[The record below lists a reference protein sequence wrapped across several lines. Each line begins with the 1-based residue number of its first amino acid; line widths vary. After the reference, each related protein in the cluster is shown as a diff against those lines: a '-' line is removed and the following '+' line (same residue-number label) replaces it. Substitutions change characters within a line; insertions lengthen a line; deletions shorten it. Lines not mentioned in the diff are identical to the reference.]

1 MGKMTADELRRAGE
15 AYRSEN
21 NGAQKSPVTVSAN
34 TEGSGNKMTASEL
47 RQAGEAYRKANGL
60 SDPIYM
66 KSPATVV
73 DKYSTPSTQPTQAAP
88 STQPTQAAPAG
99 ASSRKQSEVMQEQVG
114 ALKKQRD
121 DAAIK
126 AGAYMRAGNMQ
137 QQAKEQQKIAN
148 KAAIEYENAYTQWK
162 NQRNAEA
169 VEDYNPDENK
179 FKAGDAALSGVQN
192 AFQSMGQYAAA
203 ASSYLSGNQEA
214 QAWEAKRLMDSG
226 VSGTEA
232 VKRAGL
238 ADKREIPITDY
249 KTQAELRHEKNV
261 ASVGA
266 VEGGALQLV
275 NTISNMVP
283 SLVANAVLPGSG
295 LPVMAAS
302 VAGNKYAD
310 SYEKYG
316 NTDTAFVL
324 GSAAGGASML
334 TEQFGGL
341 YGSLGKSAAG
351 QAVAKKLM
359 AEAPGLYNLANSVG
373 GKWLR
378 DALSEGIEEGA
389 EDVINYAIEKSLTGD
404 SDEMDNFG
412 YDMLLGALAGGVF
425 GGGNAAMRS
434 VTYSRVGKALNA
446 SPSAVAQQV
455 QEGLE
460 KGAGTAPAIYAAEVQ
475 KNPSNQMV
483 GRLYEANRTFDRESG
498 LSKIQ
503 GDITQISAK
512 EIKAMV
518 SDAQALAQAAQKL
531 NVEATPQA
539 VATAI
544 TEAQRTESIKTA
556 EDSVGRAFA
565 PTVDNPVNEGE
576 KAYNSALAGVAA
588 NQGVAA
594 RINNDPAARQA
605 FSQLTGVQF
614 SGNTAQDI
622 AAIEVATQNIAKSGK
637 QAVSQAEY
645 AQRVAAAGEQAAAQF
660 DADMQAQAEQ
670 MQRESEE
677 RWLSVEQNT
686 ITDVDGK
693 RRIKEI
699 TNTDVRGNTEIGYKK
714 AEIPGSKKKAVAD
727 VNNAAKYL
735 GKTIVWYEG
744 ALQVNGQYRL
754 ANGFRAPDGTIYV
767 NINSR
772 DPLMV
777 TFGHEMFHDLVA
789 DGKYSGMIDTLVE
802 NPDYADMVKGMM
814 NAKTE
819 LYERNGIELDPNAAA
834 EEVAADISG
843 DLLGSR
849 DMLEYIGARNT
860 EAATGIKG
868 FLNRILKKLKGKPSA
883 QEAYNRL
890 SESQK
895 ALLDGMEGRTESTN
909 SAEDASVKHSL
920 MDIPAMDSTGRELS
934 AEQREYFFGSKVVD
948 AEGRLKPVYH
958 GSPAVFTEFSPD
970 FMSQHGSS
978 EGQGFYFTDYKPMAE
993 GYQKD
998 GGQLLE
1004 GYLDIK
1010 KPLSDSEI
1018 TLTRAE
1024 VKKLLQAVDP
1034 TGDEVILNYD
1044 PSGGIGYPS
1053 KTWYNRAL
1061 DATVK
1066 AAMEYS
1072 DSDSEILA
1080 EIANGGAGAGAVLE
1094 AARNT
1099 LGYDGYIVEGKYDNA
1114 TVYVAFD
1121 SSQFKNIDNTA
1132 PTESK
1137 DIRYSLMDIPA
1148 MDSEYSAAVESG
1160 NMQEAQ
1166 RLVDEAAKAAGAI
1179 LDASGRRPL
1188 HLYHGTNTFGYTK
1201 FRDGVIYAT
1210 PNQSVAAGYGRTGYA
1225 KPRLVSDMYVP
1236 DDGTMETLIKNAKN
1250 VLDWEL
1256 QETTVNDRQEAMDAV
1271 KKDADSIAALVDKVW
1286 TSDAVDA
1293 MELTEEQENALYNV
1307 LSLPSYI
1314 SEVID
1319 DIGTYTT
1326 VDEVAYWISR
1336 FNDGLPIIRSY
1347 IDENR
1352 DSLKSSPAWDMARLI
1367 LGYDLGDFAI
1377 DAEYRLLKSYEED
1390 LLTNT
1395 NGSFVSADVVREEV
1409 EKAKDIGSYTLYG
1422 FAGDRPLVI
1431 DGGGAFWA
1439 NVPVDVWG
1447 GTYTTDDIVKRAK
1460 DEGYTSVLI
1469 KNIND
1474 VAMNNYSANI
1484 KADIYAFFSPEQVKS
1499 ADPVTYDDKGN
1510 VIPLSER
1517 FNPDNPDIRYS
1528 LMDDVYLDA
1537 VKRGDMTTVQ
1547 QMVDEAAKAAG
1558 YETRL
1563 LHGTSKKFT
1572 KFEATGSKTESPSA
1586 KLGIWLSDSK
1596 RTAES
1601 YSTPQSTDYN
1611 DSNRSEWTRIFNAA
1625 EEVDKKIP
1633 NAVLGDNN
1641 DERFFAASEGYWN
1654 LAELGKL
1661 FKEYLPNDYKELKE
1675 RGVFKDGEKHIRLTR
1690 ETFDKGDNY
1699 AVYKDVIDRQGEL
1712 LEWVNDLGR
1721 VRIYPSQLFSI
1732 IRNQIYDGVLRTLAK
1747 GDIEP
1752 RIVDA
1757 YVDTR
1762 NFAKASPPYHE
1773 DTQKVKKIRAARSS
1787 GKDGIVFEGMFDGG
1801 ERSNHYVVFDPARIK
1816 SAAPVTYD
1824 DNGNVIPLSERF
1836 NRKNEDIRYSLME
1849 DAKYMA
1855 DIDKAV
1861 ADAAQKAN
1869 DELKAAQ
1876 AQVKDLRK
1884 QLLEMRNRAEYA
1896 ELQTKV
1902 TERLTVDPIK
1912 AKRDIGRFLRKN
1924 GITNDEAIK
1933 TLTAEIEDAF
1943 NSVYRGEKTDID
1955 SVAKKVADTIL
1966 KEATIADPLK
1976 AEKAD
1981 IRKSLSQR
1989 TFVIGEQLRG
1999 DIVHKYGSLTNFR
2012 KKYGNIIRIKTRENA
2027 NVGDGVAFDVAYS
2040 ELQSEFPGIFRDAET
2055 EWETFENTVEVAD
2068 YAKDSE
2074 RIPLSY
2080 AVDEEEFARSI
2091 TNQLTDLFWIQKGL
2105 VTEADKAKAKADAAT
2120 ENAVAAAV
2128 EAERQRGQKEI
2139 AANDRW
2145 RDAETKLL
2153 TEIAAAKEREK
2164 AAKARAEFMAK
2175 YDALAK
2181 QYRADLRAN
2190 NQQAQEKYNEK
2201 LTEAKDEFNRR
2212 RTQDRIDRVVR
2223 EDQAKS
2229 KARLRAAEQKSTTTD
2244 DVAKVLT
2251 EMPKK
2256 DKETFKA
2263 KIAES
2268 WRTFKRQWIN
2278 TKDELERFG
2287 NEVGDSRIMYAA
2299 NNVGQASAAAQY
2311 SIGGAGQYDLN
2322 GKKIG
2327 NKNLMQVF
2335 DPAEKAGLTKE
2346 FYTYLLHEHNVDR
2359 MSVREKAQKVLSA
2372 FREELNKKV
2381 KGFVEMTDENIATA
2395 AGKDASLTKT
2405 YTMEQIDAAKRYKQL
2420 QAWAEKQFD
2429 KPVFGSSVTASDSR
2443 AAADKLLKEHPEF
2456 EKWAKDV
2463 YAYLDGLM
2471 EVRKQGGLVSA
2482 DMAQRMKE
2490 LYPHYVPTYRDMPST
2505 SGGYS
2510 NPNSVAVNSTIKSA
2524 KGGNQDIMPLIDSIA
2539 RQTLQ
2544 TFSAAKKNILGN
2556 MLYEDA
2562 MDTTRDISEYIQSVT
2577 EEGDLVDLD
2586 ADSAE
2591 NLKNTLRIWVDGKP
2605 VTLHMSEAMAD
2616 GFRPIEQSNSFGM
2629 KALRSINST
2638 FKKLVTQ
2645 WNPVFIVR
2653 NFVRDAQSAL
2663 YFTHYS
2669 NATFIKNYGKAVKE
2683 IATNGKYW
2691 QLYQAMG
2698 GKGTTYYDPKTGL
2711 SDRHHFKNGAVD
2723 KVAGGLN
2730 RVIDILSFA
2739 NEAVEQ
2745 YPRLAEFISTME
2757 DTGDVQKAL
2766 YNAADITTNF
2776 GRGGFAARK
2785 LNASLVPFFN
2795 PGMQGLS
2802 KNIRNVI
2809 DRRGWKE
2816 IGQLISRLLINGVAP
2831 GIIMGLLYDGLK
2843 EDDDYKELSNYI
2855 KDSNILIKIGDD
2867 KFIKV
2872 PMGREP
2878 SVITAFTN
2886 RMWRWLKGE
2895 PASSAFADYPSFAI
2909 EQLAPNNPLTNN
2921 IFAGIT
2927 AMSTNK
2933 NWYGGDIVSSYM
2945 EEKPDYLQYDE
2956 STDAFSIWLGEITRH
2971 GKNGIEGLSPK
2982 KVNYL
2987 IDQYSGFIGDW
2998 VLPALS
3004 KKADVPTVVKAFVVD
3019 SVRQNRLGSDFY
3031 DALDEAKQVKETEF
3045 ATAADD
3051 ATYSYLYK
3059 QSKAASEIT
3068 KQIKEIYNSG
3078 EKTRK
3083 EKMSEARDLL
3093 ELRNEIYRNALL
3105 TVGTYEETAKS
3116 IDSADSDVV
3125 KREANRKAFGAE
3137 YALKTYNK
3145 DVGEKAAEYVAQGV
3159 TYDQYYAAYFATRG
3173 ITGDKD
3179 ENGKTITN
3187 SASRKKKEA
3196 IDKAVPN
3203 ATTKQ
3208 KHLLY
3213 EAICVSEK
3221 VW

>member
-15 AYRSEN
+15 AYRSGN

-34 TEGSGNKMTASEL
+34 TDGSSKKMTASDL

-60 SDPIYM
+60 SDPIYRE
-66 KSPATVV
+66 SPATVV

-88 STQPTQAAPAG
+88 AG
-99 ASSRKQSEVMQEQVG
+99 ASSRKQSDAMKEQLD
-114 ALKKQRD
+114 AIKKQRD

-126 AGAYMRAGNMQ
+126 AGAYMRAGNMR

-148 KAAIEYENAYTQWK
+148 KAAIEYENAYTKWK

-169 VEDYNPDENK
+169 VEGYNPDENK

-203 ASSYLSGNQEA
+203 ASSYLSGNPEA

-310 SYEKYG
+310 AYEKYG

-389 EDVINYAIEKSLTGD
+389 EDVINYAIEKALTGD

-446 SPSAVAQQV
+446 SPAAVAQQV
-455 QEGLE
+455 QEGME
-460 KGAGTAPAIYAAEVQ
+460 KGAGTAPAIYAAEVK

-483 GRLYEANRTFDRESG
+483 GRLFEANLTYDAESG

-503 GDITQISAK
+503 NDITQVSIN

-518 SDAQALAQAAQKL
+518 SKADALAQAAKKL

-556 EDSVGRAFA
+556 EDSVGQAFA
-565 PTVDNPVNEGE
+565 PTVDNPANAGE
-576 KAYNSALAGVAA
+576 EAYNSALAGVAA

-594 RINNDPAARQA
+594 SINNDPAARQA
-605 FSQLTGVQF
+605 FSRLTGVQF
-614 SGNTAQDI
+614 TGNTAQDI
-622 AAIEVATQNIAKSGK
+622 AAIEVATRNIAKSGK
-637 QAVSQAEY
+637 QAISQAEY
-645 AQRVAAAGEQAAAQF
+645 AQRVAAAGEQASAQF

-677 RWLSVEQNT
+677 RWLSIEQNT

-714 AEIPGSKKKAVAD
+714 AEIPGSKKKAVAE

-735 GKTIVWYEG
+735 GKTIVWFEG
-744 ALQVNGQYRL
+744 AVQVNGQYRL
-754 ANGFRAPDGTIYV
+754 TNGYRAPDGTIYV

-777 TFGHEMFHDLVA
+777 TFGHELFHDLVA
-789 DGKYSGMIDTLVE
+789 DSKYSGLIDTLVE
-802 NPDYADMVKGMM
+802 NPDYADMVNGMM

-843 DLLGSR
+843 ELLDSR

-890 SESQK
+890 SEAQK

-909 SAEDASVKHSL
+909 SAEDASGKHSIIDIANAKIVGDGDVDVVLPDGYEDIGVAITGEDSAAPNRYSLMSFGESDLGTDRFKYATRLAKATGVSVQQATDWIDSVYSVAAIIGDDKVRLDYEANRNNTSLKPNSEYDFSLDFSTLCAKRLLFSGTMDAIQSALPNTPLTSEDFVHLREIMKDSGYEVACGICYVESTRREFSTISEGFVEQYRKAQAEGTNIKKVNASGQTKDLTTSKGIENSDPNRFVYPEEGFTPTLADLVTAEGIDRLQVEHPEVYKAFNAYMNARGQQKPKMIETRTDYRGEILNMTKGQVSRRNSHGGLRIQSFSDFEVPHLIDMMQAVYDMASMGLKGQAYTKVPSFARAMGQTGIKINLSLIAKGDGVDANGKLIFDDVEGMPSSEAFAIRNDPRFSDNVGTILVGKNVKHIVTAMADPEIDFIIPFHKSSWSASLYKSLGLEGYEDFTDYQNEKKAGAKIENYDPSEYWDFSKSGDENAKIYLAKCKADGRIPKFADVMYNGKSLTEYPGYWKLLIDFKMYNNDGIGAEQLPVKPVFDDEFNAKLLNEYNGGHRKLPVARDIVDRFLKEKSEGSYSL
-920 MDIPAMDSTGRELS
+920 MDTDSTGRKLS
-934 AEQREYFFGSKVVD
+934 QQQQEYFKDSKVRDEDGNLLV
-948 AEGRLKPVYH
+948 VYH
-958 GSPAVFTEFSPD
+958 GTDADFTVFDASKGRANMDIQGMFFSPW
-970 FMSQHGSS
+970 
-978 EGQGFYFTDYKPMAE
+978 E
-993 GYQKD
+993 
-998 GGQLLE
+998 
-1004 GYLDIK
+1004 
-1010 KPLSDSEI
+1010 
-1018 TLTRAE
+1018 
-1024 VKKLLQAVDP
+1024 
-1034 TGDEVILNYD
+1034 
-1044 PSGGIGYPS
+1044 
-1053 KTWYNRAL
+1053 L
-1061 DATVK
+1061 DAQGYGKNVSAYYLNITNPASEALGYK
-1066 AAMEYS
+1066 ALNMFKGE
-1072 DSDSEILA
+1072 
-1080 EIANGGAGAGAVLE
+1080 NNAGAK
-1094 AARNT
+1094 AREYLQS
-1099 LGYDGYIVEGKYDNA
+1099 LGYDGVNNGDEEYI
-1114 TVYVAFD
+1114 AFYPE
-1121 SSQFKNIDNTA
+1121 QIKLVDNTS

-1137 DIRYSLMDIPA
+1137 DIRYSLM
-1148 MDSEYSAAVESG
+1148 
-1160 NMQEAQ
+1160 
-1166 RLVDEAAKAAGAI
+1166 
-1179 LDASGRRPL
+1179 
-1188 HLYHGTNTFGYTK
+1188 
-1201 FRDGVIYAT
+1201 
-1210 PNQSVAAGYGRTGYA
+1210 
-1225 KPRLVSDMYVP
+1225 
-1236 DDGTMETLIKNAKN
+1236 
-1250 VLDWEL
+1250 
-1256 QETTVNDRQEAMDAV
+1256 
-1271 KKDADSIAALVDKVW
+1271 
-1286 TSDAVDA
+1286 
-1293 MELTEEQENALYNV
+1293 
-1307 LSLPSYI
+1307 
-1314 SEVID
+1314 
-1319 DIGTYTT
+1319 
-1326 VDEVAYWISR
+1326 
-1336 FNDGLPIIRSY
+1336 
-1347 IDENR
+1347 
-1352 DSLKSSPAWDMARLI
+1352 
-1367 LGYDLGDFAI
+1367 
-1377 DAEYRLLKSYEED
+1377 
-1390 LLTNT
+1390 
-1395 NGSFVSADVVREEV
+1395 
-1409 EKAKDIGSYTLYG
+1409 
-1422 FAGDRPLVI
+1422 
-1431 DGGGAFWA
+1431 
-1439 NVPVDVWG
+1439 
-1447 GTYTTDDIVKRAK
+1447 
-1460 DEGYTSVLI
+1460 
-1469 KNIND
+1469 
-1474 VAMNNYSANI
+1474 
-1484 KADIYAFFSPEQVKS
+1484 
-1499 ADPVTYDDKGN
+1499 
-1510 VIPLSER
+1510 
-1517 FNPDNPDIRYS
+1517 
-1528 LMDDVYLDA
+1528 
-1537 VKRGDMTTVQ
+1537 
-1547 QMVDEAAKAAG
+1547 
-1558 YETRL
+1558 
-1563 LHGTSKKFT
+1563 
-1572 KFEATGSKTESPSA
+1572 
-1586 KLGIWLSDSK
+1586 
-1596 RTAES
+1596 
-1601 YSTPQSTDYN
+1601 
-1611 DSNRSEWTRIFNAA
+1611 
-1625 EEVDKKIP
+1625 
-1633 NAVLGDNN
+1633 
-1641 DERFFAASEGYWN
+1641 
-1654 LAELGKL
+1654 
-1661 FKEYLPNDYKELKE
+1661 
-1675 RGVFKDGEKHIRLTR
+1675 
-1690 ETFDKGDNY
+1690 
-1699 AVYKDVIDRQGEL
+1699 
-1712 LEWVNDLGR
+1712 
-1721 VRIYPSQLFSI
+1721 
-1732 IRNQIYDGVLRTLAK
+1732 
-1747 GDIEP
+1747 
-1752 RIVDA
+1752 
-1757 YVDTR
+1757 
-1762 NFAKASPPYHE
+1762 
-1773 DTQKVKKIRAARSS
+1773 
-1787 GKDGIVFEGMFDGG
+1787 
-1801 ERSNHYVVFDPARIK
+1801 
-1816 SAAPVTYD
+1816 
-1824 DNGNVIPLSERF
+1824 
-1836 NRKNEDIRYSLME
+1836 E
-1849 DAKYMA
+1849 DAQYMA

-1861 ADAAQKAN
+1861 AEATQKAD

-1902 TERLTVDPIK
+1902 TEKPTIDPIK
-1912 AKRDIGRFLRKN
+1912 AKKDIGRFLRKN
-1924 GITNDEAIK
+1924 GITSEETIE

-1943 NSVYRGEKTDID
+1943 NSVYRWEKTDID
-1955 SVAKKVADTIL
+1955 AAAKKAADAIL
-1966 KEATIADPLK
+1966 KEATVADPLK
-1976 AEKAD
+1976 TEKAD

-1999 DIVHKYGSLTNFR
+1999 DIVRKYGSLTNFR

-2027 NVGDGVAFDVAYS
+2027 KAGEGVAFDVAYP
-2040 ELQSEFPGIFRDAET
+2040 ELQSEFPGIFRDAAT
-2055 EWETFENTVEVAD
+2055 EWETFSNTVEAAD
-2068 YAKDSE
+2068 YAMRSDPVMLSDMVDSQ
-2074 RIPLSY
+2074 
-2080 AVDEEEFARSI
+2080 EFADSVS
-2091 TNQLTDLFWIQKGL
+2091 NQLMEMFWSQKNL

-2120 ENAVAAAV
+2120 EKAVSAAV
-2128 EAERQRGQKEI
+2128 EAERRRAEKET

-2153 TEIAAAKEREK
+2153 TEIAAAKEREN

-2201 LTEAKDEFNRR
+2201 LSEAKDEFSRR

-2327 NKNLMQVF
+2327 DKNLMQVF
-2335 DPAEKAGLTKE
+2335 EPAKKAGFTDE

-2359 MSVREKAQKVLSA
+2359 MSVRKKAQRQLADLRAKLN
-2372 FREELNKKV
+2372 REVN
-2381 KGFVEMTDENIATA
+2381 GFAEMTDENIATA
-2395 AGKDASLTKT
+2395 AGKDTTLTKA
-2405 YTMEQIDAAKRYKQL
+2405 YTDEQIAAAKQYKQF

-2429 KPVFGSSVTASDSR
+2429 KPVFGSSVTADDSR
-2443 AAADKLLKEHPEF
+2443 AAAADLLDAHPEF

-2471 EVRKQGGLVSA
+2471 EVRKQGGLVSE

-2510 NPNSVAVNSTIKSA
+2510 NPNSVAVNSTIKAA

-2562 MDTTRDISEYIQSVT
+2562 MDTSRDISEYIQSVT

-2591 NLKNTLRIWVDGKP
+2591 TLKNTLRIWVDGKP

-2711 SDRHHFKNGAVD
+2711 SDRYHFKNGAVD

-2757 DTGDVQKAL
+2757 ATGDVQQAL

-2867 KFIKV
+2867 KFIKI

-3004 KKADVPTVVKAFVVD
+3004 KKADVPAVVKAFVVD

-3031 DALDEAKQVKETEF
+3031 DALADAKAVNYMEE
-3045 ATAADD
+3045 ATAADNS
-3051 ATYSYLYK
+3051 TYSYLLA
-3059 QSKAASEIT
+3059 QSKAASDIT
-3068 KQIKEIYNSG
+3068 KQLKALYDSG
-3078 EKTRK
+3078 EKTRN
-3083 EKMSEARDLL
+3083 EKREEARDLL
-3093 ELRNEIYRNALL
+3093 ELRNDIYRNALL
-3105 TVGTYEETAKS
+3105 NVGAYEETAKS

-3125 KREANRKAFGAE
+3125 KREANREAFGAE
-3137 YALKTYNK
+3137 YALKTYDK

-3179 ENGKTITN
+3179 EDGKTIRY

-3213 EAICVSEK
+3213 EALEVSDK

>member
-1 MGKMTADELRRAGE
+1 MDRKTLEQN
-15 AYRSEN
+15 Y
-21 NGAQKSPVTVSAN
+21 QKSFGA
-34 TEGSGNKMTASEL
+34 
-47 RQAGEAYRKANGL
+47 
-60 SDPIYM
+60 
-66 KSPATVV
+66 SPAAELEQNYQRSGIDSLVQSVKKATQ
-73 DKYSTPSTQPTQAAP
+73 YNPSSP

-99 ASSRKQSEVMQEQVG
+99 ASSRKQSDAMKQNVDT
-114 ALKKQRD
+114 LKKQRD

-126 AGAYMRAGNMQ
+126 AGSYMRAGNMQ

-169 VEDYNPDENK
+169 VEDYNPDENN
-179 FKAGDAALSGVQN
+179 FKAGDAALSGLQN

-203 ASSYLSGNQEA
+203 ASSYLSGNPEA
-214 QAWEAKRLMDSG
+214 QAWEAKRMMDSG

-232 VKRAGL
+232 VKQAGL
-238 ADKREIPITDY
+238 MDKREIPITDY

-295 LPVMAAS
+295 LPMMAAS
-302 VAGNKYAD
+302 AAGNKYAD
-310 SYEKYG
+310 AYEKYG
-316 NTDTAFVL
+316 NTDKAFVL

-389 EDVINYAIEKSLTGD
+389 EDVINYAIEKALTGD

-412 YDMLLGALAGGVF
+412 YDMLLGALAGGVL

-434 VTYSRVGKALNA
+434 ATYSRVGKALNA
-446 SPSAVAQQV
+446 SPASVAQQV

-483 GRLYEANRTFDRESG
+483 GRLYEANRTFDLESG

-531 NVEATPQA
+531 SVEATPQA

-556 EDSVGRAFA
+556 EDSVGQAFA
-565 PTVDNPVNEGE
+565 PTVDNPANAGE
-576 KAYNSALAGVAA
+576 EAYNSALAGVAA

-605 FSQLTGVQF
+605 FSRLTGVQF
-614 SGNTAQDI
+614 TGNTAQDI
-622 AAIEVATQNIAKSGK
+622 AAIEVATRNIAKSGK

-714 AEIPGSKKKAVAD
+714 AEITKQKKKAVDA

-789 DGKYSGMIDTLVE
+789 DSKFSGMIDTLVE
-802 NPDYADMVKGMM
+802 NPDYADMVNGMM
-814 NAKTE
+814 NAKVE

-890 SESQK
+890 SEAQK

-909 SAEDASVKHSL
+909 SAEDASGKYSIIDIANAKIVGDGDVDVVLPDGYEDIGVAITGEDSAAPNRYSLMSFGESELGTDRFKYATRLAKATGVSVQQATDWIDSVYSVAAIIGDDKVRLDYEANRNNTSLKPNSEYDFSLDFSTLCAKRLLFSGTMDAIQSALPNTPLTSEDFVHLREIMKDSGYEVACGICYVESTRREFSTISEGFVEQYRKAQAEGTNIKKVNASGQTKDLTTSKGIENSDPNRFVYPEEGFTPTLADLVTAEGIDRLQAEHPEVYKAFNAYMNARGQQKPKMIETRTDYRGEILNMTKGQVSRRNSHGGLRIQSFSDFEVPHLIDMMQAVYDMASMGLKGQAYTKVPSFARAMGQTGIKINLSLIAKGDGVDANGKLIFDDVEGMPSSEAFAIRNDPRFSDNVGTILVGKNVKHIVTAMADPEIDFIIPFHKSSWSASL
-920 MDIPAMDSTGRELS
+920 YKSLGL
-934 AEQREYFFGSKVVD
+934 
-948 AEGRLKPVYH
+948 EGY
-958 GSPAVFTEFSPD
+958 ED
-970 FMSQHGSS
+970 
-978 EGQGFYFTDYKPMAE
+978 FTDYQNE
-993 GYQKD
+993 
-998 GGQLLE
+998 
-1004 GYLDIK
+1004 K
-1010 KPLSDSEI
+1010 KVGAKIE
-1018 TLTRAE
+1018 
-1024 VKKLLQAVDP
+1024 
-1034 TGDEVILNYD
+1034 NYD
-1044 PSGGIGYPS
+1044 PSEYWDFSKSGDENAQIYLAKCKADGRIPKFAEVMYNGKSLTEYPGYW
-1053 KTWYNRAL
+1053 KLLIDFKMYNNDGVGVPQQAVKPVL
-1061 DATVK
+1061 DDEFNAK
-1066 AAMEYS
+1066 LLNEY
-1072 DSDSEILA
+1072 
-1080 EIANGGAGAGAVLE
+1080 NGGHRKLPV
-1094 AARNT
+1094 AR
-1099 LGYDGYIVEGKYDNA
+1099 DIVE
-1114 TVYVAFD
+1114 
-1121 SSQFKNIDNTA
+1121 
-1132 PTESK
+1132 
-1137 DIRYSLMDIPA
+1137 
-1148 MDSEYSAAVESG
+1148 
-1160 NMQEAQ
+1160 
-1166 RLVDEAAKAAGAI
+1166 
-1179 LDASGRRPL
+1179 
-1188 HLYHGTNTFGYTK
+1188 
-1201 FRDGVIYAT
+1201 
-1210 PNQSVAAGYGRTGYA
+1210 
-1225 KPRLVSDMYVP
+1225 
-1236 DDGTMETLIKNAKN
+1236 
-1250 VLDWEL
+1250 
-1256 QETTVNDRQEAMDAV
+1256 
-1271 KKDADSIAALVDKVW
+1271 
-1286 TSDAVDA
+1286 
-1293 MELTEEQENALYNV
+1293 
-1307 LSLPSYI
+1307 
-1314 SEVID
+1314 
-1319 DIGTYTT
+1319 
-1326 VDEVAYWISR
+1326 R
-1336 FNDGLPIIRSY
+1336 F
-1347 IDENR
+1347 
-1352 DSLKSSPAWDMARLI
+1352 LK
-1367 LGYDLGDFAI
+1367 
-1377 DAEYRLLKSYEED
+1377 
-1390 LLTNT
+1390 
-1395 NGSFVSADVVREEV
+1395 
-1409 EKAKDIGSYTLYG
+1409 EK
-1422 FAGDRPLVI
+1422 
-1431 DGGGAFWA
+1431 
-1439 NVPVDVWG
+1439 
-1447 GTYTTDDIVKRAK
+1447 
-1460 DEGYTSVLI
+1460 
-1469 KNIND
+1469 
-1474 VAMNNYSANI
+1474 
-1484 KADIYAFFSPEQVKS
+1484 
-1499 ADPVTYDDKGN
+1499 
-1510 VIPLSER
+1510 
-1517 FNPDNPDIRYS
+1517 
-1528 LMDDVYLDA
+1528 
-1537 VKRGDMTTVQ
+1537 
-1547 QMVDEAAKAAG
+1547 
-1558 YETRL
+1558 
-1563 LHGTSKKFT
+1563 
-1572 KFEATGSKTESPSA
+1572 
-1586 KLGIWLSDSK
+1586 
-1596 RTAES
+1596 
-1601 YSTPQSTDYN
+1601 
-1611 DSNRSEWTRIFNAA
+1611 
-1625 EEVDKKIP
+1625 
-1633 NAVLGDNN
+1633 
-1641 DERFFAASEGYWN
+1641 SEG
-1654 LAELGKL
+1654 
-1661 FKEYLPNDYKELKE
+1661 
-1675 RGVFKDGEKHIRLTR
+1675 
-1690 ETFDKGDNY
+1690 
-1699 AVYKDVIDRQGEL
+1699 
-1712 LEWVNDLGR
+1712 
-1721 VRIYPSQLFSI
+1721 S
-1732 IRNQIYDGVLRTLAK
+1732 
-1747 GDIEP
+1747 
-1752 RIVDA
+1752 
-1757 YVDTR
+1757 
-1762 NFAKASPPYHE
+1762 
-1773 DTQKVKKIRAARSS
+1773 
-1787 GKDGIVFEGMFDGG
+1787 
-1801 ERSNHYVVFDPARIK
+1801 
-1816 SAAPVTYD
+1816 
-1824 DNGNVIPLSERF
+1824 
-1836 NRKNEDIRYSLME
+1836 YSLME
-1849 DAKYMA
+1849 DAQYMA

-1861 ADAAQKAN
+1861 SEATQKAD

-1876 AQVKDLRK
+1876 AEVKELRQ
-1884 QLLEMRNRAEYA
+1884 QLL
-1896 ELQTKV
+1896 
-1902 TERLTVDPIK
+1902 D
-1912 AKRDIGRFLRKN
+1912 
-1924 GITNDEAIK
+1924 
-1933 TLTAEIEDAF
+1933 
-1943 NSVYRGEKTDID
+1943 YRQQ
-1955 SVAKKVADTIL
+1955 A
-1966 KEATIADPLK
+1966 
-1976 AEKAD
+1976 
-1981 IRKSLSQR
+1981 
-1989 TFVIGEQLRG
+1989 
-1999 DIVHKYGSLTNFR
+1999 
-2012 KKYGNIIRIKTRENA
+2012 
-2027 NVGDGVAFDVAYS
+2027 
-2040 ELQSEFPGIFRDAET
+2040 DAES
-2055 EWETFENTVEVAD
+2055 
-2068 YAKDSE
+2068 KM
-2074 RIPLSY
+2074 
-2080 AVDEEEFARSI
+2080 
-2091 TNQLTDLFWIQKGL
+2091 
-2105 VTEADKAKAKADAAT
+2105 
-2120 ENAVAAAV
+2120 
-2128 EAERQRGQKEI
+2128 
-2139 AANDRW
+2139 NDRW
-2145 RDAETKLL
+2145 RDAETKLVADL
-2153 TEIAAAKEREK
+2153 AAAKEREK

-2201 LTEAKDEFNRR
+2201 LSEAKDEFNRR

-2263 KIAES
+2263 QVAKD
-2268 WRTFKRQWIN
+2268 WRTIKRQLVN

-2327 NKNLMQVF
+2327 DKNLMQVF
-2335 DPAEKAGLTKE
+2335 EPAKKAGLTDE

-2359 MSVREKAQKVLSA
+2359 MSVREKAQRQISELRAKLN
-2372 FREELNKKV
+2372 REVN
-2381 KGFVEMTDENIATA
+2381 GFAEMTDENISTA
-2395 AGKDASLTKT
+2395 AGKDTTLTKA
-2405 YTMEQIDAAKRYKQL
+2405 YTEEQIAAAKQYKQF

-2429 KPVFGSSVTASDSR
+2429 KPVFGSSVTAADSR
-2443 AAADKLLKEHPEF
+2443 AAAAALLEAHPEF

-2471 EVRKQGGLVSA
+2471 EVRKQGGLVSE
-2482 DMAQRMKE
+2482 DMVQRMKE

-2510 NPNSVAVNSTIKSA
+2510 NPNSVAVNSTIKAA

-2591 NLKNTLRIWVDGKP
+2591 NLKDTLRIWVDGKP

-2757 DTGDVQKAL
+2757 ATGDVQQAL

-2809 DRRGWKE
+2809 DRRGAKE
-2816 IGQLISRLLINGVAP
+2816 IGQLISRLLLNGVMP
-2831 GIIMGLLYDGLK
+2831 GIIMSLVYDGLK
-2843 EDDDYKELSNYI
+2843 EDEDYKELSNYI

-2998 VLPALS
+2998 VLPAIS
-3004 KKADVPTVVKAFVVD
+3004 KKADVPAVVKAFVVD

-3031 DALDEAKQVKETEF
+3031 DALADAKAVNYMEE
-3045 ATAADD
+3045 ATAADKT
-3051 ATYSYLYK
+3051 TYSYLLA
-3059 QSKAASEIT
+3059 QSKAASDIT
-3068 KQIKEIYNSG
+3068 KQLKALYDSG
-3078 EKTRK
+3078 EKTRN
-3083 EKMSEARDLL
+3083 EKREEARDLL
-3093 ELRNEIYRNALL
+3093 ELRNDIYRNALL

-3116 IDSADSDVV
+3116 IDSADIDVV

-3137 YALKTYNK
+3137 YALKTYDK
-3145 DVGEKAAEYVAQGV
+3145 DVGEKAAEYVAKGV
-3159 TYDQYYAAYFATRG
+3159 TYDQYYAAYFAARG

-3179 ENGKTITN
+3179 ENGNTITY

-3213 EAICVSEK
+3213 EAIGVSDK

>member
-1 MGKMTADELRRAGE
+1 MDRKTLEQN
-15 AYRSEN
+15 Y
-21 NGAQKSPVTVSAN
+21 QKSFGA
-34 TEGSGNKMTASEL
+34 
-47 RQAGEAYRKANGL
+47 
-60 SDPIYM
+60 
-66 KSPATVV
+66 SPAAELEQNYQRSGIDSLVQSVKKATQ
-73 DKYSTPSTQPTQAAP
+73 YNPSAP

-99 ASSRKQSEVMQEQVG
+99 ASSSKQSDVMKEQLD
-114 ALKKQRD
+114 AIKKQRD

-126 AGAYMRAGNMQ
+126 AGAYMRAGNMP

-179 FKAGDAALSGVQN
+179 FKAGDAVLSGVQN
-192 AFQSMGQYAAA
+192 AFQSMRQYAAA
-203 ASSYLSGNQEA
+203 ASSYLSGNPEA
-214 QAWEAKRLMDSG
+214 QAWEAKRLMESG

-283 SLVANAVLPGSG
+283 SLVANAILPGSG

-310 SYEKYG
+310 AYEKYG

-389 EDVINYAIEKSLTGD
+389 EDVINYAIEKALTGD

-412 YDMLLGALAGGVF
+412 YDMLLGALAGGVL

-446 SPSAVAQQV
+446 SPAAVAQQV
-455 QEGLE
+455 QEGME

-483 GRLYEANRTFDRESG
+483 GRLYEANLTYDAESG

-503 GDITQISAK
+503 NDITQVSIN

-518 SDAQALAQAAQKL
+518 SKADALAQAAQKL

-544 TEAQRTESIKTA
+544 TDAQRTQSIKTA
-556 EDSVGRAFA
+556 EDSVGQAFA
-565 PTVDNPVNEGE
+565 PTVDNPVNAGE

-637 QAVSQAEY
+637 QAISQAEY
-645 AQRVAAAGEQAAAQF
+645 AQRVTAAGEQAAAQF

-670 MQRESEE
+670 MQRESDE

-714 AEIPGSKKKAVAD
+714 AEIPGSKKKTVAE

-735 GKTIVWYEG
+735 GKTIVWFEG
-744 ALQVNGQYRL
+744 AVQVNGQYRL
-754 ANGFRAPDGTIYV
+754 TNGYRAPDGTIYV

-789 DGKYSGMIDTLVE
+789 DSKYSGLIDTLVE

-895 ALLDGMEGRTESTN
+895 ALLDGMEARSDAEEAGKISYSVMDAAVKGNNRPFAEQFADYKAGKMRPTDLFYLNNTSEYLQAAGLANEPIVMAQSVVTKAQRKAAVDTHGHELSDDVILKLPEMIEKPVLLLKSDTVPDSAVVVTSVADGRGNPVVVALHLSRNNGFDVVTRIASLYGKKNSRNFIADQLIRGNLIGYSKKEANRLLHRDGLQLPRRNTAVDFDTISVAQDTDAVNNYSMQN
-909 SAEDASVKHSL
+909 SAEDASGKHSL

-948 AEGRLKPVYH
+948 AEDRLKPVYH

-993 GYQKD
+993 GYQKE

-1024 VKKLLQAVDP
+1024 VKKLLRAVDP
-1034 TGDEVILNYD
+1034 TGDEVLVNYD
-1044 PSGGIGYPS
+1044 PAGGIGYPS
-1053 KTWYNRAL
+1053 KAWYNRAL

-1080 EIANGGAGAGAVLE
+1080 EIANGGAGTGAVLE

-1137 DIRYSLMDIPA
+1137 DIRYSLM
-1148 MDSEYSAAVESG
+1148 
-1160 NMQEAQ
+1160 
-1166 RLVDEAAKAAGAI
+1166 
-1179 LDASGRRPL
+1179 
-1188 HLYHGTNTFGYTK
+1188 
-1201 FRDGVIYAT
+1201 
-1210 PNQSVAAGYGRTGYA
+1210 
-1225 KPRLVSDMYVP
+1225 
-1236 DDGTMETLIKNAKN
+1236 
-1250 VLDWEL
+1250 
-1256 QETTVNDRQEAMDAV
+1256 
-1271 KKDADSIAALVDKVW
+1271 
-1286 TSDAVDA
+1286 
-1293 MELTEEQENALYNV
+1293 
-1307 LSLPSYI
+1307 
-1314 SEVID
+1314 
-1319 DIGTYTT
+1319 
-1326 VDEVAYWISR
+1326 
-1336 FNDGLPIIRSY
+1336 
-1347 IDENR
+1347 
-1352 DSLKSSPAWDMARLI
+1352 
-1367 LGYDLGDFAI
+1367 
-1377 DAEYRLLKSYEED
+1377 
-1390 LLTNT
+1390 
-1395 NGSFVSADVVREEV
+1395 
-1409 EKAKDIGSYTLYG
+1409 
-1422 FAGDRPLVI
+1422 
-1431 DGGGAFWA
+1431 
-1439 NVPVDVWG
+1439 
-1447 GTYTTDDIVKRAK
+1447 
-1460 DEGYTSVLI
+1460 
-1469 KNIND
+1469 
-1474 VAMNNYSANI
+1474 
-1484 KADIYAFFSPEQVKS
+1484 
-1499 ADPVTYDDKGN
+1499 
-1510 VIPLSER
+1510 
-1517 FNPDNPDIRYS
+1517 
-1528 LMDDVYLDA
+1528 
-1537 VKRGDMTTVQ
+1537 
-1547 QMVDEAAKAAG
+1547 
-1558 YETRL
+1558 
-1563 LHGTSKKFT
+1563 
-1572 KFEATGSKTESPSA
+1572 
-1586 KLGIWLSDSK
+1586 
-1596 RTAES
+1596 
-1601 YSTPQSTDYN
+1601 
-1611 DSNRSEWTRIFNAA
+1611 
-1625 EEVDKKIP
+1625 
-1633 NAVLGDNN
+1633 
-1641 DERFFAASEGYWN
+1641 
-1654 LAELGKL
+1654 
-1661 FKEYLPNDYKELKE
+1661 
-1675 RGVFKDGEKHIRLTR
+1675 
-1690 ETFDKGDNY
+1690 
-1699 AVYKDVIDRQGEL
+1699 
-1712 LEWVNDLGR
+1712 
-1721 VRIYPSQLFSI
+1721 
-1732 IRNQIYDGVLRTLAK
+1732 
-1747 GDIEP
+1747 
-1752 RIVDA
+1752 
-1757 YVDTR
+1757 
-1762 NFAKASPPYHE
+1762 
-1773 DTQKVKKIRAARSS
+1773 
-1787 GKDGIVFEGMFDGG
+1787 
-1801 ERSNHYVVFDPARIK
+1801 
-1816 SAAPVTYD
+1816 
-1824 DNGNVIPLSERF
+1824 
-1836 NRKNEDIRYSLME
+1836 E
-1849 DAKYMA
+1849 DAQYMA
-1855 DIDKAV
+1855 DIDRVVSEATE
-1861 ADAAQKAN
+1861 KAN

-1876 AQVKDLRK
+1876 AEVKDIRQ
-1884 QLLEMRNRAEYA
+1884 QLADYRQQA
-1896 ELQTKV
+1896 
-1902 TERLTVDPIK
+1902 
-1912 AKRDIGRFLRKN
+1912 
-1924 GITNDEAIK
+1924 
-1933 TLTAEIEDAF
+1933 TAE
-1943 NSVYRGEKTDID
+1943 
-1955 SVAKKVADTIL
+1955 AKM
-1966 KEATIADPLK
+1966 
-1976 AEKAD
+1976 
-1981 IRKSLSQR
+1981 
-1989 TFVIGEQLRG
+1989 
-1999 DIVHKYGSLTNFR
+1999 
-2012 KKYGNIIRIKTRENA
+2012 
-2027 NVGDGVAFDVAYS
+2027 
-2040 ELQSEFPGIFRDAET
+2040 
-2055 EWETFENTVEVAD
+2055 
-2068 YAKDSE
+2068 
-2074 RIPLSY
+2074 
-2080 AVDEEEFARSI
+2080 
-2091 TNQLTDLFWIQKGL
+2091 
-2105 VTEADKAKAKADAAT
+2105 
-2120 ENAVAAAV
+2120 
-2128 EAERQRGQKEI
+2128 
-2139 AANDRW
+2139 NDRW

-2175 YDALAK
+2175 YDALSK

-2190 NQQAQEKYNEK
+2190 NRQVRDKYNEK
-2201 LTEAKDEFNRR
+2201 LSEAKDEFNRR
-2212 RTQDRIDRVVR
+2212 RAQDRIDRVVR
-2223 EDQAKS
+2223 EDRAKS
-2229 KARLRAAEQKSTTTD
+2229 KARLRTAEQKSTTTE

-2263 KIAES
+2263 QVAKD
-2268 WRTFKRQWIN
+2268 WRTIKRQLVN

-2327 NKNLMQVF
+2327 DKNLMQVF
-2335 DPAEKAGLTKE
+2335 EPAKKAGLTDE

-2359 MSVREKAQKVLSA
+2359 MSVREKAQRQLAELRAKLN
-2372 FREELNKKV
+2372 REVN
-2381 KGFVEMTDENIATA
+2381 GFAEMTDENISTA
-2395 AGKDASLTKT
+2395 AGKDTALTKA
-2405 YTMEQIDAAKRYKQL
+2405 YTEAQIAAAKQYKQF

-2429 KPVFGSSVTASDSR
+2429 KPVFGSSVTADDSR
-2443 AAADKLLKEHPEF
+2443 AAAADLLDAHPEF

-2482 DMAQRMKE
+2482 DMAQYMKE

-2524 KGGNQDIMPLIDSIA
+2524 KGGNQNIMPLIDSIA

-2757 DTGDVQKAL
+2757 DTGDVQQAL

-2855 KDSNILIKIGDD
+2855 KDSNILIKIGDN

-2895 PASSAFADYPSFAI
+2895 PASSAFAGYPSFAI
-2909 EQLAPNNPLTNN
+2909 EQIAPNNPLTNN

-2933 NWYGGDIVSSYM
+2933 TWYGGDIVSSYM

-2998 VLPALS
+2998 LLPTLS
-3004 KKADVPTVVKAFVVD
+3004 KKADVPAVVKAFVVD

-3031 DALDEAKQVKETEF
+3031 DALDEAKQVKDTEF

-3068 KQIKEIYNSG
+3068 KQLKEIYNSG

-3093 ELRNEIYRNALL
+3093 ELRNEIYRKALL

-3116 IDSADSDVV
+3116 IGSADSDVV

-3145 DVGEKAAEYVAQGV
+3145 DVGEKAAEYVAHGV
-3159 TYDQYYAAYFATRG
+3159 TYDQYYAAYFAARG

-3179 ENGKTITN
+3179 ENGKTIAN

-3196 IDKAVPN
+3196 IDKAVPG
-3203 ATTKQ
+3203 ASTKQ

-3213 EAICVSEK
+3213 EALGVSEK

>member
-1 MGKMTADELRRAGE
+1 MGKVTAEEMQGLMYGNSNNTARSGGSSTEKVSASE
-15 AYRSEN
+15 MENLMAPYRSQEI
-21 NGAQKSPVTVSAN
+21 KHTVIS
-34 TEGSGNKMTASEL
+34 
-47 RQAGEAYRKANGL
+47 
-60 SDPIYM
+60 
-66 KSPATVV
+66 
-73 DKYSTPSTQPTQAAP
+73 P

-99 ASSRKQSEVMQEQVG
+99 ASSRKQSDAMKQDVDT
-114 ALKKQRD
+114 LKKQRD
-121 DAAIK
+121 DALIK
-126 AGAYMRAGNMQ
+126 AGAYHRAGMK
-137 QQAKEQQKIAN
+137 KEEAEQLDIVNRIYADSV
-148 KAAIEYENAYTQWK
+148 
-162 NQRNAEA
+162 NAESKYKTQKNIEA
-169 VEDYNPDENK
+169 TEDYDPSKNK
-179 FKAGDAALSGVQN
+179 FKAGTAAWASLQDFGQSFMQGAGVLSHYLGDGEAAYRQAGTSAKNLMDKGVSQN
-192 AFQSMGQYAAA
+192 KAFETAGLVKKYAA
-203 ASSYLSGNQEA
+203 
-214 QAWEAKRLMDSG
+214 
-226 VSGTEA
+226 
-232 VKRAGL
+232 
-238 ADKREIPITDY
+238 PITDY
-249 KTQAELRHEKNV
+249 KTVAELKREKDR
-261 ASVGA
+261 ASVGTLEGIGLDA
-266 VEGGALQLV
+266 VGTVSGMA
-275 NTISNMVP
+275 IP
-283 SLVANAVLPGSG
+283 AAVSAITKSRAAG
-295 LPVMAAS
+295 LLAMATS
-302 VAGNKYAD
+302 SIGHKYAEA
-310 SYEKYG
+310 YEKYG
-316 NTDTAFVL
+316 DGDLAFSL
-324 GSAAGGASML
+324 ALAAGGATFL
-334 TEQFGGL
+334 TEQLGGVF
-341 YGSLGKSAAG
+341 GSLGGTKLG
-351 QAVAKKLM
+351 QAATKKLM
-359 AEAPGLYNLANSVG
+359 SEAPGIYALATSTG

-378 DALSEGIEEGA
+378 DALSEGVEEGA
-389 EDVINYAIEKSLTGD
+389 EDIVNYAVEKSLTGE
-404 SDEMDNFG
+404 SDEMDNIG
-412 YDMLLGALAGGVF
+412 YDMLLGALAGGVM
-425 GGGNAAMRS
+425 GGANAATRA
-434 VTYSRVGKALNA
+434 VNYNRLGKTLKK
-446 SPSAVAQQV
+446 SPAAVQQ
-455 QEGLE
+455 QIEEGLS
-460 KGAGTAPAIYAAEVQ
+460 KGEGTAPAIYAAEAQ
-475 KNPSNQMV
+475 KKPTPQML
-483 GRLYEANRTFDRESG
+483 GRLFEANQTFDAESG

-503 GDITQISAK
+503 GDITQLSIRELKAIMNNANAIVQAGETLGVKPNPESVMTEVFSKQK
-512 EIKAMV
+512 EAAV
-518 SDAQALAQAAQKL
+518 RTAQ
-531 NVEATPQA
+531 
-539 VATAI
+539 
-544 TEAQRTESIKTA
+544 
-556 EDSVGRAFA
+556 DGVGQAFA
-565 PTVDNPVNEGE
+565 QMVDNPDNAGE
-576 KAYNSALAGVAA
+576 VAYNSALAGVAA

-637 QAVSQAEY
+637 QAISQAEY

-670 MQRESEE
+670 MQRESDE

-714 AEIPGSKKKAVAD
+714 AEIPGSKKKTVAE

-735 GKTIVWYEG
+735 GKTIVWFEG
-744 ALQVNGQYRL
+744 AVQVNGQYRL
-754 ANGFRAPDGTIYV
+754 TNGYRAPDGTIYV

-789 DGKYSGMIDTLVE
+789 DSKYSGLIDTLVE

-819 LYERNGIELDPNAAA
+819 LYERNGIELDPSAAA

-895 ALLDGMEGRTESTN
+895 ALLDGMEGKAETGVNGSESFSLIDVAPNGMEIYETSLATQQLSESQKKKQYLALIKNQYRGRTARLERNGHVVYVRPDIQEAGKPIYGDRRSTANGAKALRNSLAEGDVFDLLENAEYDRSSMDTKNHKNADYFDYYVKTVQIDGKVYDLVADVKRAYGNSDGLYYTLYLVDNATKKAVVSQRPQTLGSSEPITASEMGSNSFSADMVPQSDTAVNNYSMQN
-909 SAEDASVKHSL
+909 SAEDASGKHSL

-1034 TGDEVILNYD
+1034 TGDEVLVNYD

-1061 DATVK
+1061 DSTVK
-1066 AAMEYS
+1066 AAMDYS
-1072 DSDSEILA
+1072 SSDSEILA
-1080 EIANGGAGAGAVLE
+1080 EIANGGAGSGTVLE

-1137 DIRYSLMDIPA
+1137 DIRYSLM
-1148 MDSEYSAAVESG
+1148 
-1160 NMQEAQ
+1160 
-1166 RLVDEAAKAAGAI
+1166 
-1179 LDASGRRPL
+1179 
-1188 HLYHGTNTFGYTK
+1188 
-1201 FRDGVIYAT
+1201 
-1210 PNQSVAAGYGRTGYA
+1210 
-1225 KPRLVSDMYVP
+1225 
-1236 DDGTMETLIKNAKN
+1236 
-1250 VLDWEL
+1250 
-1256 QETTVNDRQEAMDAV
+1256 
-1271 KKDADSIAALVDKVW
+1271 
-1286 TSDAVDA
+1286 
-1293 MELTEEQENALYNV
+1293 
-1307 LSLPSYI
+1307 
-1314 SEVID
+1314 
-1319 DIGTYTT
+1319 
-1326 VDEVAYWISR
+1326 
-1336 FNDGLPIIRSY
+1336 
-1347 IDENR
+1347 
-1352 DSLKSSPAWDMARLI
+1352 
-1367 LGYDLGDFAI
+1367 
-1377 DAEYRLLKSYEED
+1377 
-1390 LLTNT
+1390 
-1395 NGSFVSADVVREEV
+1395 
-1409 EKAKDIGSYTLYG
+1409 
-1422 FAGDRPLVI
+1422 
-1431 DGGGAFWA
+1431 
-1439 NVPVDVWG
+1439 
-1447 GTYTTDDIVKRAK
+1447 
-1460 DEGYTSVLI
+1460 
-1469 KNIND
+1469 
-1474 VAMNNYSANI
+1474 
-1484 KADIYAFFSPEQVKS
+1484 
-1499 ADPVTYDDKGN
+1499 
-1510 VIPLSER
+1510 
-1517 FNPDNPDIRYS
+1517 
-1528 LMDDVYLDA
+1528 
-1537 VKRGDMTTVQ
+1537 
-1547 QMVDEAAKAAG
+1547 
-1558 YETRL
+1558 
-1563 LHGTSKKFT
+1563 
-1572 KFEATGSKTESPSA
+1572 
-1586 KLGIWLSDSK
+1586 
-1596 RTAES
+1596 
-1601 YSTPQSTDYN
+1601 
-1611 DSNRSEWTRIFNAA
+1611 
-1625 EEVDKKIP
+1625 
-1633 NAVLGDNN
+1633 
-1641 DERFFAASEGYWN
+1641 
-1654 LAELGKL
+1654 
-1661 FKEYLPNDYKELKE
+1661 
-1675 RGVFKDGEKHIRLTR
+1675 
-1690 ETFDKGDNY
+1690 
-1699 AVYKDVIDRQGEL
+1699 
-1712 LEWVNDLGR
+1712 
-1721 VRIYPSQLFSI
+1721 
-1732 IRNQIYDGVLRTLAK
+1732 
-1747 GDIEP
+1747 
-1752 RIVDA
+1752 
-1757 YVDTR
+1757 
-1762 NFAKASPPYHE
+1762 
-1773 DTQKVKKIRAARSS
+1773 
-1787 GKDGIVFEGMFDGG
+1787 
-1801 ERSNHYVVFDPARIK
+1801 
-1816 SAAPVTYD
+1816 
-1824 DNGNVIPLSERF
+1824 
-1836 NRKNEDIRYSLME
+1836 E
-1849 DAKYMA
+1849 DAQYMA

-1861 ADAAQKAN
+1861 AEATQKAD

-1902 TERLTVDPIK
+1902 TEKPTIDPIK
-1912 AKRDIGRFLRKN
+1912 AKKDIGRFLRKN
-1924 GITNDEAIK
+1924 GITNEETIK
-1933 TLTAEIEDAF
+1933 ALTAEIEDAF
-1943 NSVYRGEKTDID
+1943 NSVYRWEKTDID
-1955 SVAKKVADTIL
+1955 AAAKKAADAIL
-1966 KEATIADPLK
+1966 KEATVADPLK
-1976 AEKAD
+1976 TEKAD

-2027 NVGDGVAFDVAYS
+2027 NAGEGVAFDVAYS

-2091 TNQLTDLFWIQKGL
+2091 TNQLTDLLWSQKEL
-2105 VTEADKAKAKADAAT
+2105 VTEADKAKAMADAAT
-2120 ENAVAAAV
+2120 EKAVSAAV
-2128 EAERQRGQKEI
+2128 EAERRRAEKET

-2145 RDAETKLL
+2145 REAETKLL
-2153 TEIAAAKEREK
+2153 ADMAAAKEREK

-2201 LTEAKDEFNRR
+2201 LSEAKDEFNRR
-2212 RTQDRIDRVVR
+2212 RTQDRIDRVVQ
-2223 EDQAKS
+2223 EDRAKS

-2263 KIAES
+2263 KAAES

-2327 NKNLMQVF
+2327 DKNLMQVF
-2335 DPAEKAGLTKE
+2335 EPAKKAGLTDE

-2359 MSVREKAQKVLSA
+2359 MSVREKAQRQLAELRAKLN
-2372 FREELNKKV
+2372 REVN
-2381 KGFVEMTDENIATA
+2381 GFAEMTDENIATA
-2395 AGKDASLTKT
+2395 AGKDTTLTKA
-2405 YTMEQIDAAKRYKQL
+2405 YTDEQIAAAKQYKQF

-2429 KPVFGSSVTASDSR
+2429 KPVFGSSVTAADSR

-2482 DMAQRMKE
+2482 DMVQRMKE

-2586 ADSAE
+2586 ADYAE

-2723 KVAGGLN
+2723 KVAGGWN

-2757 DTGDVQKAL
+2757 ATGDVQQAL

-2785 LNASLVPFFN
+2785 LNASIVPFFN

-2843 EDDDYKELSNYI
+2843 EDEDYKELSNYI

-3004 KKADVPTVVKAFVVD
+3004 KKADVPAVVKAFVVD

-3068 KQIKEIYNSG
+3068 KQLKEIYNSG

-3196 IDKAVPN
+3196 IDKAVPG
-3203 ATTKQ
+3203 ASTKQ

-3213 EAICVSEK
+3213 EALGVSEK

>member
-1 MGKMTADELRRAGE
+1 MDRKTLEQN
-15 AYRSEN
+15 Y
-21 NGAQKSPVTVSAN
+21 QKSFGA
-34 TEGSGNKMTASEL
+34 
-47 RQAGEAYRKANGL
+47 
-60 SDPIYM
+60 
-66 KSPATVV
+66 SPAAELEQNYQRSGIDSLVQSVKKATQ
-73 DKYSTPSTQPTQAAP
+73 YNPSAP

-99 ASSRKQSEVMQEQVG
+99 ASSRKQSDAMKEQ
-114 ALKKQRD
+114 LDTIKKQRD

-126 AGAYMRAGNMQ
+126 AGAYMRAGNMP

-179 FKAGDAALSGVQN
+179 FKAGDAALAGVQN
-192 AFQSMGQYAAA
+192 AFQSMRQYAAA
-203 ASSYLSGNQEA
+203 ASSYLSGNPEA
-214 QAWEAKRLMDSG
+214 QAWEAKRLMESG

-283 SLVANAVLPGSG
+283 SLVANAFLPGSG

-302 VAGNKYAD
+302 AAGNKYAD
-310 SYEKYG
+310 AYEKYG

-389 EDVINYAIEKSLTGD
+389 EDVINYAIEKALTGD

-412 YDMLLGALAGGVF
+412 YDILLGALAGGVL

-446 SPSAVAQQV
+446 SPAAVAQQV
-455 QEGLE
+455 QEGME

-475 KNPSNQMV
+475 KNPSSQMV
-483 GRLYEANRTFDRESG
+483 GRLYEANLTYDAESG

-503 GDITQISAK
+503 NDITQVSIN

-518 SDAQALAQAAQKL
+518 SKADALAQAAQKL

-544 TEAQRTESIKTA
+544 TDAQRTQSIKTA
-556 EDSVGRAFA
+556 EGSVGQAFA
-565 PTVDNPVNEGE
+565 PTVDNPANAGE

-637 QAVSQAEY
+637 QAISQAEY

-670 MQRESEE
+670 MQRESDE

-714 AEIPGSKKKAVAD
+714 AEILGSKKKAVAE

-735 GKTIVWYEG
+735 GKTIVWFEG
-744 ALQVNGQYRL
+744 AVQVNGQYRL
-754 ANGFRAPDGTIYV
+754 TNGYRAPDGTIYV

-789 DGKYSGMIDTLVE
+789 DSKYSGLIDTLVE

-819 LYERNGIELDPNAAA
+819 LYERNGIDLDPDAAA

-890 SESQK
+890 SEAQR
-895 ALLDGMEGRTESTN
+895 ALIDGIEGRTE
-909 SAEDASVKHSL
+909 AE
-920 MDIPAMDSTGRELS
+920 E
-934 AEQREYFFGSKVVD
+934 
-948 AEGRLKPVYH
+948 
-958 GSPAVFTEFSPD
+958 
-970 FMSQHGSS
+970 
-978 EGQGFYFTDYKPMAE
+978 
-993 GYQKD
+993 
-998 GGQLLE
+998 
-1004 GYLDIK
+1004 
-1010 KPLSDSEI
+1010 
-1018 TLTRAE
+1018 
-1024 VKKLLQAVDP
+1024 
-1034 TGDEVILNYD
+1034 
-1044 PSGGIGYPS
+1044 
-1053 KTWYNRAL
+1053 
-1061 DATVK
+1061 
-1066 AAMEYS
+1066 
-1072 DSDSEILA
+1072 
-1080 EIANGGAGAGAVLE
+1080 AGK
-1094 AARNT
+1094 
-1099 LGYDGYIVEGKYDNA
+1099 I
-1114 TVYVAFD
+1114 
-1121 SSQFKNIDNTA
+1121 S
-1132 PTESK
+1132 
-1137 DIRYSLMDIPA
+1137 YSLMR
-1148 MDSEYSAAVESG
+1148 EAVEKNNRPFAEQFADYKAGKMKPTELFALG
-1160 NMQEAQ
+1160 NTSQYLQAAGIGNEPIVMAQSVVAKAQ
-1166 RLVDEAAKAAGAI
+1166 RKAKVDT
-1179 LDASGRRPL
+1179 
-1188 HLYHGTNTFGYTK
+1188 HGHN
-1201 FRDGVIYAT
+1201 
-1210 PNQSVAAGYGRTGYA
+1210 
-1225 KPRLVSDMYVP
+1225 LSD
-1236 DDGTMETLIKNAKN
+1236 N
-1250 VLDWEL
+1250 VLLKLPEML
-1256 QETTVNDRQEAMDAV
+1256 
-1271 KKDADSIAALVDKVW
+1271 DKP
-1286 TSDAVDA
+1286 
-1293 MELTEEQENALYNV
+1293 V
-1307 LSLPSYI
+1307 L
-1314 SEVID
+1314 
-1319 DIGTYTT
+1319 
-1326 VDEVAYWISR
+1326 
-1336 FNDGLPIIRSY
+1336 
-1347 IDENR
+1347 
-1352 DSLKSSPAWDMARLI
+1352 
-1367 LGYDLGDFAI
+1367 
-1377 DAEYRLLKSYEED
+1377 LLKSD
-1390 LLTNT
+1390 TVPNAAVIVT
-1395 NGSFVSADVVREEV
+1395 STADSDGNPIVVALHLSRSEGF
-1409 EKAKDIGSYTLYG
+1409 DIVTRVASLYG
-1422 FAGDRPLVI
+1422 KENSRDFLAEQMLRGNLL
-1431 DGGGAFWA
+1431 GYSKKEA
-1439 NVPVDVWG
+1439 N
-1447 GTYTTDDIVKRAK
+1447 
-1460 DEGYTSVLI
+1460 
-1469 KNIND
+1469 
-1474 VAMNNYSANI
+1474 
-1484 KADIYAFFSPEQVKS
+1484 
-1499 ADPVTYDDKGN
+1499 
-1510 VIPLSER
+1510 
-1517 FNPDNPDIRYS
+1517 
-1528 LMDDVYLDA
+1528 
-1537 VKRGDMTTVQ
+1537 
-1547 QMVDEAAKAAG
+1547 
-1558 YETRL
+1558 RL
-1563 LHGTSKKFT
+1563 LHRDGLQLPRRNTAVDFDTINIPQDTDVVNSHSMQ
-1572 KFEATGSKTESPSA
+1572 TGA
-1586 KLGIWLSDSK
+1586 KNAQEKLSLMEMPTTDSTDSK
-1596 RTAES
+1596 
-1601 YSTPQSTDYN
+1601 
-1611 DSNRSEWTRIFNAA
+1611 
-1625 EEVDKKIP
+1625 
-1633 NAVLGDNN
+1633 
-1641 DERFFAASEGYWN
+1641 
-1654 LAELGKL
+1654 
-1661 FKEYLPNDYKELKE
+1661 
-1675 RGVFKDGEKHIRLTR
+1675 
-1690 ETFDKGDNY
+1690 
-1699 AVYKDVIDRQGEL
+1699 
-1712 LEWVNDLGR
+1712 
-1721 VRIYPSQLFSI
+1721 
-1732 IRNQIYDGVLRTLAK
+1732 
-1747 GDIEP
+1747 
-1752 RIVDA
+1752 
-1757 YVDTR
+1757 
-1762 NFAKASPPYHE
+1762 
-1773 DTQKVKKIRAARSS
+1773 
-1787 GKDGIVFEGMFDGG
+1787 
-1801 ERSNHYVVFDPARIK
+1801 
-1816 SAAPVTYD
+1816 
-1824 DNGNVIPLSERF
+1824 
-1836 NRKNEDIRYSLME
+1836 DIRYSLME
-1849 DAKYMA
+1849 DAQYMA

-1902 TERLTVDPIK
+1902 TERPTVDPIK
-1912 AKRDIGRFLRKN
+1912 AKRDISRFLRKN
-1924 GITNDEAIK
+1924 GITNDETIK
-1933 TLTAEIEDAF
+1933 TLTVEIEDAF
-1943 NSVYRGEKTDID
+1943 NSVYRWEKTDID
-1955 SVAKKVADTIL
+1955 SAAKKVADTIL

-2027 NVGDGVAFDVAYS
+2027 NAGEGVAFDAAYS

-2091 TNQLTDLFWIQKGL
+2091 TNQLTDLLWSQKEL

-2120 ENAVAAAV
+2120 EKAVDAAV
-2128 EAERQRGQKEI
+2128 EAERQRGQKET

-2175 YDALAK
+2175 YDALSK

-2190 NQQAQEKYNEK
+2190 NRQVRDKYNEK
-2201 LTEAKDEFNRR
+2201 LSEAKDEFNRR

-2223 EDQAKS
+2223 EDRAKS
-2229 KARLRAAEQKSTTTD
+2229 KARLRTAEQKSTTTE

-2263 KIAES
+2263 KAAKD

-2327 NKNLMQVF
+2327 DKNLMQVF
-2335 DPAEKAGLTKE
+2335 EPAKKAGLTDE

-2359 MSVREKAQKVLSA
+2359 MSVRENAQRQLAELRAKLN
-2372 FREELNKKV
+2372 REVN
-2381 KGFVEMTDENIATA
+2381 GFAEMTDENIATA
-2395 AGKDASLTKT
+2395 AGKDTTLTKA
-2405 YTMEQIDAAKRYKQL
+2405 YTEAQISAAKQYKQF

-2429 KPVFGSSVTASDSR
+2429 KPVFGSSVTADDSR
-2443 AAADKLLKEHPEF
+2443 AAAADLLDAHPEF

-2482 DMAQRMKE
+2482 DMAQYMKE

-2698 GKGTTYYDPKTGL
+2698 GKGTTYYDPKSGL
-2711 SDRHHFKNGAVD
+2711 SDRYHFKNGAVD

-2757 DTGDVQKAL
+2757 DTGDVQQAL

-2855 KDSNILIKIGDD
+2855 KDSNILIKIGDN

-2895 PASSAFADYPSFAI
+2895 PASSAFAGYPSFAI
-2909 EQLAPNNPLTNN
+2909 EQIAPNNPLTNN

-2933 NWYGGDIVSSYM
+2933 TWYGGDIVSSYM

-2998 VLPALS
+2998 LLPALS
-3004 KKADVPTVVKAFVVD
+3004 KKADVPAVVKAFVVD

-3031 DALDEAKQVKETEF
+3031 DALDEAKQVKETEL

-3068 KQIKEIYNSG
+3068 KQLKEIYNSG

-3093 ELRNEIYRNALL
+3093 ELRNEIYRKALL

-3116 IDSADSDVV
+3116 IGSADSDVV

-3137 YALKTYNK
+3137 YALKNYNK
-3145 DVGEKAAEYVAQGV
+3145 DVGEKAAEYVAHGV
-3159 TYDQYYAAYFATRG
+3159 TYDQYYAAYFAARG

-3187 SASRKKKEA
+3187 SASRKKKDA

-3213 EAICVSEK
+3213 EAIGVSEK

>member
-1 MGKMTADELRRAGE
+1 MDRKTLEQN
-15 AYRSEN
+15 Y
-21 NGAQKSPVTVSAN
+21 QKSFGA
-34 TEGSGNKMTASEL
+34 
-47 RQAGEAYRKANGL
+47 
-60 SDPIYM
+60 
-66 KSPATVV
+66 SPAAELEQNYQRSGIDSLVQSVKKATQ
-73 DKYSTPSTQPTQAAP
+73 YNPSAP

-99 ASSRKQSEVMQEQVG
+99 ASSRKQSDAMKEQ
-114 ALKKQRD
+114 LDTIKKQRD

-126 AGAYMRAGNMQ
+126 AGAYMRAGNMP

-192 AFQSMGQYAAA
+192 AFQNMRQYAAA
-203 ASSYLSGNQEA
+203 ASSYLSGNPEV
-214 QAWEAKRLMDSG
+214 QAWEAKRLMESG

-302 VAGNKYAD
+302 AAGNKYAD
-310 SYEKYG
+310 AYEKYG

-389 EDVINYAIEKSLTGD
+389 EDVINYAIEKALTGD

-412 YDMLLGALAGGVF
+412 YDILLGALAGGVL

-446 SPSAVAQQV
+446 SPAAVAQQV
-455 QEGLE
+455 QEGME

-475 KNPSNQMV
+475 KNPSSQMV
-483 GRLYEANRTFDRESG
+483 GRLYEANLTYDAESG

-503 GDITQISAK
+503 NDITQVSIN

-518 SDAQALAQAAQKL
+518 SKADALAQAAQKL

-544 TEAQRTESIKTA
+544 TDAQRTQSIKTA
-556 EDSVGRAFA
+556 EGSVGQAFA
-565 PTVDNPVNEGE
+565 PTVDNPANAGE

-637 QAVSQAEY
+637 QAISQAEY

-670 MQRESEE
+670 MQRESDE

-714 AEIPGSKKKAVAD
+714 AEILGSKKKAVAE

-735 GKTIVWYEG
+735 GKTIVWFEG
-744 ALQVNGQYRL
+744 AVQVNGQYRL
-754 ANGFRAPDGTIYV
+754 TNGYRAPDGTIYV

-789 DGKYSGMIDTLVE
+789 DSKYSGMIDTLVE

-819 LYERNGIELDPNAAA
+819 LYERNGIELDPDAAA

-890 SESQK
+890 SEAQR
-895 ALLDGMEGRTESTN
+895 ALIDGMEARSDAEEAGKISYSLMREAVEKNNRPFAEQFADYKAGKMKPTELFALGNTSQYLQAAGIGNEPIVMAQSVVAKAQRKAKVDTHGHNLSDNVLLKLPEMLDKPALLLKSDTVPNAAVIVTSTADSDGNPVVVALHLSRSEGFDIVTRVASLYGKENSRDFLAEQMLRGNLLGYSKKEANRLLHRDGLQLPRRNTAVDFDTISVAQDTDAVNNYSMQN
-909 SAEDASVKHSL
+909 SAEDASGKHSL

-978 EGQGFYFTDYKPMAE
+978 EGQGFYFTDYKPVAE

-1034 TGDEVILNYD
+1034 TGDEVLVNYD
-1044 PSGGIGYPS
+1044 PAGGIGYPS

-1080 EIANGGAGAGAVLE
+1080 EIANGGAGPGTVLE

-1114 TVYVAFD
+1114 AVYVAFD

-1137 DIRYSLMDIPA
+1137 DIRYSLM
-1148 MDSEYSAAVESG
+1148 
-1160 NMQEAQ
+1160 
-1166 RLVDEAAKAAGAI
+1166 
-1179 LDASGRRPL
+1179 
-1188 HLYHGTNTFGYTK
+1188 
-1201 FRDGVIYAT
+1201 
-1210 PNQSVAAGYGRTGYA
+1210 
-1225 KPRLVSDMYVP
+1225 
-1236 DDGTMETLIKNAKN
+1236 
-1250 VLDWEL
+1250 
-1256 QETTVNDRQEAMDAV
+1256 
-1271 KKDADSIAALVDKVW
+1271 
-1286 TSDAVDA
+1286 
-1293 MELTEEQENALYNV
+1293 
-1307 LSLPSYI
+1307 
-1314 SEVID
+1314 
-1319 DIGTYTT
+1319 
-1326 VDEVAYWISR
+1326 
-1336 FNDGLPIIRSY
+1336 
-1347 IDENR
+1347 
-1352 DSLKSSPAWDMARLI
+1352 
-1367 LGYDLGDFAI
+1367 
-1377 DAEYRLLKSYEED
+1377 
-1390 LLTNT
+1390 
-1395 NGSFVSADVVREEV
+1395 
-1409 EKAKDIGSYTLYG
+1409 
-1422 FAGDRPLVI
+1422 
-1431 DGGGAFWA
+1431 
-1439 NVPVDVWG
+1439 
-1447 GTYTTDDIVKRAK
+1447 
-1460 DEGYTSVLI
+1460 
-1469 KNIND
+1469 
-1474 VAMNNYSANI
+1474 
-1484 KADIYAFFSPEQVKS
+1484 
-1499 ADPVTYDDKGN
+1499 
-1510 VIPLSER
+1510 
-1517 FNPDNPDIRYS
+1517 
-1528 LMDDVYLDA
+1528 
-1537 VKRGDMTTVQ
+1537 
-1547 QMVDEAAKAAG
+1547 
-1558 YETRL
+1558 
-1563 LHGTSKKFT
+1563 
-1572 KFEATGSKTESPSA
+1572 
-1586 KLGIWLSDSK
+1586 
-1596 RTAES
+1596 
-1601 YSTPQSTDYN
+1601 
-1611 DSNRSEWTRIFNAA
+1611 
-1625 EEVDKKIP
+1625 
-1633 NAVLGDNN
+1633 
-1641 DERFFAASEGYWN
+1641 
-1654 LAELGKL
+1654 
-1661 FKEYLPNDYKELKE
+1661 
-1675 RGVFKDGEKHIRLTR
+1675 
-1690 ETFDKGDNY
+1690 
-1699 AVYKDVIDRQGEL
+1699 
-1712 LEWVNDLGR
+1712 
-1721 VRIYPSQLFSI
+1721 
-1732 IRNQIYDGVLRTLAK
+1732 
-1747 GDIEP
+1747 
-1752 RIVDA
+1752 
-1757 YVDTR
+1757 
-1762 NFAKASPPYHE
+1762 
-1773 DTQKVKKIRAARSS
+1773 
-1787 GKDGIVFEGMFDGG
+1787 
-1801 ERSNHYVVFDPARIK
+1801 
-1816 SAAPVTYD
+1816 
-1824 DNGNVIPLSERF
+1824 
-1836 NRKNEDIRYSLME
+1836 E
-1849 DAKYMA
+1849 DAQYMA
-1855 DIDKAV
+1855 DIDGVVSEATE
-1861 ADAAQKAN
+1861 KAN

-1876 AQVKDLRK
+1876 AEVKNIRQ
-1884 QLLEMRNRAEYA
+1884 QLADYRQQA
-1896 ELQTKV
+1896 
-1902 TERLTVDPIK
+1902 
-1912 AKRDIGRFLRKN
+1912 
-1924 GITNDEAIK
+1924 
-1933 TLTAEIEDAF
+1933 TAE
-1943 NSVYRGEKTDID
+1943 
-1955 SVAKKVADTIL
+1955 AKM
-1966 KEATIADPLK
+1966 
-1976 AEKAD
+1976 
-1981 IRKSLSQR
+1981 
-1989 TFVIGEQLRG
+1989 
-1999 DIVHKYGSLTNFR
+1999 
-2012 KKYGNIIRIKTRENA
+2012 
-2027 NVGDGVAFDVAYS
+2027 
-2040 ELQSEFPGIFRDAET
+2040 
-2055 EWETFENTVEVAD
+2055 
-2068 YAKDSE
+2068 
-2074 RIPLSY
+2074 
-2080 AVDEEEFARSI
+2080 
-2091 TNQLTDLFWIQKGL
+2091 
-2105 VTEADKAKAKADAAT
+2105 
-2120 ENAVAAAV
+2120 
-2128 EAERQRGQKEI
+2128 
-2139 AANDRW
+2139 NDRW

-2175 YDALAK
+2175 YDALSK

-2190 NQQAQEKYNEK
+2190 NRQVRDKYNEK
-2201 LTEAKDEFNRR
+2201 LSEAKDEFNRR

-2223 EDQAKS
+2223 EDRAKS
-2229 KARLRAAEQKSTTTD
+2229 KARLRTAEQKSTTTE

-2263 KIAES
+2263 KAAKD
-2268 WRTFKRQWIN
+2268 WRTIKRQLVN

-2335 DPAEKAGLTKE
+2335 EPAKKGGLTDE

-2359 MSVREKAQKVLSA
+2359 MSVRENAQRQLAELRAKLN
-2372 FREELNKKV
+2372 REVN
-2381 KGFVEMTDENIATA
+2381 GFAEMTDENIATA
-2395 AGKDASLTKT
+2395 AGKDTTLTKA
-2405 YTMEQIDAAKRYKQL
+2405 YTEAQIAAAKQYKQF

-2429 KPVFGSSVTASDSR
+2429 KPVFGSSVTADDSR
-2443 AAADKLLKEHPEF
+2443 AAAADLLDAHPEF

-2482 DMAQRMKE
+2482 DMAQYMKE
-2490 LYPHYVPTYRDMPST
+2490 LYQHYVPTYRDMPST

-2757 DTGDVQKAL
+2757 DTGDVQQAL

-2855 KDSNILIKIGDD
+2855 KDSNILIKIGDN

-2895 PASSAFADYPSFAI
+2895 PASSAFAGYPSFAI
-2909 EQLAPNNPLTNN
+2909 EQIAPNNPLTNN

-2933 NWYGGDIVSSYM
+2933 TWYGGDIVSSYM

-2998 VLPALS
+2998 LLPALS
-3004 KKADVPTVVKAFVVD
+3004 KKADVPAVVKAFVVD

-3031 DALDEAKQVKETEF
+3031 DALDEAKQVKETEL

-3068 KQIKEIYNSG
+3068 KQLKEIYNSG

-3093 ELRNEIYRNALL
+3093 ELRNEIYRKALL

-3116 IDSADSDVV
+3116 IGSADSDVV

-3137 YALKTYNK
+3137 YALKNYNK
-3145 DVGEKAAEYVAQGV
+3145 DVGEKAAEYVAHGV
-3159 TYDQYYAAYFATRG
+3159 TYDQYYAAYFAARG

-3187 SASRKKKEA
+3187 SASRKKKDA

-3213 EAICVSEK
+3213 EAIGVSEK

>member
-1 MGKMTADELRRAGE
+1 M
-15 AYRSEN
+15 
-21 NGAQKSPVTVSAN
+21 
-34 TEGSGNKMTASEL
+34 
-47 RQAGEAYRKANGL
+47 
-60 SDPIYM
+60 
-66 KSPATVV
+66 
-73 DKYSTPSTQPTQAAP
+73 
-88 STQPTQAAPAG
+88 
-99 ASSRKQSEVMQEQVG
+99 
-114 ALKKQRD
+114 
-121 DAAIK
+121 
-126 AGAYMRAGNMQ
+126 
-137 QQAKEQQKIAN
+137 
-148 KAAIEYENAYTQWK
+148 
-162 NQRNAEA
+162 
-169 VEDYNPDENK
+169 
-179 FKAGDAALSGVQN
+179 
-192 AFQSMGQYAAA
+192 
-203 ASSYLSGNQEA
+203 
-214 QAWEAKRLMDSG
+214 
-226 VSGTEA
+226 
-232 VKRAGL
+232 
-238 ADKREIPITDY
+238 
-249 KTQAELRHEKNV
+249 
-261 ASVGA
+261 
-266 VEGGALQLV
+266 
-275 NTISNMVP
+275 
-283 SLVANAVLPGSG
+283 
-295 LPVMAAS
+295 
-302 VAGNKYAD
+302 
-310 SYEKYG
+310 
-316 NTDTAFVL
+316 
-324 GSAAGGASML
+324 
-334 TEQFGGL
+334 
-341 YGSLGKSAAG
+341 
-351 QAVAKKLM
+351 
-359 AEAPGLYNLANSVG
+359 
-373 GKWLR
+373 
-378 DALSEGIEEGA
+378 
-389 EDVINYAIEKSLTGD
+389 
-404 SDEMDNFG
+404 
-412 YDMLLGALAGGVF
+412 
-425 GGGNAAMRS
+425 
-434 VTYSRVGKALNA
+434 
-446 SPSAVAQQV
+446 
-455 QEGLE
+455 
-460 KGAGTAPAIYAAEVQ
+460 
-475 KNPSNQMV
+475 
-483 GRLYEANRTFDRESG
+483 
-498 LSKIQ
+498 
-503 GDITQISAK
+503 
-512 EIKAMV
+512 
-518 SDAQALAQAAQKL
+518 
-531 NVEATPQA
+531 
-539 VATAI
+539 
-544 TEAQRTESIKTA
+544 
-556 EDSVGRAFA
+556 
-565 PTVDNPVNEGE
+565 
-576 KAYNSALAGVAA
+576 AA

-637 QAVSQAEY
+637 QAISQAEY

-670 MQRESEE
+670 MQRESDE

-714 AEIPGSKKKAVAD
+714 AEILGSKKKAVAE

-735 GKTIVWYEG
+735 GKTIVWFEG
-744 ALQVNGQYRL
+744 AVQVNGQYRL
-754 ANGFRAPDGTIYV
+754 TNGYRAPDGTIYV

-789 DGKYSGMIDTLVE
+789 DSKYSGMIDTLVE

-890 SESQK
+890 SEAQR
-895 ALLDGMEGRTESTN
+895 ALLDGMEARSDAEEAGKISYSVMDAAVKGNNRPFAEQFADYKAGKMRPTDLFYLNNTSEYLQAAGLANEPIVMAQSVVTKAQRKAAVDTHGHELSDDVILKLPEMIEKPVLLLKSDTVPASVVVVTSVSDSSGNPVVVALHLSRNNGFDVVTRIASLYGRKNSRNFIADQLLRGNLIGYSKKEANRLLHRDGLQLPRRNPAVDFDTISVAQDTDAVNNYSMQN
-909 SAEDASVKHSL
+909 SAEDASGKHSL

-934 AEQREYFFGSKVVD
+934 AEQREYFKDSKVRDEDGNLLV
-948 AEGRLKPVYH
+948 VYH
-958 GSPAVFTEFSPD
+958 GTDADFTVFDASKGRANMDIQGMFFSPWELD
-970 FMSQHGSS
+970 AQGYGSNVS
-978 EGQGFYFTDYKPMAE
+978 AY
-993 GYQKD
+993 
-998 GGQLLE
+998 
-1004 GYLDIK
+1004 YLDIK
-1010 KPLSDSEI
+1010 NPASE
-1018 TLTRAE
+1018 
-1024 VKKLLQAVDP
+1024 AV
-1034 TGDEVILNYD
+1034 GYKALNRFK
-1044 PSGGIGYPS
+1044 GQNNAG
-1053 KTWYNRAL
+1053 
-1061 DATVK
+1061 VK
-1066 AAMEYS
+1066 AREY
-1072 DSDSEILA
+1072 LQ
-1080 EIANGGAGAGAVLE
+1080 N
-1094 AARNT
+1094 
-1099 LGYDGYIVEGKYDNA
+1099 LGYDGVNNENEEYIAFEPSQIKRIDNI
-1114 TVYVAFD
+1114 TPT
-1121 SSQFKNIDNTA
+1121 SSQ
-1132 PTESK
+1132 
-1137 DIRYSLMDIPA
+1137 DIRYSLMDT
-1148 MDSEYSAAVESG
+1148 DSTGRKLSAEQKKFFAGSKVVDG
-1160 NMQEAQ
+1160 NGNL
-1166 RLVDEAAKAAGAI
+1166 LVM
-1179 LDASGRRPL
+1179 
-1188 HLYHGTNTFGYTK
+1188 YHGTTAFGYITEFKRGKKGWLGPGIYLTSKRSDAQRYADAMGEGNGRLYEMYANITK
-1201 FRDGVIYAT
+1201 PLVVTDGNPVPGILK
-1210 PNQSVAAGYGRTGYA
+1210 AAYGRDSVYKSRSEKQANDPSIVTQADINKLRA
-1225 KPRLVSDMYVP
+1225 K
-1236 DDGTMETLIKNAKN
+1236 
-1250 VLDWEL
+1250 
-1256 QETTVNDRQEAMDAV
+1256 
-1271 KKDADSIAALVDKVW
+1271 
-1286 TSDAVDA
+1286 
-1293 MELTEEQENALYNV
+1293 
-1307 LSLPSYI
+1307 
-1314 SEVID
+1314 
-1319 DIGTYTT
+1319 
-1326 VDEVAYWISR
+1326 
-1336 FNDGLPIIRSY
+1336 
-1347 IDENR
+1347 
-1352 DSLKSSPAWDMARLI
+1352 
-1367 LGYDLGDFAI
+1367 GYDGIVWDFG
-1377 DAEYRLLKSYEED
+1377 
-1390 LLTNT
+1390 
-1395 NGSFVSADVVREEV
+1395 GSKEVSV
-1409 EKAKDIGSYTLYG
+1409 
-1422 FAGDRPLVI
+1422 
-1431 DGGGAFWA
+1431 
-1439 NVPVDVWG
+1439 
-1447 GTYTTDDIVKRAK
+1447 
-1460 DEGYTSVLI
+1460 
-1469 KNIND
+1469 
-1474 VAMNNYSANI
+1474 
-1484 KADIYAFFSPEQVKS
+1484 FSPEQVKL
-1499 ADPVTYDDKGN
+1499 ADN
-1510 VIPLSER
+1510 VDP
-1517 FNPDNPDIRYS
+1517 
-1528 LMDDVYLDA
+1528 
-1537 VKRGDMTTVQ
+1537 
-1547 QMVDEAAKAAG
+1547 
-1558 YETRL
+1558 
-1563 LHGTSKKFT
+1563 TS
-1572 KFEATGSKTESPSA
+1572 SK
-1586 KLGIWLSDSK
+1586 
-1596 RTAES
+1596 
-1601 YSTPQSTDYN
+1601 
-1611 DSNRSEWTRIFNAA
+1611 
-1625 EEVDKKIP
+1625 
-1633 NAVLGDNN
+1633 
-1641 DERFFAASEGYWN
+1641 
-1654 LAELGKL
+1654 
-1661 FKEYLPNDYKELKE
+1661 
-1675 RGVFKDGEKHIRLTR
+1675 
-1690 ETFDKGDNY
+1690 
-1699 AVYKDVIDRQGEL
+1699 
-1712 LEWVNDLGR
+1712 
-1721 VRIYPSQLFSI
+1721 
-1732 IRNQIYDGVLRTLAK
+1732 
-1747 GDIEP
+1747 
-1752 RIVDA
+1752 
-1757 YVDTR
+1757 
-1762 NFAKASPPYHE
+1762 
-1773 DTQKVKKIRAARSS
+1773 
-1787 GKDGIVFEGMFDGG
+1787 
-1801 ERSNHYVVFDPARIK
+1801 
-1816 SAAPVTYD
+1816 
-1824 DNGNVIPLSERF
+1824 
-1836 NRKNEDIRYSLME
+1836 DIRYSLME
-1849 DAKYMA
+1849 DAQYMA

-1876 AQVKDLRK
+1876 AEVKNIRQ
-1884 QLLEMRNRAEYA
+1884 QLADYRQQA
-1896 ELQTKV
+1896 
-1902 TERLTVDPIK
+1902 
-1912 AKRDIGRFLRKN
+1912 
-1924 GITNDEAIK
+1924 
-1933 TLTAEIEDAF
+1933 TAE
-1943 NSVYRGEKTDID
+1943 
-1955 SVAKKVADTIL
+1955 AKM
-1966 KEATIADPLK
+1966 
-1976 AEKAD
+1976 
-1981 IRKSLSQR
+1981 
-1989 TFVIGEQLRG
+1989 
-1999 DIVHKYGSLTNFR
+1999 
-2012 KKYGNIIRIKTRENA
+2012 
-2027 NVGDGVAFDVAYS
+2027 
-2040 ELQSEFPGIFRDAET
+2040 
-2055 EWETFENTVEVAD
+2055 
-2068 YAKDSE
+2068 
-2074 RIPLSY
+2074 
-2080 AVDEEEFARSI
+2080 
-2091 TNQLTDLFWIQKGL
+2091 
-2105 VTEADKAKAKADAAT
+2105 
-2120 ENAVAAAV
+2120 
-2128 EAERQRGQKEI
+2128 
-2139 AANDRW
+2139 NDRW

-2175 YDALAK
+2175 YDALSK

-2190 NQQAQEKYNEK
+2190 NRQVRDKYNEK
-2201 LTEAKDEFNRR
+2201 LSEAKDEFNRR

-2223 EDQAKS
+2223 EDRAKS
-2229 KARLRAAEQKSTTTD
+2229 KARLRTAEQKSTTTE

-2263 KIAES
+2263 KSAKD

-2322 GKKIG
+2322 GVKISG
-2327 NKNLMQVF
+2327 KNLMQVF
-2335 DPAEKAGLTKE
+2335 EPAKKSGLTNE

-2359 MSVREKAQKVLSA
+2359 MSVRENAQRQLAELRAKLN
-2372 FREELNKKV
+2372 REVN
-2381 KGFVEMTDENIATA
+2381 GFAEMTDENIATA
-2395 AGKDASLTKT
+2395 AGKDTALTKA
-2405 YTMEQIDAAKRYKQL
+2405 YTEAQIAAAKQYKQF

-2429 KPVFGSSVTASDSR
+2429 KPVFGSSVTADDSR
-2443 AAADKLLKEHPEF
+2443 AAAADLLDAHPEF

-2482 DMAQRMKE
+2482 DMAQYMKE

-2757 DTGDVQKAL
+2757 DTGDVQQAL

-2855 KDSNILIKIGDD
+2855 KDSNILIKIGDN

-2895 PASSAFADYPSFAI
+2895 PASSAFAGYPSFAI
-2909 EQLAPNNPLTNN
+2909 EQIAPNNPLTNN

-2933 NWYGGDIVSSYM
+2933 TWYGGDIVSSYM

-2998 VLPALS
+2998 LLPALS
-3004 KKADVPTVVKAFVVD
+3004 KKADVPAVVKAFVVD

-3031 DALDEAKQVKETEF
+3031 DALDEAKQVKETEL

-3068 KQIKEIYNSG
+3068 KQLKEIYNSG

-3093 ELRNEIYRNALL
+3093 ELRNEIYRKALL

-3116 IDSADSDVV
+3116 IGSADSDVV

-3137 YALKTYNK
+3137 YALKNYNK
-3145 DVGEKAAEYVAQGV
+3145 DVGEKAAEYVAHGV
-3159 TYDQYYAAYFATRG
+3159 TYDQYYAAYFAARG

-3187 SASRKKKEA
+3187 SASRKKKDA

-3213 EAICVSEK
+3213 EAIGVSEK

>member
-1 MGKMTADELRRAGE
+1 MDRKTLEQN
-15 AYRSEN
+15 Y
-21 NGAQKSPVTVSAN
+21 QKSFGA
-34 TEGSGNKMTASEL
+34 
-47 RQAGEAYRKANGL
+47 
-60 SDPIYM
+60 
-66 KSPATVV
+66 SPAAELEQNYQRSGIDSLVQSVKKATQ
-73 DKYSTPSTQPTQAAP
+73 YNPSAP

-99 ASSRKQSEVMQEQVG
+99 ASSRKQSDAMKEQ
-114 ALKKQRD
+114 LDTIKKQRD

-126 AGAYMRAGNMQ
+126 AGAYMRAGNMP

-179 FKAGDAALSGVQN
+179 FKAGDAVLSGVQN
-192 AFQSMGQYAAA
+192 AFQSMRQYAAA
-203 ASSYLSGNQEA
+203 ASSYLSGNPEA
-214 QAWEAKRLMDSG
+214 QAWEAKRLMESG

-302 VAGNKYAD
+302 AAGNKYAD
-310 SYEKYG
+310 AYEKYG

-359 AEAPGLYNLANSVG
+359 AEALGLYNLANSVG

-389 EDVINYAIEKSLTGD
+389 EDVINYAIEKALTGD

-412 YDMLLGALAGGVF
+412 YDILLGALAGGVL

-446 SPSAVAQQV
+446 SPAAVAQQV
-455 QEGLE
+455 QEGME

-475 KNPSNQMV
+475 KNPSSQMV
-483 GRLYEANRTFDRESG
+483 GRLYEANLTYDAESG

-503 GDITQISAK
+503 NDITQVSIN

-518 SDAQALAQAAQKL
+518 SKADALAQAAQKL

-544 TEAQRTESIKTA
+544 TDAQRTQSIKTA
-556 EDSVGRAFA
+556 EGSVGQAFA
-565 PTVDNPVNEGE
+565 PTVDNPANAGE

-637 QAVSQAEY
+637 QAISQAEY

-670 MQRESEE
+670 MQRESDE

-714 AEIPGSKKKAVAD
+714 AEILGSKKKAVAE

-735 GKTIVWYEG
+735 GKTIVWFEG
-744 ALQVNGQYRL
+744 AVQVNGQYRL
-754 ANGFRAPDGTIYV
+754 TNGYRAPDGTIYV

-789 DGKYSGMIDTLVE
+789 DSKYSGLIDTLVE

-819 LYERNGIELDPNAAA
+819 LYERNGIDLDPDAAA

-890 SESQK
+890 SEAQRT
-895 ALLDGMEGRTESTN
+895 LIDGIEGRTE
-909 SAEDASVKHSL
+909 AEEAGKISYSL
-920 MDIPAMDSTGRELS
+920 MREAVEKNNRPFAEQFADYKAGKMKPTELFALGNTSQYLQAAGIGNEPIVMAQSVVAKAQRKAKVDTHGHNLSDNVLLKLPEMLDKPVLLLKSDTVPNAAVIVTSTADSDGNPIVVALHLSRSEGFDIVTRVASLYGKENSRDFLAEQMLRGNLLGYSKKEANRLLHRDGLQLPRRNTAVDFDTINIPQDTDVVNSHSMQTGAKNAQEKLSLMEMPTTDSTG
-934 AEQREYFFGSKVVD
+934 SK
-948 AEGRLKPVYH
+948 
-958 GSPAVFTEFSPD
+958 
-970 FMSQHGSS
+970 
-978 EGQGFYFTDYKPMAE
+978 
-993 GYQKD
+993 
-998 GGQLLE
+998 
-1004 GYLDIK
+1004 
-1010 KPLSDSEI
+1010 
-1018 TLTRAE
+1018 
-1024 VKKLLQAVDP
+1024 
-1034 TGDEVILNYD
+1034 
-1044 PSGGIGYPS
+1044 
-1053 KTWYNRAL
+1053 
-1061 DATVK
+1061 
-1066 AAMEYS
+1066 
-1072 DSDSEILA
+1072 
-1080 EIANGGAGAGAVLE
+1080 
-1094 AARNT
+1094 
-1099 LGYDGYIVEGKYDNA
+1099 
-1114 TVYVAFD
+1114 
-1121 SSQFKNIDNTA
+1121 
-1132 PTESK
+1132 
-1137 DIRYSLMDIPA
+1137 
-1148 MDSEYSAAVESG
+1148 
-1160 NMQEAQ
+1160 
-1166 RLVDEAAKAAGAI
+1166 
-1179 LDASGRRPL
+1179 
-1188 HLYHGTNTFGYTK
+1188 
-1201 FRDGVIYAT
+1201 
-1210 PNQSVAAGYGRTGYA
+1210 
-1225 KPRLVSDMYVP
+1225 
-1236 DDGTMETLIKNAKN
+1236 
-1250 VLDWEL
+1250 
-1256 QETTVNDRQEAMDAV
+1256 
-1271 KKDADSIAALVDKVW
+1271 
-1286 TSDAVDA
+1286 
-1293 MELTEEQENALYNV
+1293 
-1307 LSLPSYI
+1307 
-1314 SEVID
+1314 
-1319 DIGTYTT
+1319 
-1326 VDEVAYWISR
+1326 
-1336 FNDGLPIIRSY
+1336 
-1347 IDENR
+1347 
-1352 DSLKSSPAWDMARLI
+1352 
-1367 LGYDLGDFAI
+1367 
-1377 DAEYRLLKSYEED
+1377 
-1390 LLTNT
+1390 
-1395 NGSFVSADVVREEV
+1395 
-1409 EKAKDIGSYTLYG
+1409 
-1422 FAGDRPLVI
+1422 
-1431 DGGGAFWA
+1431 
-1439 NVPVDVWG
+1439 
-1447 GTYTTDDIVKRAK
+1447 
-1460 DEGYTSVLI
+1460 
-1469 KNIND
+1469 
-1474 VAMNNYSANI
+1474 
-1484 KADIYAFFSPEQVKS
+1484 
-1499 ADPVTYDDKGN
+1499 
-1510 VIPLSER
+1510 
-1517 FNPDNPDIRYS
+1517 
-1528 LMDDVYLDA
+1528 
-1537 VKRGDMTTVQ
+1537 
-1547 QMVDEAAKAAG
+1547 
-1558 YETRL
+1558 
-1563 LHGTSKKFT
+1563 
-1572 KFEATGSKTESPSA
+1572 
-1586 KLGIWLSDSK
+1586 
-1596 RTAES
+1596 
-1601 YSTPQSTDYN
+1601 
-1611 DSNRSEWTRIFNAA
+1611 
-1625 EEVDKKIP
+1625 
-1633 NAVLGDNN
+1633 
-1641 DERFFAASEGYWN
+1641 
-1654 LAELGKL
+1654 
-1661 FKEYLPNDYKELKE
+1661 
-1675 RGVFKDGEKHIRLTR
+1675 
-1690 ETFDKGDNY
+1690 
-1699 AVYKDVIDRQGEL
+1699 
-1712 LEWVNDLGR
+1712 
-1721 VRIYPSQLFSI
+1721 
-1732 IRNQIYDGVLRTLAK
+1732 
-1747 GDIEP
+1747 
-1752 RIVDA
+1752 
-1757 YVDTR
+1757 
-1762 NFAKASPPYHE
+1762 
-1773 DTQKVKKIRAARSS
+1773 
-1787 GKDGIVFEGMFDGG
+1787 
-1801 ERSNHYVVFDPARIK
+1801 
-1816 SAAPVTYD
+1816 
-1824 DNGNVIPLSERF
+1824 
-1836 NRKNEDIRYSLME
+1836 DIRYSLME
-1849 DAKYMA
+1849 DAQYMA

-1902 TERLTVDPIK
+1902 TERPTVDPIK
-1912 AKRDIGRFLRKN
+1912 AKRDISRFLRKN
-1924 GITNDEAIK
+1924 GITNEETIK

-1943 NSVYRGEKTDID
+1943 NSVYRWEKTDID
-1955 SVAKKVADTIL
+1955 AAAKKAADAIL
-1966 KEATIADPLK
+1966 KEATVADPLK
-1976 AEKAD
+1976 TEKAD

-1999 DIVHKYGSLTNFR
+1999 DIVRKYGSLTNFR
-2012 KKYGNIIRIKTRENA
+2012 RKYGNIIRIKTRENA
-2027 NVGDGVAFDVAYS
+2027 KAGEGVAFDVAYS

-2091 TNQLTDLFWIQKGL
+2091 TNQLTDLLWSQKEL

-2120 ENAVAAAV
+2120 EKAVDAAV
-2128 EAERQRGQKEI
+2128 EAERQRGQKET

-2175 YDALAK
+2175 YDALSK

-2190 NQQAQEKYNEK
+2190 NRQVRDKYNEK
-2201 LTEAKDEFNRR
+2201 LSEAKDEFNRR

-2223 EDQAKS
+2223 EDRAKS
-2229 KARLRAAEQKSTTTD
+2229 KARLRTAEQKSTTTE

-2263 KIAES
+2263 KAAKD

-2327 NKNLMQVF
+2327 DKNLMQVF
-2335 DPAEKAGLTKE
+2335 EPAKKAGLTDE

-2359 MSVREKAQKVLSA
+2359 MSVRENAQRQLAELRAKLN
-2372 FREELNKKV
+2372 REVN
-2381 KGFVEMTDENIATA
+2381 GFAEMTDENIATA
-2395 AGKDASLTKT
+2395 AGKDTTLTKA
-2405 YTMEQIDAAKRYKQL
+2405 YTEAQISAAKQYKQF

-2429 KPVFGSSVTASDSR
+2429 KPVFGSSVTADDSR
-2443 AAADKLLKEHPEF
+2443 AAAADLLDAHPEF

-2482 DMAQRMKE
+2482 DMAQYMKE

-2698 GKGTTYYDPKTGL
+2698 GKGTTYYDPKSGL
-2711 SDRHHFKNGAVD
+2711 SDRYHFKNGAVD

-2757 DTGDVQKAL
+2757 DTGDVQQAL

-2802 KNIRNVI
+2802 KNIRIVI

-2855 KDSNILIKIGDD
+2855 KDSNILIKIGDN

-2895 PASSAFADYPSFAI
+2895 PASSAFAGYPSFAI
-2909 EQLAPNNPLTNN
+2909 EQIAPNNPLTNN

-2933 NWYGGDIVSSYM
+2933 TWYGGDIVSSYM

-2998 VLPALS
+2998 LLPALS
-3004 KKADVPTVVKAFVVD
+3004 KKADVPAVVKAFVVD

-3031 DALDEAKQVKETEF
+3031 DALDEAKQVKETEL

-3068 KQIKEIYNSG
+3068 KQLKEIYNSG

-3093 ELRNEIYRNALL
+3093 ELRNEIYRKALL

-3116 IDSADSDVV
+3116 IGSADSDVV

-3137 YALKTYNK
+3137 YALKNYNK
-3145 DVGEKAAEYVAQGV
+3145 DVGEKAAEYVAHGV
-3159 TYDQYYAAYFATRG
+3159 TYDQYYAAYFAARG

-3187 SASRKKKEA
+3187 SASRKKKDA

-3213 EAICVSEK
+3213 EAIGVSEK

>member
-1 MGKMTADELRRAGE
+1 MDRKTLEQN
-15 AYRSEN
+15 Y
-21 NGAQKSPVTVSAN
+21 QKSFGA
-34 TEGSGNKMTASEL
+34 
-47 RQAGEAYRKANGL
+47 
-60 SDPIYM
+60 
-66 KSPATVV
+66 SPAAELEQNYQRSGIDSLVQAVKKATQ
-73 DKYSTPSTQPTQAAP
+73 YNPSAP

-99 ASSRKQSEVMQEQVG
+99 ASSRKQSDAMKEQ
-114 ALKKQRD
+114 LDTIKKQRD

-126 AGAYMRAGNMQ
+126 AGAYMRAGNMP

-179 FKAGDAALSGVQN
+179 FKAGDAALAGVQN
-192 AFQSMGQYAAA
+192 AFQSMRQYAAA
-203 ASSYLSGNQEA
+203 ASSYLSGNPEA
-214 QAWEAKRLMDSG
+214 QAWEAKRLMESG

-302 VAGNKYAD
+302 AAGNKYAD
-310 SYEKYG
+310 AYEKYG

-341 YGSLGKSAAG
+341 YGSLGNSAAG

-389 EDVINYAIEKSLTGD
+389 EDVINYAIEKALTGD

-412 YDMLLGALAGGVF
+412 YDILLGALAGGVL

-446 SPSAVAQQV
+446 SPAAVAQQV
-455 QEGLE
+455 QEGME

-475 KNPSNQMV
+475 KNPSSQMV
-483 GRLYEANRTFDRESG
+483 GRLYEANLTYDAESG

-503 GDITQISAK
+503 NDITQVSIN

-518 SDAQALAQAAQKL
+518 SKADALAQAAQKL

-544 TEAQRTESIKTA
+544 TDAQRTQSIKTA
-556 EDSVGRAFA
+556 EDSVGQAFA
-565 PTVDNPVNEGE
+565 PTVDNPANEGE

-594 RINNDPAARQA
+594 RINNNPVARQA

-637 QAVSQAEY
+637 QAISQAEY

-670 MQRESEE
+670 MQRESDE

-714 AEIPGSKKKAVAD
+714 AEILGSKKKAVAE

-735 GKTIVWYEG
+735 GKTIVWFEG
-744 ALQVNGQYRL
+744 AVQVNGQYRL
-754 ANGFRAPDGTIYV
+754 TNGYRAPDGTIYV

-789 DGKYSGMIDTLVE
+789 DSKYSGLIDTLVE

-890 SESQK
+890 SEAQK
-895 ALLDGMEGRTESTN
+895 ALLDGMEGKAETGVNGSESFSLIDVAPNGMEIYETSLATQQLSESQKKKQYLALIKNQYRGRTARLERNGHVVYVRPDIQEAGKPIYGDRRSTANGAKALRNSLAEGDVFDLLENAEYDRSSRDTKNHKNADYFDYYVKTVQIDGKVYDLVADVKRAYGNSDGLYYTLYLVDNATKKAVVSQRPQTLGSSEPITASEMGSNSFSADMVPQSDTAVNNYSMQN
-909 SAEDASVKHSL
+909 SAEDASGKHSL

-934 AEQREYFFGSKVVD
+934 QQQQEYFKDSKVRDEDGNLLV
-948 AEGRLKPVYH
+948 VYH
-958 GSPAVFTEFSPD
+958 GTDADFTVFDASKGRANMDIQGMFFSPWELD
-970 FMSQHGSS
+970 AQGYGSNVS
-978 EGQGFYFTDYKPMAE
+978 AY
-993 GYQKD
+993 
-998 GGQLLE
+998 
-1004 GYLDIK
+1004 YLDIK
-1010 KPLSDSEI
+1010 NPASE
-1018 TLTRAE
+1018 
-1024 VKKLLQAVDP
+1024 AV
-1034 TGDEVILNYD
+1034 GYKALNRFK
-1044 PSGGIGYPS
+1044 GQNNAG
-1053 KTWYNRAL
+1053 
-1061 DATVK
+1061 VK
-1066 AAMEYS
+1066 AREYLQS
-1072 DSDSEILA
+1072 
-1080 EIANGGAGAGAVLE
+1080 
-1094 AARNT
+1094 
-1099 LGYDGYIVEGKYDNA
+1099 LGYDGVNNGNEEYI
-1114 TVYVAFD
+1114 AFEP
-1121 SSQFKNIDNTA
+1121 SQIKRIDN
-1132 PTESK
+1132 
-1137 DIRYSLMDIPA
+1137 I
-1148 MDSEYSAAVESG
+1148 
-1160 NMQEAQ
+1160 
-1166 RLVDEAAKAAGAI
+1166 
-1179 LDASGRRPL
+1179 
-1188 HLYHGTNTFGYTK
+1188 
-1201 FRDGVIYAT
+1201 T
-1210 PNQSVAAGYGRTGYA
+1210 P
-1225 KPRLVSDMYVP
+1225 
-1236 DDGTMETLIKNAKN
+1236 
-1250 VLDWEL
+1250 
-1256 QETTVNDRQEAMDAV
+1256 
-1271 KKDADSIAALVDKVW
+1271 
-1286 TSDAVDA
+1286 
-1293 MELTEEQENALYNV
+1293 
-1307 LSLPSYI
+1307 
-1314 SEVID
+1314 
-1319 DIGTYTT
+1319 
-1326 VDEVAYWISR
+1326 
-1336 FNDGLPIIRSY
+1336 
-1347 IDENR
+1347 
-1352 DSLKSSPAWDMARLI
+1352 
-1367 LGYDLGDFAI
+1367 
-1377 DAEYRLLKSYEED
+1377 
-1390 LLTNT
+1390 
-1395 NGSFVSADVVREEV
+1395 
-1409 EKAKDIGSYTLYG
+1409 
-1422 FAGDRPLVI
+1422 
-1431 DGGGAFWA
+1431 
-1439 NVPVDVWG
+1439 
-1447 GTYTTDDIVKRAK
+1447 
-1460 DEGYTSVLI
+1460 
-1469 KNIND
+1469 
-1474 VAMNNYSANI
+1474 
-1484 KADIYAFFSPEQVKS
+1484 
-1499 ADPVTYDDKGN
+1499 
-1510 VIPLSER
+1510 
-1517 FNPDNPDIRYS
+1517 
-1528 LMDDVYLDA
+1528 
-1537 VKRGDMTTVQ
+1537 
-1547 QMVDEAAKAAG
+1547 
-1558 YETRL
+1558 
-1563 LHGTSKKFT
+1563 
-1572 KFEATGSKTESPSA
+1572 TGSK
-1586 KLGIWLSDSK
+1586 
-1596 RTAES
+1596 
-1601 YSTPQSTDYN
+1601 
-1611 DSNRSEWTRIFNAA
+1611 
-1625 EEVDKKIP
+1625 
-1633 NAVLGDNN
+1633 
-1641 DERFFAASEGYWN
+1641 
-1654 LAELGKL
+1654 
-1661 FKEYLPNDYKELKE
+1661 
-1675 RGVFKDGEKHIRLTR
+1675 
-1690 ETFDKGDNY
+1690 
-1699 AVYKDVIDRQGEL
+1699 
-1712 LEWVNDLGR
+1712 
-1721 VRIYPSQLFSI
+1721 
-1732 IRNQIYDGVLRTLAK
+1732 
-1747 GDIEP
+1747 
-1752 RIVDA
+1752 
-1757 YVDTR
+1757 
-1762 NFAKASPPYHE
+1762 
-1773 DTQKVKKIRAARSS
+1773 
-1787 GKDGIVFEGMFDGG
+1787 
-1801 ERSNHYVVFDPARIK
+1801 
-1816 SAAPVTYD
+1816 
-1824 DNGNVIPLSERF
+1824 
-1836 NRKNEDIRYSLME
+1836 DIRYSLME
-1849 DAKYMA
+1849 DAQYMA
-1855 DIDKAV
+1855 DIDRVVSEATEKAT
-1861 ADAAQKAN
+1861 

-1876 AQVKDLRK
+1876 ADVKNIRQ
-1884 QLLEMRNRAEYA
+1884 QLADYRQQA
-1896 ELQTKV
+1896 
-1902 TERLTVDPIK
+1902 
-1912 AKRDIGRFLRKN
+1912 
-1924 GITNDEAIK
+1924 
-1933 TLTAEIEDAF
+1933 TAE
-1943 NSVYRGEKTDID
+1943 
-1955 SVAKKVADTIL
+1955 AKM
-1966 KEATIADPLK
+1966 
-1976 AEKAD
+1976 
-1981 IRKSLSQR
+1981 
-1989 TFVIGEQLRG
+1989 
-1999 DIVHKYGSLTNFR
+1999 
-2012 KKYGNIIRIKTRENA
+2012 
-2027 NVGDGVAFDVAYS
+2027 
-2040 ELQSEFPGIFRDAET
+2040 
-2055 EWETFENTVEVAD
+2055 
-2068 YAKDSE
+2068 
-2074 RIPLSY
+2074 
-2080 AVDEEEFARSI
+2080 
-2091 TNQLTDLFWIQKGL
+2091 
-2105 VTEADKAKAKADAAT
+2105 
-2120 ENAVAAAV
+2120 
-2128 EAERQRGQKEI
+2128 
-2139 AANDRW
+2139 NDRW

-2164 AAKARAEFMAK
+2164 AANARAEFMAK

-2223 EDQAKS
+2223 GDRAKS
-2229 KARLRAAEQKSTTTD
+2229 KARLRTAEQKSTTTE

-2263 KIAES
+2263 KAAKD

-2327 NKNLMQVF
+2327 DKNLMQVF
-2335 DPAEKAGLTKE
+2335 EPAKKAGLTDE

-2359 MSVREKAQKVLSA
+2359 MSVREKAQRQLAELRAKLN
-2372 FREELNKKV
+2372 REVN
-2381 KGFVEMTDENIATA
+2381 GFSEMTDENIATA
-2395 AGKDASLTKT
+2395 AGKDTTLTKA
-2405 YTMEQIDAAKRYKQL
+2405 YTEAQIASAKQYKQF

-2429 KPVFGSSVTASDSR
+2429 KPVFGSSVTADDSR
-2443 AAADKLLKEHPEF
+2443 AAAADLLDAHPEF

-2482 DMAQRMKE
+2482 DMAQYMKE

-2757 DTGDVQKAL
+2757 DTGDVQQAL

-2855 KDSNILIKIGDD
+2855 KDSNILIKVGDN
-2867 KFIKV
+2867 KFIKI

-2895 PASSAFADYPSFAI
+2895 PASSAFAGYPSFAI
-2909 EQLAPNNPLTNN
+2909 EQIAPNNPLTNN

-2933 NWYGGDIVSSYM
+2933 TWYGGDIVSSYM

-3004 KKADVPTVVKAFVVD
+3004 KKADVPAVVKAFVVD

-3031 DALDEAKQVKETEF
+3031 DALDEAKQVKDTELS
-3045 ATAADD
+3045 TAADD

-3068 KQIKEIYNSG
+3068 KQLKEIYNSG

-3083 EKMSEARDLL
+3083 EKLEEARDLL

-3105 TVGTYEETAKS
+3105 TVGTYEETAKG

-3125 KREANRKAFGAE
+3125 RREANRKAFGAE
-3137 YALKTYNK
+3137 YALKNYNK

-3159 TYDQYYAAYFATRG
+3159 TYDQYYAAYFAARG
-3173 ITGDKD
+3173 IVGDKG

-3187 SASRKKKEA
+3187 SSSRKKKEA
-3196 IDKAVPN
+3196 IDKAVPG
-3203 ATTKQ
+3203 ASTKQ

-3213 EAICVSEK
+3213 EALGVSEK

>member
-1 MGKMTADELRRAGE
+1 MDRKTLEQN
-15 AYRSEN
+15 Y
-21 NGAQKSPVTVSAN
+21 QKSIAKSA
-34 TEGSGNKMTASEL
+34 EL
-47 RQAGEAYRKANGL
+47 EQNYRRGVGDLARSVKQATQYN
-60 SDPIYM
+60 
-66 KSPATVV
+66 
-73 DKYSTPSTQPTQAAP
+73 PSAP

-99 ASSRKQSEVMQEQVG
+99 ASSRKQSDTMKEQLD
-114 ALKKQRD
+114 AIKKQRD

-179 FKAGDAALSGVQN
+179 FKARDAALAGVQN
-192 AFQSMGQYAAA
+192 AFQSMRQYAAA
-203 ASSYLSGNQEA
+203 ASSYLSGNPEA
-214 QAWEAKRLMDSG
+214 QAWEAKALMEKG
-226 VSGTEA
+226 VDATEA
-232 VKRAGL
+232 VKQAGL
-238 ADKREIPITDY
+238 TDKREIPITDY

-283 SLVANAVLPGSG
+283 SLVANAILPGSG
-295 LPVMAAS
+295 LPMMAAS
-302 VAGNKYAD
+302 AAGNKYAD
-310 SYEKYG
+310 AYEKYG

-359 AEAPGLYNLANSVG
+359 SEAPGLYNLANSVG

-389 EDVINYAIEKSLTGD
+389 EDVINYAIEKAITGD

-412 YDMLLGALAGGVF
+412 YDILLGALAGGVL

-434 VTYSRVGKALNA
+434 ITYNRVGKALNA
-446 SPSAVAQQV
+446 SPTAVAQQV
-455 QEGLE
+455 QEGME

-483 GRLYEANRTFDRESG
+483 GRLYEANLTYDAESG

-503 GDITQISAK
+503 NDITQVSVK

-518 SDAQALAQAAQKL
+518 SKADALAQAAQKL

-544 TEAQRTESIKTA
+544 TDAKRTQSIKTA
-556 EDSVGRAFA
+556 EESVGQSFA
-565 PTVDNPVNEGE
+565 AAIDNPANAGE

-594 RINNDPAARQA
+594 RINNDPVARQA
-605 FSQLTGVQF
+605 FTQLTGVQF
-614 SGNTAQDI
+614 TGNTAQDI

-637 QAVSQAEY
+637 QAISQAEY

-660 DADMQAQAEQ
+660 DANMQAQAEQ
-670 MQRESEE
+670 MRQESQD

-693 RRIKEI
+693 RHIKEI

-714 AEIPGSKKKAVAD
+714 AEIPSSKKKAVAEVD
-727 VNNAAKYL
+727 NAAKYL

-754 ANGFRAPDGTIYV
+754 SNGFRAPDGTIYV
-767 NINSR
+767 NINAQN
-772 DPLMV
+772 PLMV

-789 DGKYSGMIDTLVE
+789 DGKYSGVIDTLVE
-802 NPDYADMVKGMM
+802 NPDYANMVKGMM
-814 NAKTE
+814 DAKTE
-819 LYERNGIELDPNAAA
+819 LYERNGIELDQSAAA

-843 DLLGSR
+843 DILNSR

-890 SESQK
+890 SEAQR
-895 ALLDGMEGRTESTN
+895 ALIDGMEGRVQDATAEANARYSIYESYVDDISQWVRDGKPNGMVFVLGNTGPVLQGLGAIESDIYLTSDKLNVIQKDHPEVSDSAIKRIPQILEDPVLILRSKGHGKSGSNSRMVVIGAVKAENGQPLLTILDLRPYEKGFLVDDMQKVNSAYTKKNPENFIRGSEIVYADKNRTVPLLRRIGLTIASRGLQQSGSIGRITYNGNGVNISGVPFSDIVPTDNYSMQN
-909 SAEDASVKHSL
+909 SAEDADGKHSL
-920 MDIPAMDSTGRELS
+920 MDIPATDSTGRELS
-934 AEQREYFFGSKVVD
+934 AEQQEYFSGSKVVD

-1034 TGDEVILNYD
+1034 TGDEVLVNYD
-1044 PSGGIGYPS
+1044 PAGGMGYPS
-1053 KTWYNRAL
+1053 KAWYNRAL

-1066 AAMEYS
+1066 AAMDYS

-1121 SSQFKNIDNTA
+1121 SSQFKNIDNTT

-1137 DIRYSLMDIPA
+1137 DIRYSLM
-1148 MDSEYSAAVESG
+1148 
-1160 NMQEAQ
+1160 
-1166 RLVDEAAKAAGAI
+1166 
-1179 LDASGRRPL
+1179 
-1188 HLYHGTNTFGYTK
+1188 
-1201 FRDGVIYAT
+1201 
-1210 PNQSVAAGYGRTGYA
+1210 
-1225 KPRLVSDMYVP
+1225 
-1236 DDGTMETLIKNAKN
+1236 
-1250 VLDWEL
+1250 
-1256 QETTVNDRQEAMDAV
+1256 
-1271 KKDADSIAALVDKVW
+1271 
-1286 TSDAVDA
+1286 
-1293 MELTEEQENALYNV
+1293 
-1307 LSLPSYI
+1307 
-1314 SEVID
+1314 
-1319 DIGTYTT
+1319 
-1326 VDEVAYWISR
+1326 
-1336 FNDGLPIIRSY
+1336 
-1347 IDENR
+1347 
-1352 DSLKSSPAWDMARLI
+1352 
-1367 LGYDLGDFAI
+1367 
-1377 DAEYRLLKSYEED
+1377 
-1390 LLTNT
+1390 
-1395 NGSFVSADVVREEV
+1395 
-1409 EKAKDIGSYTLYG
+1409 
-1422 FAGDRPLVI
+1422 
-1431 DGGGAFWA
+1431 
-1439 NVPVDVWG
+1439 
-1447 GTYTTDDIVKRAK
+1447 
-1460 DEGYTSVLI
+1460 
-1469 KNIND
+1469 
-1474 VAMNNYSANI
+1474 
-1484 KADIYAFFSPEQVKS
+1484 
-1499 ADPVTYDDKGN
+1499 
-1510 VIPLSER
+1510 
-1517 FNPDNPDIRYS
+1517 
-1528 LMDDVYLDA
+1528 
-1537 VKRGDMTTVQ
+1537 
-1547 QMVDEAAKAAG
+1547 
-1558 YETRL
+1558 
-1563 LHGTSKKFT
+1563 
-1572 KFEATGSKTESPSA
+1572 
-1586 KLGIWLSDSK
+1586 
-1596 RTAES
+1596 
-1601 YSTPQSTDYN
+1601 
-1611 DSNRSEWTRIFNAA
+1611 
-1625 EEVDKKIP
+1625 
-1633 NAVLGDNN
+1633 
-1641 DERFFAASEGYWN
+1641 
-1654 LAELGKL
+1654 
-1661 FKEYLPNDYKELKE
+1661 
-1675 RGVFKDGEKHIRLTR
+1675 
-1690 ETFDKGDNY
+1690 
-1699 AVYKDVIDRQGEL
+1699 
-1712 LEWVNDLGR
+1712 
-1721 VRIYPSQLFSI
+1721 
-1732 IRNQIYDGVLRTLAK
+1732 
-1747 GDIEP
+1747 
-1752 RIVDA
+1752 
-1757 YVDTR
+1757 
-1762 NFAKASPPYHE
+1762 
-1773 DTQKVKKIRAARSS
+1773 
-1787 GKDGIVFEGMFDGG
+1787 
-1801 ERSNHYVVFDPARIK
+1801 
-1816 SAAPVTYD
+1816 
-1824 DNGNVIPLSERF
+1824 
-1836 NRKNEDIRYSLME
+1836 E
-1849 DAKYMA
+1849 DAQYMA

-1861 ADAAQKAN
+1861 SEATAKADEA
-1869 DELKAAQ
+1869 LKAAQ
-1876 AQVKDLRK
+1876 AEVKNLRQ
-1884 QLLEMRNRAEYA
+1884 QLADYRQQA
-1896 ELQTKV
+1896 
-1902 TERLTVDPIK
+1902 
-1912 AKRDIGRFLRKN
+1912 
-1924 GITNDEAIK
+1924 
-1933 TLTAEIEDAF
+1933 TAE
-1943 NSVYRGEKTDID
+1943 
-1955 SVAKKVADTIL
+1955 AKM
-1966 KEATIADPLK
+1966 
-1976 AEKAD
+1976 
-1981 IRKSLSQR
+1981 
-1989 TFVIGEQLRG
+1989 
-1999 DIVHKYGSLTNFR
+1999 
-2012 KKYGNIIRIKTRENA
+2012 
-2027 NVGDGVAFDVAYS
+2027 
-2040 ELQSEFPGIFRDAET
+2040 
-2055 EWETFENTVEVAD
+2055 
-2068 YAKDSE
+2068 
-2074 RIPLSY
+2074 
-2080 AVDEEEFARSI
+2080 
-2091 TNQLTDLFWIQKGL
+2091 
-2105 VTEADKAKAKADAAT
+2105 
-2120 ENAVAAAV
+2120 
-2128 EAERQRGQKEI
+2128 
-2139 AANDRW
+2139 NDRW
-2145 RDAETKLL
+2145 REAETKLL
-2153 TEIAAAKEREK
+2153 ADMAAAKEREK
-2164 AAKARAEFMAK
+2164 AAKARAEFMQK
-2175 YDALAK
+2175 YDTLSK

-2190 NQQAQEKYNEK
+2190 NQQARAQYDEK
-2201 LTEAKDEFNRR
+2201 LAEAKDEFNRR

-2229 KARLRAAEQKSTTTD
+2229 KARLRAAEQKSTTTE

-2256 DKETFKA
+2256 DKEAFRAKA
-2263 KIAES
+2263 AES

-2287 NEVGDSRIMYAA
+2287 NAVGDSRITYAA

-2327 NKNLMQVF
+2327 DKNLMQVF
-2335 DPAEKAGLTKE
+2335 EPAKKAGLTDE

-2359 MSVREKAQKVLSA
+2359 MSVRENAQRQLAELRAKLN
-2372 FREELNKKV
+2372 REVN
-2381 KGFVEMTDENIATA
+2381 GFSEMTDENIATA
-2395 AGKDASLTKT
+2395 AGKDTTLTNA
-2405 YTMEQIDAAKRYKQL
+2405 YTEAQIAAAKQYKQF

-2429 KPVFGSSVTASDSR
+2429 KPVFGSSVTADDSR
-2443 AAADKLLKEHPEF
+2443 AAAADLLDAHPEF

-2471 EVRKQGGLVSA
+2471 EVRKQGGLVSEE
-2482 DMAQRMKE
+2482 MAQRMKE

-2524 KGGNQDIMPLIDSIA
+2524 KGGNQNIMPLIDSIA

-2562 MDTTRDISEYIQSVT
+2562 MDTTRDVSEYIQNVT
-2577 EEGDLVDLD
+2577 EDGDLADLD

-2653 NFVRDAQSAL
+2653 NFIRDAQSAL

-2669 NATFIKNYGKAVKE
+2669 NATFVKNYGKAVKE

-2757 DTGDVQKAL
+2757 DTGDVQQAL

-2855 KDSNILIKIGDD
+2855 KDSNILIKIGDN

-2895 PASSAFADYPSFAI
+2895 PASSAFAGYPSFAI
-2909 EQLAPNNPLTNN
+2909 EQIAPNNPLTNN

-2933 NWYGGDIVSSYM
+2933 TWYGGDIVSSYM

-3004 KKADVPTVVKAFVVD
+3004 KKADVPAVVKAFVVD

-3031 DALDEAKQVKETEF
+3031 DALDEAKQVKDTEF

-3068 KQIKEIYNSG
+3068 KQLKEIYNSG

-3093 ELRNEIYRNALL
+3093 ELRNEIYRKALL

-3116 IDSADSDVV
+3116 IGSADSDVV

-3137 YALKTYNK
+3137 YALKNYNK
-3145 DVGEKAAEYVAQGV
+3145 DVGEKAAEYVAHGV
-3159 TYDQYYAAYFATRG
+3159 TYDQYYAAYFAARG

-3187 SASRKKKEA
+3187 SASRKKKDA

-3213 EAICVSEK
+3213 EAIGVSEK

>member
-1 MGKMTADELRRAGE
+1 MDRKTLEQN
-15 AYRSEN
+15 Y
-21 NGAQKSPVTVSAN
+21 QKSFGA
-34 TEGSGNKMTASEL
+34 
-47 RQAGEAYRKANGL
+47 
-60 SDPIYM
+60 
-66 KSPATVV
+66 SPAAELEQNYQRSGIDSLVQSVKKATQ
-73 DKYSTPSTQPTQAAP
+73 YNPSSP

-99 ASSRKQSEVMQEQVG
+99 ASSSKQSDAMKEQLD
-114 ALKKQRD
+114 AIKKQRD

-126 AGAYMRAGNMQ
+126 AGAYMRAGNMP

-179 FKAGDAALSGVQN
+179 FKAGDAVLSGVQN
-192 AFQSMGQYAAA
+192 AFQSMRQYAAA
-203 ASSYLSGNQEA
+203 ASSYLSGNPEA
-214 QAWEAKRLMDSG
+214 QAWEAKRLMESG

-283 SLVANAVLPGSG
+283 SLVANAILPGSG

-310 SYEKYG
+310 AYEKYG

-378 DALSEGIEEGA
+378 DAISEGVEEGA
-389 EDVINYAIEKSLTGD
+389 EDVINYAIEKALTGD

-446 SPSAVAQQV
+446 SPAAVAQQV
-455 QEGLE
+455 QEGVE

-483 GRLYEANRTFDRESG
+483 GRLYEANLTYDAESG

-503 GDITQISAK
+503 NDITQVSIN
-512 EIKAMV
+512 EIKALV
-518 SDAQALAQAAQKL
+518 SKADALAQAAQKL

-544 TEAQRTESIKTA
+544 TDAQRTQSIKTA
-556 EDSVGRAFA
+556 EDSVGQAFA
-565 PTVDNPVNEGE
+565 PAVDNPANAGE

-637 QAVSQAEY
+637 QAISQAEY

-670 MQRESEE
+670 MQRESDE

-714 AEIPGSKKKAVAD
+714 AEIPGSKKKTVAE

-735 GKTIVWYEG
+735 GKTIVWFEG
-744 ALQVNGQYRL
+744 AVQVNGQYRL
-754 ANGFRAPDGTIYV
+754 TNGYRAPDGTIYV

-789 DGKYSGMIDTLVE
+789 DSKYSGMIDTLVE

-890 SESQK
+890 SESQR
-895 ALLDGMEGRTESTN
+895 ALIDGMEARSDAEEAGKISYSVMDAAVKGNNRPFAEQFADYKAGKMRPTDLFYLNNTSEYLQAAGLANEPIVMAQSVVTKAQRKATVDTHGHELSDDVILKLPEMIEKPVLLLKSDTVPNSSVVVTSVSDSSGNPVVVALHLSRNNGFDVVTRIASLYGKDNSRNFIADQLIRGNLIGYSKKEANRLLHRDGLQLPRRNTAVDFDTISVAQDTDAVNNYSMQN
-909 SAEDASVKHSL
+909 SAEDA
-920 MDIPAMDSTGRELS
+920 G
-934 AEQREYFFGSKVVD
+934 GS
-948 AEGRLKPVYH
+948 
-958 GSPAVFTEFSPD
+958 
-970 FMSQHGSS
+970 
-978 EGQGFYFTDYKPMAE
+978 
-993 GYQKD
+993 
-998 GGQLLE
+998 
-1004 GYLDIK
+1004 
-1010 KPLSDSEI
+1010 
-1018 TLTRAE
+1018 
-1024 VKKLLQAVDP
+1024 
-1034 TGDEVILNYD
+1034 
-1044 PSGGIGYPS
+1044 
-1053 KTWYNRAL
+1053 
-1061 DATVK
+1061 
-1066 AAMEYS
+1066 
-1072 DSDSEILA
+1072 
-1080 EIANGGAGAGAVLE
+1080 
-1094 AARNT
+1094 
-1099 LGYDGYIVEGKYDNA
+1099 
-1114 TVYVAFD
+1114 
-1121 SSQFKNIDNTA
+1121 
-1132 PTESK
+1132 
-1137 DIRYSLMDIPA
+1137 YSLMDIPA

-1166 RLVDEAAKAAGAI
+1166 RLVDEAAKENGYTIKAF
-1179 LDASGRRPL
+1179 
-1188 HLYHGTNTFGYTK
+1188 HGTSRGDRVGNVFLPERATSGPMAFFTDNREIAERYSRDKADTSLAYDEEYSDYYTQ
-1201 FRDGVIYAT
+1201 FRVTRNGKSLSIGELWKYLPMAE
-1210 PNQSVAAGYGRTGYA
+1210 RT
-1225 KPRLVSDMYVP
+1225 K
-1236 DDGTMETLIKNAKN
+1236 IKNAAPHIRFDEDYDKVIYDPAAQHGNGAYDAYELNRNKGN
-1250 VLDWEL
+1250 VLNTLVSTWLESGDLYNREADFL
-1256 QETTVNDRQEAMDAV
+1256 DVLRLAGLNDVEYRDPDARNEKVYETYLKIRNPFDASNVEQTFYDGLSAWLKSTDISEYERESAGADTWDKNSVEPEQFLERVASDIEAGTSHA
-1271 KKDADSIAALVDKVW
+1271 W
-1286 TSDAVDA
+1286 TSIPDYV
-1293 MELTEEQENALYNV
+1293 T
-1307 LSLPSYI
+1307 
-1314 SEVID
+1314 
-1319 DIGTYTT
+1319 
-1326 VDEVAYWISR
+1326 AY
-1336 FNDGLPIIRSY
+1336 
-1347 IDENR
+1347 
-1352 DSLKSSPAWDMARLI
+1352 LKE
-1367 LGYDLGDFAI
+1367 LGYDGI
-1377 DAEYRLLKSYEED
+1377 
-1390 LLTNT
+1390 
-1395 NGSFVSADVVREEV
+1395 
-1409 EKAKDIGSYTLYG
+1409 KDTGG
-1422 FAGDRPLVI
+1422 K
-1431 DGGGAFWA
+1431 GGGESHT
-1439 NVPVDVWG
+1439 VW
-1447 GTYTTDDIVKRAK
+1447 IP
-1460 DEGYTSVLI
+1460 
-1469 KNIND
+1469 
-1474 VAMNNYSANI
+1474 
-1484 KADIYAFFSPEQVKS
+1484 FSSEQVKS
-1499 ADPVTYDDKGN
+1499 AEPIVYDDAGN

-1517 FNPDNPDIRYS
+1517 FNN
-1528 LMDDVYLDA
+1528 
-1537 VKRGDMTTVQ
+1537 
-1547 QMVDEAAKAAG
+1547 
-1558 YETRL
+1558 
-1563 LHGTSKKFT
+1563 
-1572 KFEATGSKTESPSA
+1572 
-1586 KLGIWLSDSK
+1586 
-1596 RTAES
+1596 
-1601 YSTPQSTDYN
+1601 
-1611 DSNRSEWTRIFNAA
+1611 SNR
-1625 EEVDKKIP
+1625 
-1633 NAVLGDNN
+1633 
-1641 DERFFAASEGYWN
+1641 
-1654 LAELGKL
+1654 
-1661 FKEYLPNDYKELKE
+1661 
-1675 RGVFKDGEKHIRLTR
+1675 
-1690 ETFDKGDNY
+1690 
-1699 AVYKDVIDRQGEL
+1699 
-1712 LEWVNDLGR
+1712 
-1721 VRIYPSQLFSI
+1721 
-1732 IRNQIYDGVLRTLAK
+1732 
-1747 GDIEP
+1747 
-1752 RIVDA
+1752 
-1757 YVDTR
+1757 
-1762 NFAKASPPYHE
+1762 
-1773 DTQKVKKIRAARSS
+1773 
-1787 GKDGIVFEGMFDGG
+1787 
-1801 ERSNHYVVFDPARIK
+1801 
-1816 SAAPVTYD
+1816 
-1824 DNGNVIPLSERF
+1824 
-1836 NRKNEDIRYSLME
+1836 DIRYSLME
-1849 DAKYMA
+1849 DAQYMA
-1855 DIDKAV
+1855 DIDRVVSEATE
-1861 ADAAQKAN
+1861 KAN

-1876 AQVKDLRK
+1876 AEVKDIRQ
-1884 QLLEMRNRAEYA
+1884 QLADYRQQA
-1896 ELQTKV
+1896 
-1902 TERLTVDPIK
+1902 
-1912 AKRDIGRFLRKN
+1912 
-1924 GITNDEAIK
+1924 
-1933 TLTAEIEDAF
+1933 TAE
-1943 NSVYRGEKTDID
+1943 
-1955 SVAKKVADTIL
+1955 AKM
-1966 KEATIADPLK
+1966 
-1976 AEKAD
+1976 
-1981 IRKSLSQR
+1981 
-1989 TFVIGEQLRG
+1989 
-1999 DIVHKYGSLTNFR
+1999 
-2012 KKYGNIIRIKTRENA
+2012 
-2027 NVGDGVAFDVAYS
+2027 
-2040 ELQSEFPGIFRDAET
+2040 
-2055 EWETFENTVEVAD
+2055 
-2068 YAKDSE
+2068 
-2074 RIPLSY
+2074 
-2080 AVDEEEFARSI
+2080 
-2091 TNQLTDLFWIQKGL
+2091 
-2105 VTEADKAKAKADAAT
+2105 
-2120 ENAVAAAV
+2120 
-2128 EAERQRGQKEI
+2128 
-2139 AANDRW
+2139 NDRW

-2175 YDALAK
+2175 YDTLSK

-2190 NQQAQEKYNEK
+2190 NRQVRDKYNEK
-2201 LTEAKDEFNRR
+2201 LSEAKDEFNRR

-2223 EDQAKS
+2223 EDRAKS
-2229 KARLRAAEQKSTTTD
+2229 KARLRTAEQKSTTTE

-2263 KIAES
+2263 QVAKD
-2268 WRTFKRQWIN
+2268 WRTIKRQLVN

-2287 NEVGDSRIMYAA
+2287 NEVGDNRIMYAA

-2327 NKNLMQVF
+2327 DKNLIQVF
-2335 DPAEKAGLTKE
+2335 EPAKKAGLTDE

-2359 MSVREKAQKVLSA
+2359 MSVREKAQQQLAELRAKLN
-2372 FREELNKKV
+2372 REVN
-2381 KGFVEMTDENIATA
+2381 GFAEMTDENISTA
-2395 AGKDASLTKT
+2395 AGKDTTLTKA
-2405 YTMEQIDAAKRYKQL
+2405 YTEAQIAAAKQYKQF

-2429 KPVFGSSVTASDSR
+2429 KPVFGSSVTADDSR
-2443 AAADKLLKEHPEF
+2443 AAAADLLDAHPEF

-2482 DMAQRMKE
+2482 DMAQYMKE

-2629 KALRSINST
+2629 RALRSINST

-2757 DTGDVQKAL
+2757 DTGDVQQAL

-2855 KDSNILIKIGDD
+2855 KDSNILIKVGDN
-2867 KFIKV
+2867 KFIKI

-2895 PASSAFADYPSFAI
+2895 PASSAFAGYPSFAI
-2909 EQLAPNNPLTNN
+2909 EQLAPNNPRTNN
-2921 IFAGIT
+2921 IFAGVD
-2927 AMSTNK
+2927 AMRTNK

-2998 VLPALS
+2998 LLPALS
-3004 KKADVPTVVKAFVVD
+3004 KKADVPAVVKAFVVD

-3051 ATYSYLYK
+3051 ATFSYLYK

-3068 KQIKEIYNSG
+3068 KQLKGIYNSG

-3093 ELRNEIYRNALL
+3093 ELRNEIYRKALL

-3116 IDSADSDVV
+3116 IGSADSDVV

-3137 YALKTYNK
+3137 YALKNYNK
-3145 DVGEKAAEYVAQGV
+3145 DVGEKAAEYVAHGV
-3159 TYDQYYAAYFATRG
+3159 TYDQYYAAYFAARG

-3196 IDKAVPN
+3196 IDKAVPG
-3203 ATTKQ
+3203 ASTKQ

-3213 EAICVSEK
+3213 EAIGVSEK

>member
-1 MGKMTADELRRAGE
+1 MDRKTLERN
-15 AYRSEN
+15 Y
-21 NGAQKSPVTVSAN
+21 QKSNGTPKAAELEQNYQKSGMDRLAQAMQSAILN
-34 TEGSGNKMTASEL
+34 T
-47 RQAGEAYRKANGL
+47 
-60 SDPIYM
+60 
-66 KSPATVV
+66 
-73 DKYSTPSTQPTQAAP
+73 AP
-88 STQPTQAAPAG
+88 SPSKQQDAAPAG
-99 ASSRKQSEVMQEQVG
+99 ASSRKQSDIMKEQLD
-114 ALKKQRD
+114 AIKAQRD

-126 AGAYMRAGNMQ
+126 AGAYRRAGNMTE
-137 QQAKEQQKIAN
+137 QAKEQQEAAN

-179 FKAGDAALSGVQN
+179 FKAVDAAISGVQN

-203 ASSYLSGNQEA
+203 ASSYLSGNPEA
-214 QAWEAKRLMDSG
+214 QAWEAKRLMESG

-266 VEGGALQLV
+266 FEGGALQLV

-295 LPVMAAS
+295 LPMMAAS
-302 VAGNKYAD
+302 AAGNKYVDA
-310 SYEKYG
+310 YEKYG
-316 NTDTAFVL
+316 NTDMAFAL
-324 GSAAGGASML
+324 GSAAGAASML
-334 TEQFGGL
+334 TEQLGGV
-341 YGSLGKSAAG
+341 YGKMGGTKLG
-351 QAVAKKLM
+351 QAVSKKLM
-359 AEAPGLYNLANSVG
+359 SEAPGLYSVANSVG

-378 DALSEGIEEGA
+378 DAISEGVEEGA
-389 EDVINYAIEKSLTGD
+389 EDIVNYAIEKSLTGE

-412 YDMLLGALAGGVF
+412 YDMLLGALAGGVL

-434 VTYSRVGKALNA
+434 VTYNRLGKALNA
-446 SPSAVAQQV
+446 SPAAVAQQV
-455 QEGLE
+455 QDGME

-483 GRLYEANRTFDRESG
+483 GRLYEANLTYDAESG

-503 GDITQISAK
+503 NDITQVSIN

-518 SDAQALAQAAQKL
+518 SKADALAQAAQKL

-544 TEAQRTESIKTA
+544 TDAQRTQSIKTA
-556 EDSVGRAFA
+556 EDSVGQAFA
-565 PTVDNPVNEGE
+565 PTVDNPANAGE

-637 QAVSQAEY
+637 QAISQAEY
-645 AQRVAAAGEQAAAQF
+645 AQRFAAAGEQAAAQF

-670 MQRESEE
+670 MQRESDE

-714 AEIPGSKKKAVAD
+714 AEIPGSKKKAVAE

-735 GKTIVWYEG
+735 GKTIVWFEG
-744 ALQVNGQYRL
+744 AVQVNGQYRL
-754 ANGFRAPDGTIYV
+754 TNGYRAPDGTIYV

-789 DGKYSGMIDTLVE
+789 DSKYSGMIDTLVE

-819 LYERNGIELDPNAAA
+819 LYERNGIELDPDAAA

-895 ALLDGMEGRTESTN
+895 ALLDGMEGRTESSSSGTKYSIIDIVGENGKNYGKGVRLDSELLTGLTDSERIQMVKEYVKELGGSTFTAYDQNGKAVPVSIAEDGQKFRNSGGKNVPVNHDLVTKYRKNKTKQEAVALIDELVTTSQQSGKAPAKHPHGWLDDNGKNDWEAWTTYLKDKNNTIWEATLHVATSANGDKYLYDISPIKMVEQSGNSDTSTTTDMIPQSDIAVNNYSMQN
-909 SAEDASVKHSL
+909 SAEDAGGSYSL
-920 MDIPAMDSTGRELS
+920 MGDHRGNGYDGYSMSNNARAAYESGEKPLSNWTKTDIIDAIQDINPDIDCSRLNAATLKKEFLTQTSWHHTSKFYNRTNFYSIDTEYVEGLTQSEVDAIKNVTEPKKVRNASVDASVDDAYSKIQTIVEAGFAKNEDSAVKKLLRGGSLDAAYREAVDTIRERDAKKVDAWRKLPEDHWRKKYVSLYDSDIESYIKEMYAANKLSKNSKLFKSLEEHFNDGGKFFLMNVPATDSTGRELS

-958 GSPAVFTEFSPD
+958 GSPAVFTEFSSD

-1004 GYLDIK
+1004 WYLDIK

-1034 TGDEVILNYD
+1034 TGDEVLVNYD
-1044 PSGGIGYPS
+1044 PAGGIGYPS
-1053 KTWYNRAL
+1053 KAWYNRAL

-1080 EIANGGAGAGAVLE
+1080 EIANGGAGTGTVLE

-1114 TVYVAFD
+1114 SVYVAFD
-1121 SSQFKNIDNTA
+1121 SSQFKNIDNTN
-1132 PTESK
+1132 PTSSK
-1137 DIRYSLMDIPA
+1137 
-1148 MDSEYSAAVESG
+1148 
-1160 NMQEAQ
+1160 
-1166 RLVDEAAKAAGAI
+1166 
-1179 LDASGRRPL
+1179 
-1188 HLYHGTNTFGYTK
+1188 
-1201 FRDGVIYAT
+1201 
-1210 PNQSVAAGYGRTGYA
+1210 
-1225 KPRLVSDMYVP
+1225 
-1236 DDGTMETLIKNAKN
+1236 
-1250 VLDWEL
+1250 
-1256 QETTVNDRQEAMDAV
+1256 
-1271 KKDADSIAALVDKVW
+1271 
-1286 TSDAVDA
+1286 
-1293 MELTEEQENALYNV
+1293 
-1307 LSLPSYI
+1307 
-1314 SEVID
+1314 
-1319 DIGTYTT
+1319 
-1326 VDEVAYWISR
+1326 
-1336 FNDGLPIIRSY
+1336 
-1347 IDENR
+1347 
-1352 DSLKSSPAWDMARLI
+1352 
-1367 LGYDLGDFAI
+1367 
-1377 DAEYRLLKSYEED
+1377 
-1390 LLTNT
+1390 
-1395 NGSFVSADVVREEV
+1395 
-1409 EKAKDIGSYTLYG
+1409 
-1422 FAGDRPLVI
+1422 
-1431 DGGGAFWA
+1431 
-1439 NVPVDVWG
+1439 
-1447 GTYTTDDIVKRAK
+1447 
-1460 DEGYTSVLI
+1460 
-1469 KNIND
+1469 
-1474 VAMNNYSANI
+1474 
-1484 KADIYAFFSPEQVKS
+1484 
-1499 ADPVTYDDKGN
+1499 
-1510 VIPLSER
+1510 
-1517 FNPDNPDIRYS
+1517 
-1528 LMDDVYLDA
+1528 
-1537 VKRGDMTTVQ
+1537 
-1547 QMVDEAAKAAG
+1547 
-1558 YETRL
+1558 
-1563 LHGTSKKFT
+1563 
-1572 KFEATGSKTESPSA
+1572 
-1586 KLGIWLSDSK
+1586 
-1596 RTAES
+1596 
-1601 YSTPQSTDYN
+1601 
-1611 DSNRSEWTRIFNAA
+1611 
-1625 EEVDKKIP
+1625 
-1633 NAVLGDNN
+1633 
-1641 DERFFAASEGYWN
+1641 
-1654 LAELGKL
+1654 
-1661 FKEYLPNDYKELKE
+1661 
-1675 RGVFKDGEKHIRLTR
+1675 
-1690 ETFDKGDNY
+1690 
-1699 AVYKDVIDRQGEL
+1699 
-1712 LEWVNDLGR
+1712 
-1721 VRIYPSQLFSI
+1721 
-1732 IRNQIYDGVLRTLAK
+1732 
-1747 GDIEP
+1747 
-1752 RIVDA
+1752 
-1757 YVDTR
+1757 
-1762 NFAKASPPYHE
+1762 
-1773 DTQKVKKIRAARSS
+1773 
-1787 GKDGIVFEGMFDGG
+1787 
-1801 ERSNHYVVFDPARIK
+1801 
-1816 SAAPVTYD
+1816 
-1824 DNGNVIPLSERF
+1824 
-1836 NRKNEDIRYSLME
+1836 DIRYSLME
-1849 DAKYMA
+1849 DAPYMA
-1855 DIDKAV
+1855 DIDRVVSEATE
-1861 ADAAQKAN
+1861 KAN

-1876 AQVKDLRK
+1876 DEVKNIRQ
-1884 QLLEMRNRAEYA
+1884 QLADYRQQA
-1896 ELQTKV
+1896 
-1902 TERLTVDPIK
+1902 
-1912 AKRDIGRFLRKN
+1912 
-1924 GITNDEAIK
+1924 
-1933 TLTAEIEDAF
+1933 TAE
-1943 NSVYRGEKTDID
+1943 
-1955 SVAKKVADTIL
+1955 AKM
-1966 KEATIADPLK
+1966 
-1976 AEKAD
+1976 
-1981 IRKSLSQR
+1981 
-1989 TFVIGEQLRG
+1989 
-1999 DIVHKYGSLTNFR
+1999 
-2012 KKYGNIIRIKTRENA
+2012 
-2027 NVGDGVAFDVAYS
+2027 
-2040 ELQSEFPGIFRDAET
+2040 
-2055 EWETFENTVEVAD
+2055 
-2068 YAKDSE
+2068 
-2074 RIPLSY
+2074 
-2080 AVDEEEFARSI
+2080 
-2091 TNQLTDLFWIQKGL
+2091 
-2105 VTEADKAKAKADAAT
+2105 
-2120 ENAVAAAV
+2120 
-2128 EAERQRGQKEI
+2128 
-2139 AANDRW
+2139 NDRW

-2164 AAKARAEFMAK
+2164 AANARAEFMAK

-2223 EDQAKS
+2223 EDRAKS
-2229 KARLRAAEQKSTTTD
+2229 KARLRTAEQKSTTTE

-2251 EMPKK
+2251 EIPKK

-2263 KIAES
+2263 KIAER
-2268 WRTFKRQWIN
+2268 WRSFKRQWIN

-2287 NEVGDSRIMYAA
+2287 NEVGDRRIMYAA

-2327 NKNLMQVF
+2327 DKNLMQVF
-2335 DPAEKAGLTKE
+2335 EPAKKAGLTDE

-2359 MSVREKAQKVLSA
+2359 MSVRENAQRQLVELRAKLN
-2372 FREELNKKV
+2372 REVN
-2381 KGFVEMTDENIATA
+2381 GFAEMTDENIATA
-2395 AGKDASLTKT
+2395 AGKDTALTKA
-2405 YTMEQIDAAKRYKQL
+2405 YTEAQIAAAKQYKQF

-2429 KPVFGSSVTASDSR
+2429 KPVFGSSVTADDSR
-2443 AAADKLLKEHPEF
+2443 AAAADLLDAHPEF

-2482 DMAQRMKE
+2482 DMAQYMKE

-2605 VTLHMSEAMAD
+2605 VTLYMSEAMAD

-2757 DTGDVQKAL
+2757 DTGDVQQAL

-2831 GIIMGLLYDGLK
+2831 AIIMGLLYDGLK

-2855 KDSNILIKIGDD
+2855 KDSNILIKIGDN

-2895 PASSAFADYPSFAI
+2895 PASSAFAGYPSFAI
-2909 EQLAPNNPLTNN
+2909 EQIAPNNPLTNN

-2933 NWYGGDIVSSYM
+2933 TWYGGDIVSSYM

-2998 VLPALS
+2998 LLPALS
-3004 KKADVPTVVKAFVVD
+3004 KKADVPAVVKAFVVD

-3068 KQIKEIYNSG
+3068 KQLKEIYNSG

-3093 ELRNEIYRNALL
+3093 ELRNEIYRKALL

-3116 IDSADSDVV
+3116 IGSADSDVV

-3159 TYDQYYAAYFATRG
+3159 TYDQYYAAYFAARG
-3173 ITGDKD
+3173 IVGDKGD
-3179 ENGKTITN
+3179 NGKTISG
-3187 SASRKKKEA
+3187 SASRKKKAA
-3196 IDKAVPN
+3196 IDKAVPG
-3203 ATTKQ
+3203 ASTKQ

-3213 EAICVSEK
+3213 EALGVSEK

>member
-1 MGKMTADELRRAGE
+1 MDKEGKMGKVTAEEMQGLMYGNSNNTARSDGSSPKKVSASDMENLMAP
-15 AYRSEN
+15 YRSQEI
-21 NGAQKSPVTVSAN
+21 KHTVLSP
-34 TEGSGNKMTASEL
+34 G
-47 RQAGEAYRKANGL
+47 
-60 SDPIYM
+60 
-66 KSPATVV
+66 
-73 DKYSTPSTQPTQAAP
+73 TQPA
-88 STQPTQAAPAG
+88 QAAPAG
-99 ASSRKQSEVMQEQVG
+99 ASSRKQSETMKQNVDT
-114 ALKKQRD
+114 LKKQRD
-121 DAAIK
+121 DALIK
-126 AGAYMRAGNMQ
+126 AGAYHRAGMKQ
-137 QQAKEQQKIAN
+137 EEAEQLGIASR
-148 KAAIEYENAYTQWK
+148 IYTDSV
-162 NQRNAEA
+162 NAETKYKTQKNIEA
-169 VEDYNPDENK
+169 TEDYDPSKNK
-179 FKAGDAALSGVQN
+179 FKAGTATLASLQDFGQSFMQGAGVLSHYLGDGEAAYRQAATSAKNLMDKGVSPKEALEASGVVKKDAA
-192 AFQSMGQYAAA
+192 
-203 ASSYLSGNQEA
+203 
-214 QAWEAKRLMDSG
+214 
-226 VSGTEA
+226 
-232 VKRAGL
+232 
-238 ADKREIPITDY
+238 PITDY
-249 KTQAELRHEKNV
+249 KTVAELKREKDR
-261 ASVGA
+261 ASVGTLEGLGLDTAGTLAGMAIPAA
-266 VEGGALQLV
+266 VTAITKSPAAGLLLMSV
-275 NTISNMVP
+275 S
-283 SLVANAVLPGSG
+283 SLGH
-295 LPVMAAS
+295 
-302 VAGNKYAD
+302 KYAD
-310 SYEKYG
+310 AYEKYG
-316 NTDTAFVL
+316 NGDLAFAL
-324 GSAAGGASML
+324 GLGAGAATYT
-334 TEQFGGL
+334 TEQIGGVFGR
-341 YGSLGKSAAG
+341 LGGTKLG
-351 QAVAKKLM
+351 QAATKKLM
-359 AEAPGLYNLANSVG
+359 SEAPGIYALATSTG
-373 GKWLR
+373 GELLR
-378 DALSEGIEEGA
+378 VPLEEGLEEGA
-389 EDVINYAIEKSLTGD
+389 EDVVNYAIEKALTGE
-404 SDEMDNFG
+404 SDEMDNIW
-412 YDMLLGALAGGVF
+412 YDMLLGALAGGVL
-425 GGGNAAMRS
+425 GGANAATRA
-434 VTYSRVGKALNA
+434 VNYNRLGKTLKK
-446 SPSAVAQQV
+446 SPAAVQQ
-455 QEGLE
+455 QIEEGLG
-460 KGAGTAPAIYAAEVQ
+460 KGEGTAPAIYAAEAQ
-475 KNPSNQMV
+475 KKPTPQML
-483 GRLYEANRTFDRESG
+483 GRLFEANQSFDAESG

-503 GDITQISAK
+503 GDITQLSIR
-512 EIKAMV
+512 ELKAMMNNANAIV
-518 SDAQALAQAAQKL
+518 QAAETLGVKP
-531 NVEATPQA
+531 TPESVMAEVFSKQEESA
-539 VATAI
+539 V
-544 TEAQRTESIKTA
+544 KTA
-556 EDSVGRAFA
+556 QDSVGQAFVQM
-565 PTVDNPVNEGE
+565 VDNPANTGE
-576 KAYNSALAGVAA
+576 VAYNSAIQGAPA
-588 NQGVAA
+588 NQSVAQKVY
-594 RINNDPAARQA
+594 NDPAARESFA
-605 FSQLTGVQF
+605 KLAGIEYTGNPAADV
-614 SGNTAQDI
+614 
-622 AAIEVATQNIAKSGK
+622 AAIEVTTKKLGETGRQV
-637 QAVSQAEY
+637 VSEAEY
-645 AQRVAAAGEQAAAQF
+645 TERMTEAAERATAELEAKAEAEADVLEQ
-660 DADMQAQAEQ
+660 
-670 MQRESEE
+670 ESRE

-714 AEIPGSKKKAVAD
+714 AEILGSKKKAVAE

-735 GKTIVWYEG
+735 GKTIVWFEG
-744 ALQVNGQYRL
+744 AVQVNGQYRL
-754 ANGFRAPDGTIYV
+754 TNGYRAPDGTIYV

-789 DGKYSGMIDTLVE
+789 DSKYSGMIDTLVE

-819 LYERNGIELDPNAAA
+819 LYERNGIELDPDAAA

-895 ALLDGMEGRTESTN
+895 ALLDGMEGRTEAEEAGKISYSLMKEAVEKNNRPFAEQFADYKAGRFKRGDLFYLNDTSEYLQAAGMKKEPIVMMQAVVEKAQRKSTI
-909 SAEDASVKHSL
+909 DTHGHSL
-920 MDIPAMDSTGRELS
+920 SDNVLLKLPEMLDKPVLLLKSGTVPNAAVIVTSTADSDGNPVVVALHLSRSNGFDIVTRVASLYGKENSRDFLADQMLRGNLLGYSKKEANRLLHRIGLQLPERNTAVDFDTINVPQDTDVVNTHSMQTGAKNAQEKLSLMEMPTTDSTGRELS
-934 AEQREYFFGSKVVD
+934 AGQREYFFGSKVVD

-978 EGQGFYFTDYKPMAE
+978 EGQGFYFTDYKPVAE

-1034 TGDEVILNYD
+1034 TGDEVLVNYD
-1044 PSGGIGYPS
+1044 PAGGIGYPS
-1053 KTWYNRAL
+1053 KAWYNRAL

-1080 EIANGGAGAGAVLE
+1080 EIANGGAGSGTVLE

-1114 TVYVAFD
+1114 NVYVAFG

-1137 DIRYSLMDIPA
+1137 DIRYSLM
-1148 MDSEYSAAVESG
+1148 
-1160 NMQEAQ
+1160 
-1166 RLVDEAAKAAGAI
+1166 
-1179 LDASGRRPL
+1179 
-1188 HLYHGTNTFGYTK
+1188 
-1201 FRDGVIYAT
+1201 
-1210 PNQSVAAGYGRTGYA
+1210 
-1225 KPRLVSDMYVP
+1225 
-1236 DDGTMETLIKNAKN
+1236 
-1250 VLDWEL
+1250 
-1256 QETTVNDRQEAMDAV
+1256 
-1271 KKDADSIAALVDKVW
+1271 
-1286 TSDAVDA
+1286 
-1293 MELTEEQENALYNV
+1293 
-1307 LSLPSYI
+1307 
-1314 SEVID
+1314 
-1319 DIGTYTT
+1319 
-1326 VDEVAYWISR
+1326 
-1336 FNDGLPIIRSY
+1336 
-1347 IDENR
+1347 
-1352 DSLKSSPAWDMARLI
+1352 
-1367 LGYDLGDFAI
+1367 
-1377 DAEYRLLKSYEED
+1377 
-1390 LLTNT
+1390 
-1395 NGSFVSADVVREEV
+1395 
-1409 EKAKDIGSYTLYG
+1409 
-1422 FAGDRPLVI
+1422 
-1431 DGGGAFWA
+1431 
-1439 NVPVDVWG
+1439 
-1447 GTYTTDDIVKRAK
+1447 
-1460 DEGYTSVLI
+1460 
-1469 KNIND
+1469 
-1474 VAMNNYSANI
+1474 
-1484 KADIYAFFSPEQVKS
+1484 
-1499 ADPVTYDDKGN
+1499 
-1510 VIPLSER
+1510 
-1517 FNPDNPDIRYS
+1517 
-1528 LMDDVYLDA
+1528 
-1537 VKRGDMTTVQ
+1537 
-1547 QMVDEAAKAAG
+1547 
-1558 YETRL
+1558 
-1563 LHGTSKKFT
+1563 
-1572 KFEATGSKTESPSA
+1572 
-1586 KLGIWLSDSK
+1586 
-1596 RTAES
+1596 
-1601 YSTPQSTDYN
+1601 
-1611 DSNRSEWTRIFNAA
+1611 
-1625 EEVDKKIP
+1625 
-1633 NAVLGDNN
+1633 
-1641 DERFFAASEGYWN
+1641 
-1654 LAELGKL
+1654 
-1661 FKEYLPNDYKELKE
+1661 
-1675 RGVFKDGEKHIRLTR
+1675 
-1690 ETFDKGDNY
+1690 
-1699 AVYKDVIDRQGEL
+1699 
-1712 LEWVNDLGR
+1712 
-1721 VRIYPSQLFSI
+1721 
-1732 IRNQIYDGVLRTLAK
+1732 
-1747 GDIEP
+1747 
-1752 RIVDA
+1752 
-1757 YVDTR
+1757 
-1762 NFAKASPPYHE
+1762 
-1773 DTQKVKKIRAARSS
+1773 
-1787 GKDGIVFEGMFDGG
+1787 
-1801 ERSNHYVVFDPARIK
+1801 
-1816 SAAPVTYD
+1816 
-1824 DNGNVIPLSERF
+1824 
-1836 NRKNEDIRYSLME
+1836 E
-1849 DAKYMA
+1849 DAQYMA
-1855 DIDKAV
+1855 DIDRVVSEATE
-1861 ADAAQKAN
+1861 KAN

-1876 AQVKDLRK
+1876 AEVKNIRQ
-1884 QLLEMRNRAEYA
+1884 QLADYRQQA
-1896 ELQTKV
+1896 
-1902 TERLTVDPIK
+1902 
-1912 AKRDIGRFLRKN
+1912 
-1924 GITNDEAIK
+1924 
-1933 TLTAEIEDAF
+1933 TAE
-1943 NSVYRGEKTDID
+1943 
-1955 SVAKKVADTIL
+1955 AKM
-1966 KEATIADPLK
+1966 
-1976 AEKAD
+1976 
-1981 IRKSLSQR
+1981 
-1989 TFVIGEQLRG
+1989 
-1999 DIVHKYGSLTNFR
+1999 
-2012 KKYGNIIRIKTRENA
+2012 
-2027 NVGDGVAFDVAYS
+2027 
-2040 ELQSEFPGIFRDAET
+2040 
-2055 EWETFENTVEVAD
+2055 
-2068 YAKDSE
+2068 
-2074 RIPLSY
+2074 
-2080 AVDEEEFARSI
+2080 
-2091 TNQLTDLFWIQKGL
+2091 
-2105 VTEADKAKAKADAAT
+2105 
-2120 ENAVAAAV
+2120 
-2128 EAERQRGQKEI
+2128 
-2139 AANDRW
+2139 NDRW
-2145 RDAETKLL
+2145 RDAETKLI

-2190 NQQAQEKYNEK
+2190 NRQMRDKYNEK
-2201 LTEAKDEFNRR
+2201 LSEAKDEFNRR

-2223 EDQAKS
+2223 EDRAKS
-2229 KARLRAAEQKSTTTD
+2229 KARLRTAEQKSTTTE

-2263 KIAES
+2263 QVAKD
-2268 WRTFKRQWIN
+2268 WRTIKRQLVN

-2327 NKNLMQVF
+2327 DKNLMQVF
-2335 DPAEKAGLTKE
+2335 EPAKKAGLTDE

-2359 MSVREKAQKVLSA
+2359 MSVREKAQRQLAELRAKLN
-2372 FREELNKKV
+2372 REVN
-2381 KGFVEMTDENIATA
+2381 GFAEMTDENISTA
-2395 AGKDASLTKT
+2395 AGKDTALTKA
-2405 YTMEQIDAAKRYKQL
+2405 YTEAQIAAAKQYKRF

-2429 KPVFGSSVTASDSR
+2429 KPVFGSSVTADDSR
-2443 AAADKLLKEHPEF
+2443 AAAADLLDAHPEF

-2482 DMAQRMKE
+2482 DMAQYMKE

-2510 NPNSVAVNSTIKSA
+2510 NPNIVAVNSTIKSA

-2698 GKGTTYYDPKTGL
+2698 GKGTTYYDPKSGL
-2711 SDRHHFKNGAVD
+2711 SDRYHFKNGAVD

-2757 DTGDVQKAL
+2757 DTGDVQQAL

-2855 KDSNILIKIGDD
+2855 KDSNILIKIGDN

-2895 PASSAFADYPSFAI
+2895 PASSAFAGYPSFAI
-2909 EQLAPNNPLTNN
+2909 EQLAPNNPRTNN
-2921 IFAGIT
+2921 IFAGFD
-2927 AMSTNK
+2927 AMRTNK

-2998 VLPALS
+2998 LLPALS
-3004 KKADVPTVVKAFVVD
+3004 KKADVPAVVKAFVVD

-3068 KQIKEIYNSG
+3068 KQLKEIYNSG

-3093 ELRNEIYRNALL
+3093 ELRNEIYRKALL

-3116 IDSADSDVV
+3116 IGSADSDVV

-3159 TYDQYYAAYFATRG
+3159 TYDQYYAAYFAARG

-3179 ENGKTITN
+3179 GDGKTIQL
-3187 SASRKKKEA
+3187 SSSRKKKAA
-3196 IDKAVPN
+3196 IDKAVPG
-3203 ATTKQ
+3203 ASTKQ

-3213 EAICVSEK
+3213 EALEVSEK

>member
-1 MGKMTADELRRAGE
+1 MDRKTLEQN
-15 AYRSEN
+15 Y
-21 NGAQKSPVTVSAN
+21 QKSFGA
-34 TEGSGNKMTASEL
+34 
-47 RQAGEAYRKANGL
+47 
-60 SDPIYM
+60 
-66 KSPATVV
+66 SPAAELEQNYQRSGIDSLVQSVKKATQ
-73 DKYSTPSTQPTQAAP
+73 YNPSAP

-99 ASSRKQSEVMQEQVG
+99 ASSSKQSDVMKEQLD
-114 ALKKQRD
+114 AIKKQRD

-126 AGAYMRAGNMQ
+126 AGAYMRAGNMP

-179 FKAGDAALSGVQN
+179 FKAGDAVLSGVQN
-192 AFQSMGQYAAA
+192 AFQSMRQYAAA
-203 ASSYLSGNQEA
+203 ASSYLSGNPEA
-214 QAWEAKRLMDSG
+214 QAWEAKRLMESG

-302 VAGNKYAD
+302 AAGNKYAD
-310 SYEKYG
+310 AYEKYG

-389 EDVINYAIEKSLTGD
+389 EDVINYAIEKALTGD

-412 YDMLLGALAGGVF
+412 YDILLGALAGGVF

-446 SPSAVAQQV
+446 SPAAVAQQV
-455 QEGLE
+455 QEGME

-483 GRLYEANRTFDRESG
+483 GRLYEANLTYDAESG

-503 GDITQISAK
+503 NDITQVSIN

-518 SDAQALAQAAQKL
+518 SKADELAQAAQKL

-544 TEAQRTESIKTA
+544 TDAQRTQSIKTA
-556 EDSVGRAFA
+556 EDSVGQAFA
-565 PTVDNPVNEGE
+565 PTVDNPANAGE

-637 QAVSQAEY
+637 QAISQAEY

-714 AEIPGSKKKAVAD
+714 AEIPGSKKKTVAE

-735 GKTIVWYEG
+735 GKTIVWFEG
-744 ALQVNGQYRL
+744 AVQVNGQYRL
-754 ANGFRAPDGTIYV
+754 TNGYRAPDGTIYV

-789 DGKYSGMIDTLVE
+789 DSKYSGMIDTLVE

-814 NAKTE
+814 DAKTE
-819 LYERNGIELDPNAAA
+819 LYERNGIELDQNAAA

-890 SESQK
+890 SESQR
-895 ALLDGMEGRTESTN
+895 ALIDGMEARSDAEEAGKISYSVMDAAVKGNNRPFAEQFADYKAGKMRPTDLFYLNNTSEYLQAAGLANEPIVMAQSVVTKAQRKATVDIHGHELSDDVILKLPEMIEKPVLLLKSDTVPNSSVVVTAVSDSSGNPVVVALHLSRNNGFDVVTRIASLYGKENSRNFIADQLIRGNLIGYSKKEANRLLHRDGLQLPRRNTAVDFDIISVAQDTDAVNNYSMQN
-909 SAEDASVKHSL
+909 SAEDANGKHSL

-1034 TGDEVILNYD
+1034 TGDEVLVNYD
-1044 PSGGIGYPS
+1044 PAGGIGYPS
-1053 KTWYNRAL
+1053 KTWYNRAM

-1080 EIANGGAGAGAVLE
+1080 EIANGGAGTGAVLK

-1137 DIRYSLMDIPA
+1137 DIRYSLM
-1148 MDSEYSAAVESG
+1148 
-1160 NMQEAQ
+1160 
-1166 RLVDEAAKAAGAI
+1166 
-1179 LDASGRRPL
+1179 
-1188 HLYHGTNTFGYTK
+1188 
-1201 FRDGVIYAT
+1201 
-1210 PNQSVAAGYGRTGYA
+1210 
-1225 KPRLVSDMYVP
+1225 
-1236 DDGTMETLIKNAKN
+1236 
-1250 VLDWEL
+1250 
-1256 QETTVNDRQEAMDAV
+1256 
-1271 KKDADSIAALVDKVW
+1271 
-1286 TSDAVDA
+1286 
-1293 MELTEEQENALYNV
+1293 
-1307 LSLPSYI
+1307 
-1314 SEVID
+1314 
-1319 DIGTYTT
+1319 
-1326 VDEVAYWISR
+1326 
-1336 FNDGLPIIRSY
+1336 
-1347 IDENR
+1347 
-1352 DSLKSSPAWDMARLI
+1352 
-1367 LGYDLGDFAI
+1367 
-1377 DAEYRLLKSYEED
+1377 
-1390 LLTNT
+1390 
-1395 NGSFVSADVVREEV
+1395 
-1409 EKAKDIGSYTLYG
+1409 
-1422 FAGDRPLVI
+1422 
-1431 DGGGAFWA
+1431 
-1439 NVPVDVWG
+1439 
-1447 GTYTTDDIVKRAK
+1447 
-1460 DEGYTSVLI
+1460 
-1469 KNIND
+1469 
-1474 VAMNNYSANI
+1474 
-1484 KADIYAFFSPEQVKS
+1484 
-1499 ADPVTYDDKGN
+1499 
-1510 VIPLSER
+1510 
-1517 FNPDNPDIRYS
+1517 
-1528 LMDDVYLDA
+1528 
-1537 VKRGDMTTVQ
+1537 
-1547 QMVDEAAKAAG
+1547 
-1558 YETRL
+1558 
-1563 LHGTSKKFT
+1563 
-1572 KFEATGSKTESPSA
+1572 
-1586 KLGIWLSDSK
+1586 
-1596 RTAES
+1596 
-1601 YSTPQSTDYN
+1601 
-1611 DSNRSEWTRIFNAA
+1611 
-1625 EEVDKKIP
+1625 
-1633 NAVLGDNN
+1633 
-1641 DERFFAASEGYWN
+1641 
-1654 LAELGKL
+1654 
-1661 FKEYLPNDYKELKE
+1661 
-1675 RGVFKDGEKHIRLTR
+1675 
-1690 ETFDKGDNY
+1690 
-1699 AVYKDVIDRQGEL
+1699 
-1712 LEWVNDLGR
+1712 
-1721 VRIYPSQLFSI
+1721 
-1732 IRNQIYDGVLRTLAK
+1732 
-1747 GDIEP
+1747 
-1752 RIVDA
+1752 
-1757 YVDTR
+1757 
-1762 NFAKASPPYHE
+1762 
-1773 DTQKVKKIRAARSS
+1773 
-1787 GKDGIVFEGMFDGG
+1787 
-1801 ERSNHYVVFDPARIK
+1801 
-1816 SAAPVTYD
+1816 
-1824 DNGNVIPLSERF
+1824 
-1836 NRKNEDIRYSLME
+1836 E
-1849 DAKYMA
+1849 DAQYMA
-1855 DIDKAV
+1855 DIDRVVSEATE
-1861 ADAAQKAN
+1861 KAN

-1876 AQVKDLRK
+1876 AEVKDIRQ
-1884 QLLEMRNRAEYA
+1884 QLADYRQQA
-1896 ELQTKV
+1896 
-1902 TERLTVDPIK
+1902 
-1912 AKRDIGRFLRKN
+1912 
-1924 GITNDEAIK
+1924 
-1933 TLTAEIEDAF
+1933 TAE
-1943 NSVYRGEKTDID
+1943 
-1955 SVAKKVADTIL
+1955 AKM
-1966 KEATIADPLK
+1966 
-1976 AEKAD
+1976 
-1981 IRKSLSQR
+1981 
-1989 TFVIGEQLRG
+1989 
-1999 DIVHKYGSLTNFR
+1999 
-2012 KKYGNIIRIKTRENA
+2012 
-2027 NVGDGVAFDVAYS
+2027 
-2040 ELQSEFPGIFRDAET
+2040 
-2055 EWETFENTVEVAD
+2055 
-2068 YAKDSE
+2068 
-2074 RIPLSY
+2074 
-2080 AVDEEEFARSI
+2080 
-2091 TNQLTDLFWIQKGL
+2091 
-2105 VTEADKAKAKADAAT
+2105 
-2120 ENAVAAAV
+2120 
-2128 EAERQRGQKEI
+2128 
-2139 AANDRW
+2139 NDRW

-2175 YDALAK
+2175 YDALSK

-2190 NQQAQEKYNEK
+2190 NRQVRDKYNEK
-2201 LTEAKDEFNRR
+2201 LSEAKDEFNRR

-2223 EDQAKS
+2223 EDRAKS
-2229 KARLRAAEQKSTTTD
+2229 KARLRTAEQKSTTTE

-2263 KIAES
+2263 KAAKD

-2327 NKNLMQVF
+2327 DKNLMQVF
-2335 DPAEKAGLTKE
+2335 EPAKKAGLTDE

-2359 MSVREKAQKVLSA
+2359 MSVRENAQRQLAELRAK
-2372 FREELNKKV
+2372 LNKEV
-2381 KGFVEMTDENIATA
+2381 NGFAEMTDENIATA
-2395 AGKDASLTKT
+2395 AGKDTTLTKA
-2405 YTMEQIDAAKRYKQL
+2405 YTEAQIAAAKQYKQF

-2429 KPVFGSSVTASDSR
+2429 KPVFGSSVTADDSR
-2443 AAADKLLKEHPEF
+2443 AAAADLLDAHPEF

-2471 EVRKQGGLVSA
+2471 EVRKQSGLVSA
-2482 DMAQRMKE
+2482 DMAQYMKE

-2629 KALRSINST
+2629 RALRSINST

-2711 SDRHHFKNGAVD
+2711 SDRYHFKNGSVD

-2757 DTGDVQKAL
+2757 DTGDVQQAL

-2785 LNASLVPFFN
+2785 LNASFVPFFN

-2855 KDSNILIKIGDD
+2855 KDSNILIKIGDN

-2895 PASSAFADYPSFAI
+2895 PASSAFAGYPSFAI
-2909 EQLAPNNPLTNN
+2909 EQIAPNNPLTNN

-2933 NWYGGDIVSSYM
+2933 TWYGGDIVSSYM

-2971 GKNGIEGLSPK
+2971 GKNGIKGISPK

-2998 VLPALS
+2998 LLPALS
-3004 KKADVPTVVKAFVVD
+3004 KKADVPAVVKAFVVD

-3031 DALDEAKQVKETEF
+3031 DALDEAKQVKDTEF

-3068 KQIKEIYNSG
+3068 KQLKEIYNSG

-3083 EKMSEARDLL
+3083 EKREEARDLL
-3093 ELRNEIYRNALL
+3093 ELRNEIYRKALL

-3116 IDSADSDVV
+3116 IGSADSDVV

-3145 DVGEKAAEYVAQGV
+3145 DVEEKAAEYVAQGV
-3159 TYDQYYAAYFATRG
+3159 TYDQYYAAYFAARG

-3196 IDKAVPN
+3196 IDKAVPG
-3203 ATTKQ
+3203 ASTKQ

-3213 EAICVSEK
+3213 EALGVSEK

>member
-1 MGKMTADELRRAGE
+1 MDRKTLEQN
-15 AYRSEN
+15 Y
-21 NGAQKSPVTVSAN
+21 QKSFGA
-34 TEGSGNKMTASEL
+34 
-47 RQAGEAYRKANGL
+47 
-60 SDPIYM
+60 
-66 KSPATVV
+66 SPAAELEQNYQRSGIDSLVQSVKKATQ
-73 DKYSTPSTQPTQAAP
+73 YNPSSP

-99 ASSRKQSEVMQEQVG
+99 ASSSKQSDAMKEQLD
-114 ALKKQRD
+114 AIKKQRD

-126 AGAYMRAGNMQ
+126 AGAYMRAGNMP

-179 FKAGDAALSGVQN
+179 FKAGDAVLSGVQN
-192 AFQSMGQYAAA
+192 AFQSMRQYAAA
-203 ASSYLSGNQEA
+203 ASSYLSGNPEA
-214 QAWEAKRLMDSG
+214 QAWEAKALMDSG

-283 SLVANAVLPGSG
+283 SLVANAILPGSG

-310 SYEKYG
+310 AYEKYG

-389 EDVINYAIEKSLTGD
+389 EDVINYAIEKALTGD

-446 SPSAVAQQV
+446 SPAAVAQQV
-455 QEGLE
+455 QEGME

-483 GRLYEANRTFDRESG
+483 GRLYEANLTYDAESG

-503 GDITQISAK
+503 NDITQVSIN

-518 SDAQALAQAAQKL
+518 SKADALAQAAQKL

-544 TEAQRTESIKTA
+544 TDAQRTQSIKTA
-556 EDSVGRAFA
+556 EDSVGQAFA
-565 PTVDNPVNEGE
+565 PTVDNPVNAGE

-637 QAVSQAEY
+637 QAISQAEY

-660 DADMQAQAEQ
+660 DVDMQAQAEQ

-714 AEIPGSKKKAVAD
+714 AEILGSKKKAVAE

-735 GKTIVWYEG
+735 GKTIVWFEG
-744 ALQVNGQYRL
+744 AVQVNGQYRL
-754 ANGFRAPDGTIYV
+754 TNGYRAPDGAIYV

-789 DGKYSGMIDTLVE
+789 DSKYSGMIDTLVE

-814 NAKTE
+814 NVKVK

-890 SESQK
+890 SEAQK
-895 ALLDGMEGRTESTN
+895 ALLDGMEARSDAEEAGKISYSLMKEAVEKNNRPFAEQFADYKAGRFKRGDLFYLNDTSEYLQAAGMKKEPIVMMQAVVEKAQRKSTIDTHGHSLSDNVLLKLPEMLDKPVLLLKSGTVPNAAVIVTSTADSDGNPVVVALHLSRSNGFDIVTRVASLYGKEN
-909 SAEDASVKHSL
+909 SRDFLADQMLRGNLLGYSKKEANRLLHRIGLQLPERNTAVDFDTINVPQDTDVVNTHSMQNIKEDASGKHSL
-920 MDIPAMDSTGRELS
+920 MDIPAMDSEYSAAVESGNMQEAQRLVDEAAKENGYTIKAFHGTSRGDRVGNVFLPERATSGPMAFFTDNREIAERYSRDKADTSLAYDEEYSDYYTQFRVTRNGKSLSIGDLWKYLPMAERTKIKNAAPHIRFDEDYDKVIYDPAAQHGNGAYDAYELNRNKGNVLNTLVSTWLETGDLYNREADFLDVLRLAGLNNVEYRDPDARREKVYETYLKIRNPFDASNVEQTFYDGLSAWLKSTDISEYERESAGADTWDKNSVEPEQFLERVASDIEAGTSHAWTSIPDYVTAYLKELGYDGIKDTGGKGGGESHTVWIPFSSEQVKSAEPIVYDDAGNVIPLSERFNNSNSDIRYSLMDTDSDGRKLS

-948 AEGRLKPVYH
+948 ADGRLKPVYH
-958 GSPAVFTEFSPD
+958 GSPAVFTEFSTD

-1034 TGDEVILNYD
+1034 TGDEVLVNYD
-1044 PSGGIGYPS
+1044 PAGGIGYPS

-1066 AAMEYS
+1066 AAMDYS
-1072 DSDSEILA
+1072 SSDSEILA

-1137 DIRYSLMDIPA
+1137 DIRYSLM
-1148 MDSEYSAAVESG
+1148 
-1160 NMQEAQ
+1160 
-1166 RLVDEAAKAAGAI
+1166 
-1179 LDASGRRPL
+1179 
-1188 HLYHGTNTFGYTK
+1188 
-1201 FRDGVIYAT
+1201 
-1210 PNQSVAAGYGRTGYA
+1210 
-1225 KPRLVSDMYVP
+1225 
-1236 DDGTMETLIKNAKN
+1236 
-1250 VLDWEL
+1250 
-1256 QETTVNDRQEAMDAV
+1256 
-1271 KKDADSIAALVDKVW
+1271 
-1286 TSDAVDA
+1286 
-1293 MELTEEQENALYNV
+1293 
-1307 LSLPSYI
+1307 
-1314 SEVID
+1314 
-1319 DIGTYTT
+1319 
-1326 VDEVAYWISR
+1326 
-1336 FNDGLPIIRSY
+1336 
-1347 IDENR
+1347 
-1352 DSLKSSPAWDMARLI
+1352 
-1367 LGYDLGDFAI
+1367 
-1377 DAEYRLLKSYEED
+1377 
-1390 LLTNT
+1390 
-1395 NGSFVSADVVREEV
+1395 
-1409 EKAKDIGSYTLYG
+1409 
-1422 FAGDRPLVI
+1422 
-1431 DGGGAFWA
+1431 
-1439 NVPVDVWG
+1439 
-1447 GTYTTDDIVKRAK
+1447 
-1460 DEGYTSVLI
+1460 
-1469 KNIND
+1469 
-1474 VAMNNYSANI
+1474 
-1484 KADIYAFFSPEQVKS
+1484 
-1499 ADPVTYDDKGN
+1499 
-1510 VIPLSER
+1510 
-1517 FNPDNPDIRYS
+1517 
-1528 LMDDVYLDA
+1528 
-1537 VKRGDMTTVQ
+1537 
-1547 QMVDEAAKAAG
+1547 
-1558 YETRL
+1558 
-1563 LHGTSKKFT
+1563 
-1572 KFEATGSKTESPSA
+1572 
-1586 KLGIWLSDSK
+1586 
-1596 RTAES
+1596 
-1601 YSTPQSTDYN
+1601 
-1611 DSNRSEWTRIFNAA
+1611 
-1625 EEVDKKIP
+1625 
-1633 NAVLGDNN
+1633 
-1641 DERFFAASEGYWN
+1641 
-1654 LAELGKL
+1654 
-1661 FKEYLPNDYKELKE
+1661 
-1675 RGVFKDGEKHIRLTR
+1675 
-1690 ETFDKGDNY
+1690 
-1699 AVYKDVIDRQGEL
+1699 
-1712 LEWVNDLGR
+1712 
-1721 VRIYPSQLFSI
+1721 
-1732 IRNQIYDGVLRTLAK
+1732 
-1747 GDIEP
+1747 
-1752 RIVDA
+1752 
-1757 YVDTR
+1757 
-1762 NFAKASPPYHE
+1762 
-1773 DTQKVKKIRAARSS
+1773 
-1787 GKDGIVFEGMFDGG
+1787 
-1801 ERSNHYVVFDPARIK
+1801 
-1816 SAAPVTYD
+1816 
-1824 DNGNVIPLSERF
+1824 
-1836 NRKNEDIRYSLME
+1836 E
-1849 DAKYMA
+1849 DAQYMA
-1855 DIDKAV
+1855 DIDRVVSEATE
-1861 ADAAQKAN
+1861 KAN
-1869 DELKAAQ
+1869 DELEAAQ
-1876 AQVKDLRK
+1876 AEVKNIRQ
-1884 QLLEMRNRAEYA
+1884 QLADYRQQA
-1896 ELQTKV
+1896 
-1902 TERLTVDPIK
+1902 
-1912 AKRDIGRFLRKN
+1912 
-1924 GITNDEAIK
+1924 
-1933 TLTAEIEDAF
+1933 TAE
-1943 NSVYRGEKTDID
+1943 
-1955 SVAKKVADTIL
+1955 AKMN
-1966 KEATIADPLK
+1966 
-1976 AEKAD
+1976 
-1981 IRKSLSQR
+1981 
-1989 TFVIGEQLRG
+1989 
-1999 DIVHKYGSLTNFR
+1999 Y
-2012 KKYGNIIRIKTRENA
+2012 
-2027 NVGDGVAFDVAYS
+2027 
-2040 ELQSEFPGIFRDAET
+2040 
-2055 EWETFENTVEVAD
+2055 
-2068 YAKDSE
+2068 
-2074 RIPLSY
+2074 
-2080 AVDEEEFARSI
+2080 
-2091 TNQLTDLFWIQKGL
+2091 
-2105 VTEADKAKAKADAAT
+2105 
-2120 ENAVAAAV
+2120 
-2128 EAERQRGQKEI
+2128 
-2139 AANDRW
+2139 RW

-2190 NQQAQEKYNEK
+2190 NLQMRDKYNEK
-2201 LTEAKDEFNRR
+2201 LSEAKDEFNRR

-2223 EDQAKS
+2223 EDRAKS
-2229 KARLRAAEQKSTTTD
+2229 KARLRTAEQKSTTTE

-2263 KIAES
+2263 KAAKD

-2327 NKNLMQVF
+2327 DKNLMQVF
-2335 DPAEKAGLTKE
+2335 EPAKKAGLTDE

-2359 MSVREKAQKVLSA
+2359 MSVREKAQQQLAELRAKLN
-2372 FREELNKKV
+2372 REVN
-2381 KGFVEMTDENIATA
+2381 GFAEMTDENIATA
-2395 AGKDASLTKT
+2395 AGKDTTLTKV
-2405 YTMEQIDAAKRYKQL
+2405 YPEAQIAAAKQYKQF

-2429 KPVFGSSVTASDSR
+2429 KPVFGSSVTADDSR
-2443 AAADKLLKEHPEF
+2443 AAAADLLDAHPEF

-2482 DMAQRMKE
+2482 DMAQYMKE

-2616 GFRPIEQSNSFGM
+2616 GFRPIEQSISFGM

-2757 DTGDVQKAL
+2757 DTGDVQQAL

-2855 KDSNILIKIGDD
+2855 KDSNILIKIGDN

-2895 PASSAFADYPSFAI
+2895 PASSAFAGYPSFAI
-2909 EQLAPNNPLTNN
+2909 EQIAPNNPLTNN

-2933 NWYGGDIVSSYM
+2933 TWYGGDIVSSYM

-2998 VLPALS
+2998 LLPTLS
-3004 KKADVPTVVKAFVVD
+3004 KKADVPAVVKAFVVD

-3051 ATYSYLYK
+3051 ATFSYLYK

-3068 KQIKEIYNSG
+3068 KQLKEIYNSG

-3093 ELRNEIYRNALL
+3093 ELRNEIYRKALL

-3116 IDSADSDVV
+3116 IGSADSDVV

-3159 TYDQYYAAYFATRG
+3159 TYDQYYAAYFAARG
-3173 ITGDKD
+3173 IVGNKGD
-3179 ENGKTITN
+3179 NGKTISG
-3187 SASRKKKEA
+3187 SASRKKKAA
-3196 IDKAVPN
+3196 IDKAVPG
-3203 ATTKQ
+3203 ASTKQ

-3213 EAICVSEK
+3213 EALGVSEK

>member
-1 MGKMTADELRRAGE
+1 MDRKTLEQN
-15 AYRSEN
+15 Y
-21 NGAQKSPVTVSAN
+21 QKSIGA
-34 TEGSGNKMTASEL
+34 
-47 RQAGEAYRKANGL
+47 
-60 SDPIYM
+60 
-66 KSPATVV
+66 SPAAELEQNYQRSGIDSLVQSVKKATQ
-73 DKYSTPSTQPTQAAP
+73 YNPSAP

-99 ASSRKQSEVMQEQVG
+99 ASSRKQSDAMKEH
-114 ALKKQRD
+114 LDTIKKQRD

-179 FKAGDAALSGVQN
+179 FKAGDAALAGVQN
-192 AFQSMGQYAAA
+192 AFQSMRQYAAA
-203 ASSYLSGNQEA
+203 ASSYLSGNPEA
-214 QAWEAKRLMDSG
+214 QAWEAKRLMESG

-302 VAGNKYAD
+302 AAGNKYAD
-310 SYEKYG
+310 AYEKYG

-351 QAVAKKLM
+351 QAVAKKLI

-389 EDVINYAIEKSLTGD
+389 EDVINYAIEKALTGD
-404 SDEMDNFG
+404 SDEMDDFG
-412 YDMLLGALAGGVF
+412 YDILLGALAGGVL

-446 SPSAVAQQV
+446 SPAAVAQQV
-455 QEGLE
+455 QEGME

-483 GRLYEANRTFDRESG
+483 GRLYEANLTYDAESG

-503 GDITQISAK
+503 NDITQVSIN

-518 SDAQALAQAAQKL
+518 SKADALAQAAQKL

-544 TEAQRTESIKTA
+544 TDAQRTQSIKTA
-556 EDSVGRAFA
+556 EDSVGQAFA
-565 PTVDNPVNEGE
+565 PTVDNPANAGE

-637 QAVSQAEY
+637 QAISQAEY

-670 MQRESEE
+670 MQRESDE

-714 AEIPGSKKKAVAD
+714 AEILGSKKKAVAE

-735 GKTIVWYEG
+735 GKTIVWFEG
-744 ALQVNGQYRL
+744 AVQVNGQYRL
-754 ANGFRAPDGTIYV
+754 TNGYRAPDGTIYV

-789 DGKYSGMIDTLVE
+789 DSKYSGLIDTLVE

-895 ALLDGMEGRTESTN
+895 ALLDGMEGKAETGVNGSESFSLIDVAPNGMEIYETSLATQQLSESQKKKRYLALIKNQYRGRTARLERNGHVVYVRPDIQEAGKPIYGDRRSTANGAKALRNSLAEGDVFDLLENAEYDRSSRDTKNHKNADYFDYYVKTVQIDGKVYDLVADVKRAYGNSDGLYYTLYLVDNTTKKAVVSQRPQTLGSSEPITASEMGSNSFSADMVPQSDTAVNNYSMQN
-909 SAEDASVKHSL
+909 SAEDASGKH
-920 MDIPAMDSTGRELS
+920 
-934 AEQREYFFGSKVVD
+934 
-948 AEGRLKPVYH
+948 
-958 GSPAVFTEFSPD
+958 
-970 FMSQHGSS
+970 
-978 EGQGFYFTDYKPMAE
+978 
-993 GYQKD
+993 
-998 GGQLLE
+998 
-1004 GYLDIK
+1004 
-1010 KPLSDSEI
+1010 
-1018 TLTRAE
+1018 
-1024 VKKLLQAVDP
+1024 
-1034 TGDEVILNYD
+1034 
-1044 PSGGIGYPS
+1044 
-1053 KTWYNRAL
+1053 
-1061 DATVK
+1061 
-1066 AAMEYS
+1066 
-1072 DSDSEILA
+1072 
-1080 EIANGGAGAGAVLE
+1080 
-1094 AARNT
+1094 
-1099 LGYDGYIVEGKYDNA
+1099 
-1114 TVYVAFD
+1114 
-1121 SSQFKNIDNTA
+1121 
-1132 PTESK
+1132 
-1137 DIRYSLMDIPA
+1137 SLMDIPA

-1166 RLVDEAAKAAGAI
+1166 RLVDEAAKAAGFN
-1179 LDASGRRPL
+1179 SEP
-1188 HLYHGTNTFGYTK
+1188 LYHGTKSFGFTK
-1201 FRDGVIYAT
+1201 IDTAQADDKMSFFAT
-1210 PNQSVAAGYGRTGYA
+1210 SNPDMAQTYSGKKGNKAINNAAGNTRAMPIEDVVNRLKEEASNDGYEVGSSYRIMKRA
-1225 KPRLVSDMYVP
+1225 DVKSFLAD
-1236 DDGTMETLIKNAKN
+1236 
-1250 VLDWEL
+1250 LDRRIESL
-1256 QETTVNDRQEAMDAV
+1256 NDV
-1271 KKDADSIAALVDKVW
+1271 IARK
-1286 TSDAVDA
+1286 
-1293 MELTEEQENALYNV
+1293 
-1307 LSLPSYI
+1307 
-1314 SEVID
+1314 
-1319 DIGTYTT
+1319 
-1326 VDEVAYWISR
+1326 VDEYA
-1336 FNDGLPIIRSY
+1336 D
-1347 IDENR
+1347 
-1352 DSLKSSPAWDMARLI
+1352 RLAE
-1367 LGYDLGDFAI
+1367 DFSQNNI
-1377 DAEYRLLKSYEED
+1377 TVHDTLVRLLEATENYRYSGMSTPLWMLSKHTDVFNESEKKLVGEIEAD
-1390 LLTNT
+1390 VRLRNRLEARG
-1395 NGSFVSADVVREEV
+1395 GSDDVVVREDLDRYSISVMSFAEAREELAKLSASGNYSLRGRTDNFLDVDGNNHNWNEIFTTLEPKGGNNFLAEYDQDTGSVIMSDKDGRFAEV
-1409 EKAKDIGSYTLYG
+1409 HASTLSDALPGMARAITKKFGSYFAPQILSSAKDQLRNGATAEVAVKSTGKMSTRDIAKFAKEQGYRGVKISNIYDNG
-1422 FAGDRPLVI
+1422 GGGKDAGAGDVYI
-1431 DGGGAFWA
+1431 
-1439 NVPVDVWG
+1439 
-1447 GTYTTDDIVKRAK
+1447 
-1460 DEGYTSVLI
+1460 
-1469 KNIND
+1469 
-1474 VAMNNYSANI
+1474 
-1484 KADIYAFFSPEQVKS
+1484 FFYPEEDVKS
-1499 ADPVTYDDKGN
+1499 ADPVTYDDAGN

-1517 FNPDNPDIRYS
+1517 FNNSNSDIRYS
-1528 LMDDVYLDA
+1528 LMDTDSTGRKLSQQQQEYFKDSKVIDGNGNLLVMYHGTTA
-1537 VKRGDMTTVQ
+1537 FGYITKFKRGKKGWLGPGIYLTSKRSDAQRYADAMGEGNGRLYEMYANITKPLVVTDGNPVPGIL
-1547 QMVDEAAKAAG
+1547 KAAYG
-1558 YETRL
+1558 R
-1563 LHGTSKKFT
+1563 
-1572 KFEATGSKTESPSA
+1572 
-1586 KLGIWLSDSK
+1586 DSVYK
-1596 RTAES
+1596 S
-1601 YSTPQSTDYN
+1601 
-1611 DSNRSEWTRIFNAA
+1611 RSE
-1625 EEVDKKIP
+1625 KQ
-1633 NAVLGDNN
+1633 
-1641 DERFFAASEGYWN
+1641 AS
-1654 LAELGKL
+1654 
-1661 FKEYLPNDYKELKE
+1661 D
-1675 RGVFKDGEKHIRLTR
+1675 
-1690 ETFDKGDNY
+1690 
-1699 AVYKDVIDRQGEL
+1699 
-1712 LEWVNDLGR
+1712 
-1721 VRIYPSQLFSI
+1721 PSIVTQADI
-1732 IRNQIYDGVLRTLAK
+1732 NKLRTK
-1747 GDIEP
+1747 G
-1752 RIVDA
+1752 
-1757 YVDTR
+1757 Y
-1762 NFAKASPPYHE
+1762 
-1773 DTQKVKKIRAARSS
+1773 
-1787 GKDGIVFEGMFDGG
+1787 DGIVWDYGG
-1801 ERSNHYVVFDPARIK
+1801 DKEVSVFSPEQVKLADNVDPT
-1816 SAAPVTYD
+1816 S
-1824 DNGNVIPLSERF
+1824 SQ
-1836 NRKNEDIRYSLME
+1836 DIRYSLME
-1849 DAKYMA
+1849 DAQYMA
-1855 DIDKAV
+1855 DIDRVVSEATEKAT
-1861 ADAAQKAN
+1861 

-1876 AQVKDLRK
+1876 AEVKNIRQ
-1884 QLLEMRNRAEYA
+1884 QLSDYRQQA
-1896 ELQTKV
+1896 
-1902 TERLTVDPIK
+1902 
-1912 AKRDIGRFLRKN
+1912 
-1924 GITNDEAIK
+1924 
-1933 TLTAEIEDAF
+1933 TAE
-1943 NSVYRGEKTDID
+1943 
-1955 SVAKKVADTIL
+1955 AKM
-1966 KEATIADPLK
+1966 
-1976 AEKAD
+1976 
-1981 IRKSLSQR
+1981 
-1989 TFVIGEQLRG
+1989 
-1999 DIVHKYGSLTNFR
+1999 
-2012 KKYGNIIRIKTRENA
+2012 
-2027 NVGDGVAFDVAYS
+2027 
-2040 ELQSEFPGIFRDAET
+2040 
-2055 EWETFENTVEVAD
+2055 
-2068 YAKDSE
+2068 
-2074 RIPLSY
+2074 
-2080 AVDEEEFARSI
+2080 
-2091 TNQLTDLFWIQKGL
+2091 
-2105 VTEADKAKAKADAAT
+2105 
-2120 ENAVAAAV
+2120 
-2128 EAERQRGQKEI
+2128 
-2139 AANDRW
+2139 NDRW

-2223 EDQAKS
+2223 EDRAKS
-2229 KARLRAAEQKSTTTD
+2229 KARLRTAEQKSTTTE

-2263 KIAES
+2263 KAAKD

-2327 NKNLMQVF
+2327 DKNLMQVF
-2335 DPAEKAGLTKE
+2335 EPAKKAGLTDE

-2359 MSVREKAQKVLSA
+2359 MSVREKAQRQLAELRAKLN
-2372 FREELNKKV
+2372 REVN
-2381 KGFVEMTDENIATA
+2381 GFSEMTDENIATA
-2395 AGKDASLTKT
+2395 AGKDTTLTKA
-2405 YTMEQIDAAKRYKQL
+2405 YTEAQIASAKQYKQF

-2429 KPVFGSSVTASDSR
+2429 KPVFGSSVTADDSR
-2443 AAADKLLKEHPEF
+2443 AAAADLLDAHPEF

-2482 DMAQRMKE
+2482 DMAQYMKE

-2669 NATFIKNYGKAVKE
+2669 NATFVKNYGKAVKE

-2711 SDRHHFKNGAVD
+2711 SDRYHFKNGAVD

-2757 DTGDVQKAL
+2757 DTGDVQQAL

-2855 KDSNILIKIGDD
+2855 KDSNILIKIGDN

-2895 PASSAFADYPSFAI
+2895 PASSAFAGYPSFAI
-2909 EQLAPNNPLTNN
+2909 EQIAPNNPLTNN

-2933 NWYGGDIVSSYM
+2933 TWYGGDIVSSYM

-3004 KKADVPTVVKAFVVD
+3004 KKADVPAVVKAFVVD

-3051 ATYSYLYK
+3051 ATFSYLYK

-3068 KQIKEIYNSG
+3068 KQLKEIYNSG

-3083 EKMSEARDLL
+3083 EKREEARDLL
-3093 ELRNEIYRNALL
+3093 ELRNEIYRKALL

-3116 IDSADSDVV
+3116 IGSADSDVV

-3137 YALKTYNK
+3137 YALKTYKK

-3159 TYDQYYAAYFATRG
+3159 TYDQYYAAYFAARG

-3179 ENGKTITN
+3179 ENGKAITN

-3213 EAICVSEK
+3213 EALGVSEK

>member
-1 MGKMTADELRRAGE
+1 MGKVTAEEMQGLMYGNSNNTARSGGSSPEKVSASE
-15 AYRSEN
+15 MENLMAPYRSQEI
-21 NGAQKSPVTVSAN
+21 KHTVIS
-34 TEGSGNKMTASEL
+34 
-47 RQAGEAYRKANGL
+47 
-60 SDPIYM
+60 
-66 KSPATVV
+66 
-73 DKYSTPSTQPTQAAP
+73 P

-99 ASSRKQSEVMQEQVG
+99 ASSRKQSEVMQEQAD

-126 AGAYMRAGNMQ
+126 ASAYMRAGNMQ

-203 ASSYLSGNQEA
+203 ASSYLSGNPEA
-214 QAWEAKRLMDSG
+214 QAWEAKRLMESG

-238 ADKREIPITDY
+238 TDKREIPITDY

-295 LPVMAAS
+295 LPMMAAS
-302 VAGNKYAD
+302 AAGNKYAD
-310 SYEKYG
+310 AYDKYG

-389 EDVINYAIEKSLTGD
+389 EDVINYAIEKAITGD

-412 YDMLLGALAGGVF
+412 YDILLGALAGGVL
-425 GGGNAAMRS
+425 GGGNAAVRS
-434 VTYSRVGKALNA
+434 TAYNRTGKALNA
-446 SPSAVAQQV
+446 SPAAVAQQV

-483 GRLYEANRTFDRESG
+483 GRLYEANRTFDLESG

-556 EDSVGRAFA
+556 EDSVGQAFA

-605 FSQLTGVQF
+605 FSRLTGVQF
-614 SGNTAQDI
+614 TGNTAQDI
-622 AAIEVATQNIAKSGK
+622 AAIEVATRNIAKSGK

-699 TNTDVRGNTEIGYKK
+699 TNTDVRGNTEISYKK
-714 AEIPGSKKKAVAD
+714 AEITKPKKKAVDA

-777 TFGHEMFHDLVA
+777 TFGHELFHDLVA
-789 DGKYSGMIDTLVE
+789 DSKYSGLIDTLVE
-802 NPDYADMVKGMM
+802 NPDYADMVNGMM

-843 DLLGSR
+843 DLLGSL

-868 FLNRILKKLKGKPSA
+868 FLSRILKKLKGKPSA

-890 SESQK
+890 SEAQR
-895 ALLDGMEGRTESTN
+895 ALIDGMEGRTGSSSSGTKYSIIDIVGENGKNYGKGVRLDSELLTGLTDSERIQMVKEYVKELGGSIFTAYDKNGKAVPVSIAEDGQKFRNSGGKNVPVNHDLVTKYRKNKTKQEAVALIDELVTTSQQSGKAPAKHPHGWLDDNGKNDWEAWTTYLKDKNNTIWEATLHVATTANGDKYLYDISPIKMVEQSGNSDTSTTTDIVPQSDPAVNNYSMQN
-909 SAEDASVKHSL
+909 SAEDASGKHS
-920 MDIPAMDSTGRELS
+920 I
-934 AEQREYFFGSKVVD
+934 
-948 AEGRLKPVYH
+948 
-958 GSPAVFTEFSPD
+958 
-970 FMSQHGSS
+970 
-978 EGQGFYFTDYKPMAE
+978 
-993 GYQKD
+993 
-998 GGQLLE
+998 
-1004 GYLDIK
+1004 
-1010 KPLSDSEI
+1010 
-1018 TLTRAE
+1018 
-1024 VKKLLQAVDP
+1024 
-1034 TGDEVILNYD
+1034 
-1044 PSGGIGYPS
+1044 
-1053 KTWYNRAL
+1053 
-1061 DATVK
+1061 
-1066 AAMEYS
+1066 
-1072 DSDSEILA
+1072 
-1080 EIANGGAGAGAVLE
+1080 
-1094 AARNT
+1094 
-1099 LGYDGYIVEGKYDNA
+1099 
-1114 TVYVAFD
+1114 
-1121 SSQFKNIDNTA
+1121 
-1132 PTESK
+1132 
-1137 DIRYSLMDIPA
+1137 
-1148 MDSEYSAAVESG
+1148 
-1160 NMQEAQ
+1160 
-1166 RLVDEAAKAAGAI
+1166 
-1179 LDASGRRPL
+1179 
-1188 HLYHGTNTFGYTK
+1188 
-1201 FRDGVIYAT
+1201 
-1210 PNQSVAAGYGRTGYA
+1210 
-1225 KPRLVSDMYVP
+1225 
-1236 DDGTMETLIKNAKN
+1236 
-1250 VLDWEL
+1250 
-1256 QETTVNDRQEAMDAV
+1256 
-1271 KKDADSIAALVDKVW
+1271 
-1286 TSDAVDA
+1286 
-1293 MELTEEQENALYNV
+1293 
-1307 LSLPSYI
+1307 
-1314 SEVID
+1314 
-1319 DIGTYTT
+1319 
-1326 VDEVAYWISR
+1326 
-1336 FNDGLPIIRSY
+1336 
-1347 IDENR
+1347 
-1352 DSLKSSPAWDMARLI
+1352 
-1367 LGYDLGDFAI
+1367 
-1377 DAEYRLLKSYEED
+1377 
-1390 LLTNT
+1390 
-1395 NGSFVSADVVREEV
+1395 
-1409 EKAKDIGSYTLYG
+1409 
-1422 FAGDRPLVI
+1422 
-1431 DGGGAFWA
+1431 
-1439 NVPVDVWG
+1439 
-1447 GTYTTDDIVKRAK
+1447 
-1460 DEGYTSVLI
+1460 
-1469 KNIND
+1469 
-1474 VAMNNYSANI
+1474 
-1484 KADIYAFFSPEQVKS
+1484 
-1499 ADPVTYDDKGN
+1499 
-1510 VIPLSER
+1510 
-1517 FNPDNPDIRYS
+1517 
-1528 LMDDVYLDA
+1528 
-1537 VKRGDMTTVQ
+1537 
-1547 QMVDEAAKAAG
+1547 
-1558 YETRL
+1558 
-1563 LHGTSKKFT
+1563 
-1572 KFEATGSKTESPSA
+1572 
-1586 KLGIWLSDSK
+1586 
-1596 RTAES
+1596 
-1601 YSTPQSTDYN
+1601 
-1611 DSNRSEWTRIFNAA
+1611 
-1625 EEVDKKIP
+1625 
-1633 NAVLGDNN
+1633 
-1641 DERFFAASEGYWN
+1641 
-1654 LAELGKL
+1654 
-1661 FKEYLPNDYKELKE
+1661 
-1675 RGVFKDGEKHIRLTR
+1675 
-1690 ETFDKGDNY
+1690 
-1699 AVYKDVIDRQGEL
+1699 
-1712 LEWVNDLGR
+1712 
-1721 VRIYPSQLFSI
+1721 
-1732 IRNQIYDGVLRTLAK
+1732 
-1747 GDIEP
+1747 
-1752 RIVDA
+1752 
-1757 YVDTR
+1757 
-1762 NFAKASPPYHE
+1762 
-1773 DTQKVKKIRAARSS
+1773 
-1787 GKDGIVFEGMFDGG
+1787 
-1801 ERSNHYVVFDPARIK
+1801 
-1816 SAAPVTYD
+1816 
-1824 DNGNVIPLSERF
+1824 
-1836 NRKNEDIRYSLME
+1836 ME
-1849 DAKYMA
+1849 DAQYMA

-1861 ADAAQKAN
+1861 AEATAKSEEA
-1869 DELKAAQ
+1869 LKAAQ
-1876 AQVKDLRK
+1876 TEVKELRQ
-1884 QLLEMRNRAEYA
+1884 QLL
-1896 ELQTKV
+1896 
-1902 TERLTVDPIK
+1902 D
-1912 AKRDIGRFLRKN
+1912 
-1924 GITNDEAIK
+1924 
-1933 TLTAEIEDAF
+1933 
-1943 NSVYRGEKTDID
+1943 YRQQ
-1955 SVAKKVADTIL
+1955 A
-1966 KEATIADPLK
+1966 
-1976 AEKAD
+1976 
-1981 IRKSLSQR
+1981 
-1989 TFVIGEQLRG
+1989 
-1999 DIVHKYGSLTNFR
+1999 
-2012 KKYGNIIRIKTRENA
+2012 
-2027 NVGDGVAFDVAYS
+2027 
-2040 ELQSEFPGIFRDAET
+2040 DAE
-2055 EWETFENTVEVAD
+2055 
-2068 YAKDSE
+2068 AKMNE
-2074 RIPLSY
+2074 
-2080 AVDEEEFARSI
+2080 
-2091 TNQLTDLFWIQKGL
+2091 
-2105 VTEADKAKAKADAAT
+2105 
-2120 ENAVAAAV
+2120 
-2128 EAERQRGQKEI
+2128 
-2139 AANDRW
+2139 RW
-2145 RDAETKLL
+2145 RDAETKLVADL
-2153 TEIAAAKEREK
+2153 AAAKEREK

-2190 NQQAQEKYNEK
+2190 NQQAQEKYTEK

-2244 DVAKVLT
+2244 DVARVLT

-2256 DKETFKA
+2256 DKETFKEKAA
-2263 KIAES
+2263 KD
-2268 WRTFKRQWIN
+2268 WHTFKRQWIN

-2299 NNVGQASAAAQY
+2299 NNVGQAAAAAQY

-2327 NKNLMQVF
+2327 DKNLMQVF
-2335 DPAEKAGLTKE
+2335 EPAKNAGLIDE

-2359 MSVREKAQKVLSA
+2359 MSVRKNAQRQLAELRAKLN
-2372 FREELNKKV
+2372 REVN
-2381 KGFVEMTDENIATA
+2381 GFAEMTDENISTA
-2395 AGKDASLTKT
+2395 AGKDTALTKA
-2405 YTMEQIDAAKRYKQL
+2405 YTEAQIAAAKQYKQF

-2429 KPVFGSSVTASDSR
+2429 KPVFGSSVTAADSR

-2471 EVRKQGGLVSA
+2471 EVRKQGGLVSD
-2482 DMAQRMKE
+2482 DMVQRMKE

-2524 KGGNQDIMPLIDSIA
+2524 KGGNQNIMPLIDSIA

-2562 MDTTRDISEYIQSVT
+2562 MDTDMDVSEFIQNIT
-2577 EEGDLVDLD
+2577 DGGDLVDLD
-2586 ADSAE
+2586 ADTAE
-2591 NLKNTLRIWVDGKP
+2591 NLNNTLRIWVDGKP

-2757 DTGDVQKAL
+2757 DTGDVQQAL

-2843 EDDDYKELSNYI
+2843 EDEDYKELSNYI

-3004 KKADVPTVVKAFVVD
+3004 KKADVPAVVKAFVVD

-3068 KQIKEIYNSG
+3068 KQLKEIYNSG

-3093 ELRNEIYRNALL
+3093 ELRNEIYRNAIL

-3159 TYDQYYAAYFATRG
+3159 TYDQYYDAYFATRG

-3213 EAICVSEK
+3213 EAIGVSEK

>member
-1 MGKMTADELRRAGE
+1 MDRKTLEQN
-15 AYRSEN
+15 Y
-21 NGAQKSPVTVSAN
+21 QKSFGA
-34 TEGSGNKMTASEL
+34 
-47 RQAGEAYRKANGL
+47 
-60 SDPIYM
+60 
-66 KSPATVV
+66 SPAAELEQNYQRSGIDSLVQSVKKATQ
-73 DKYSTPSTQPTQAAP
+73 YNPSSP

-99 ASSRKQSEVMQEQVG
+99 ASSSKQSDAMKEQLD
-114 ALKKQRD
+114 AIKKQRD

-126 AGAYMRAGNMQ
+126 AGAYMRAGNMP

-179 FKAGDAALSGVQN
+179 FKAGDAVLSGVQN
-192 AFQSMGQYAAA
+192 AFQSMRQYAAA
-203 ASSYLSGNQEA
+203 ASSYLSGNPEA
-214 QAWEAKRLMDSG
+214 QAWEAKALMESG

-283 SLVANAVLPGSG
+283 SLVANAILPGSG

-310 SYEKYG
+310 AYEKYG

-324 GSAAGGASML
+324 GTAAGGASML

-389 EDVINYAIEKSLTGD
+389 EDVINYAIEKALTGD

-412 YDMLLGALAGGVF
+412 YDILLGALAGGVL

-446 SPSAVAQQV
+446 SPAAVAQQV
-455 QEGLE
+455 QEGME

-483 GRLYEANRTFDRESG
+483 GRLYEANLTYDAESG

-503 GDITQISAK
+503 NDITQVSIN

-518 SDAQALAQAAQKL
+518 SKADALAQAAQKL
-531 NVEATPQA
+531 NVEATPQS

-544 TEAQRTESIKTA
+544 TDAQRTQSIKTA
-556 EDSVGRAFA
+556 EDSVGQAFA
-565 PTVDNPVNEGE
+565 PTVDNPANAGE

-637 QAVSQAEY
+637 QAISQAEY
-645 AQRVAAAGEQAAAQF
+645 AQRVASAGEQAAAQF

-670 MQRESEE
+670 MQRESNE

-714 AEIPGSKKKAVAD
+714 AEIPDSKKKAVAE

-735 GKTIVWYEG
+735 GKTIVWFEG
-744 ALQVNGQYRL
+744 AVQVNGQYRL
-754 ANGFRAPDGTIYV
+754 TNGYRAPDGTIYV

-789 DGKYSGMIDTLVE
+789 DSKYSGLIDTLVE

-890 SESQK
+890 SESQR
-895 ALLDGMEGRTESTN
+895 ALIDGMEGRTEAEEAGKISYSLMKEAVEKNNRPFAEQFADYKAGRFKRGDLFYLNDTSEYLQAAGMKKEPIVMMQAVVEKAQRKSTIDTHGHSLSDNVLLKLPEMLDKPVLLLKSGTVPNAAVIVTSTADSDGNPVVVALHLSRSNGFDIVTRVASLYGKEN
-909 SAEDASVKHSL
+909 SRDFLADQMLRGNLLGYSKKEANRLLHRIGLQLPERNTAVDFDTINVPQDTDVVNTHSMQNIKEDAGDSYSL
-920 MDIPAMDSTGRELS
+920 MDTDSTGRKLS

-948 AEGRLKPVYH
+948 AEDRLKPVYH

-1034 TGDEVILNYD
+1034 TGDEVLVNYD
-1044 PSGGIGYPS
+1044 PAGGIGYPS
-1053 KTWYNRAL
+1053 KAWYNRAL

-1066 AAMEYS
+1066 AAMDYS
-1072 DSDSEILA
+1072 SSDSEILA
-1080 EIANGGAGAGAVLE
+1080 EIANGGAGSGTVLE

-1114 TVYVAFD
+1114 SVYVAFD
-1121 SSQFKNIDNTA
+1121 SSQFKNIDNTN
-1132 PTESK
+1132 PTSSK
-1137 DIRYSLMDIPA
+1137 
-1148 MDSEYSAAVESG
+1148 
-1160 NMQEAQ
+1160 
-1166 RLVDEAAKAAGAI
+1166 
-1179 LDASGRRPL
+1179 
-1188 HLYHGTNTFGYTK
+1188 
-1201 FRDGVIYAT
+1201 
-1210 PNQSVAAGYGRTGYA
+1210 
-1225 KPRLVSDMYVP
+1225 
-1236 DDGTMETLIKNAKN
+1236 
-1250 VLDWEL
+1250 
-1256 QETTVNDRQEAMDAV
+1256 
-1271 KKDADSIAALVDKVW
+1271 
-1286 TSDAVDA
+1286 
-1293 MELTEEQENALYNV
+1293 
-1307 LSLPSYI
+1307 
-1314 SEVID
+1314 
-1319 DIGTYTT
+1319 
-1326 VDEVAYWISR
+1326 
-1336 FNDGLPIIRSY
+1336 
-1347 IDENR
+1347 
-1352 DSLKSSPAWDMARLI
+1352 
-1367 LGYDLGDFAI
+1367 
-1377 DAEYRLLKSYEED
+1377 
-1390 LLTNT
+1390 
-1395 NGSFVSADVVREEV
+1395 
-1409 EKAKDIGSYTLYG
+1409 
-1422 FAGDRPLVI
+1422 
-1431 DGGGAFWA
+1431 
-1439 NVPVDVWG
+1439 
-1447 GTYTTDDIVKRAK
+1447 
-1460 DEGYTSVLI
+1460 
-1469 KNIND
+1469 
-1474 VAMNNYSANI
+1474 
-1484 KADIYAFFSPEQVKS
+1484 
-1499 ADPVTYDDKGN
+1499 
-1510 VIPLSER
+1510 
-1517 FNPDNPDIRYS
+1517 
-1528 LMDDVYLDA
+1528 
-1537 VKRGDMTTVQ
+1537 
-1547 QMVDEAAKAAG
+1547 
-1558 YETRL
+1558 
-1563 LHGTSKKFT
+1563 
-1572 KFEATGSKTESPSA
+1572 
-1586 KLGIWLSDSK
+1586 
-1596 RTAES
+1596 
-1601 YSTPQSTDYN
+1601 
-1611 DSNRSEWTRIFNAA
+1611 
-1625 EEVDKKIP
+1625 
-1633 NAVLGDNN
+1633 
-1641 DERFFAASEGYWN
+1641 
-1654 LAELGKL
+1654 
-1661 FKEYLPNDYKELKE
+1661 
-1675 RGVFKDGEKHIRLTR
+1675 
-1690 ETFDKGDNY
+1690 
-1699 AVYKDVIDRQGEL
+1699 
-1712 LEWVNDLGR
+1712 
-1721 VRIYPSQLFSI
+1721 
-1732 IRNQIYDGVLRTLAK
+1732 
-1747 GDIEP
+1747 
-1752 RIVDA
+1752 
-1757 YVDTR
+1757 
-1762 NFAKASPPYHE
+1762 
-1773 DTQKVKKIRAARSS
+1773 
-1787 GKDGIVFEGMFDGG
+1787 
-1801 ERSNHYVVFDPARIK
+1801 
-1816 SAAPVTYD
+1816 
-1824 DNGNVIPLSERF
+1824 
-1836 NRKNEDIRYSLME
+1836 DIRYSLME
-1849 DAKYMA
+1849 DAQYMA

-1861 ADAAQKAN
+1861 SEATQKAD

-1902 TERLTVDPIK
+1902 TEKPTIDPIK
-1912 AKRDIGRFLRKN
+1912 AKKDIGRFLRKN
-1924 GITNDEAIK
+1924 GITSEETIK

-1943 NSVYRGEKTDID
+1943 NSVYRWEKTDID
-1955 SVAKKVADTIL
+1955 AAAKKAADAIL
-1966 KEATIADPLK
+1966 KEATVADPLK
-1976 AEKAD
+1976 TEKAD

-1999 DIVHKYGSLTNFR
+1999 DIVRKYGSLTNFR
-2012 KKYGNIIRIKTRENA
+2012 KKYGNIIRIKSRENA
-2027 NVGDGVAFDVAYS
+2027 KAGDGVAFDVAYP
-2040 ELQSEFPGIFRDAET
+2040 ELQSEFPGIFRDAAT
-2055 EWETFENTVEVAD
+2055 EWETFANTVEAAD
-2068 YAKDSE
+2068 YAMRSDPVMLADMVDSQ
-2074 RIPLSY
+2074 
-2080 AVDEEEFARSI
+2080 EFADSVS
-2091 TNQLTDLFWIQKGL
+2091 NQLAEMLWNQKNL

-2120 ENAVAAAV
+2120 EKAVSAAV
-2128 EAERQRGQKEI
+2128 EAERRRAEKET

-2145 RDAETKLL
+2145 REAETKLL
-2153 TEIAAAKEREK
+2153 ADMAAAKEREK
-2164 AAKARAEFMAK
+2164 AAKARAEFMQK
-2175 YDALAK
+2175 YDSLSK

-2201 LTEAKDEFNRR
+2201 LSEAKDEFNRR

-2223 EDQAKS
+2223 EDRAKS
-2229 KARLRAAEQKSTTTD
+2229 KARLRTAEQKSTTTE

-2263 KIAES
+2263 KAAKD

-2327 NKNLMQVF
+2327 DKNLMQVF
-2335 DPAEKAGLTKE
+2335 EPAKKAGLTDE

-2359 MSVREKAQKVLSA
+2359 MSVRENAQRQLAELRAKLN
-2372 FREELNKKV
+2372 REVN
-2381 KGFVEMTDENIATA
+2381 GFAEMTDENIATA
-2395 AGKDASLTKT
+2395 AGKDTTLTKA
-2405 YTMEQIDAAKRYKQL
+2405 YPEAQIAAAKQYKQF

-2429 KPVFGSSVTASDSR
+2429 KPVFGSSVTADDSR
-2443 AAADKLLKEHPEF
+2443 AAAADLLDAHPEF

-2482 DMAQRMKE
+2482 DMAQYMKE

-2629 KALRSINST
+2629 RALRSINST

-2653 NFVRDAQSAL
+2653 NLVRDAQSAL

-2757 DTGDVQKAL
+2757 DTGDVQQAL

-2855 KDSNILIKIGDD
+2855 KDSNILIKIGDN

-2895 PASSAFADYPSFAI
+2895 PASSAFAGYPSFAI
-2909 EQLAPNNPLTNN
+2909 EQIAPNNPLTNN

-2933 NWYGGDIVSSYM
+2933 TWYGGDIVSSYM

-2998 VLPALS
+2998 LLPTLS
-3004 KKADVPTVVKAFVVD
+3004 KKADVPAVVKAFVVD

-3031 DALDEAKQVKETEF
+3031 DALDEAKQVKETEL

-3068 KQIKEIYNSG
+3068 KQLKEIYNSG

-3083 EKMSEARDLL
+3083 EKREEARDLL
-3093 ELRNEIYRNALL
+3093 ELRNEIYRKALL
-3105 TVGTYEETAKS
+3105 TVGAYEETAKS
-3116 IDSADSDVV
+3116 IGSADSDVV

-3159 TYDQYYAAYFATRG
+3159 TYDQYYAAYFAARG

-3196 IDKAVPN
+3196 IDKAVPG
-3203 ATTKQ
+3203 ASTKQ

-3213 EAICVSEK
+3213 EALGVSEK

>member
-1 MGKMTADELRRAGE
+1 MDRKTLEQN
-15 AYRSEN
+15 Y
-21 NGAQKSPVTVSAN
+21 QKSFGA
-34 TEGSGNKMTASEL
+34 
-47 RQAGEAYRKANGL
+47 
-60 SDPIYM
+60 
-66 KSPATVV
+66 SPAAELEQNYQRSGIDSLVQSVKKATQ
-73 DKYSTPSTQPTQAAP
+73 YNPSSP

-99 ASSRKQSEVMQEQVG
+99 ASSSKQSDAMKEQLD
-114 ALKKQRD
+114 AIKKQRD

-126 AGAYMRAGNMQ
+126 AGAYMRAGNMP

-179 FKAGDAALSGVQN
+179 FKAGDAVLSGVQN
-192 AFQSMGQYAAA
+192 AFQSMRQYAAA
-203 ASSYLSGNQEA
+203 ASSYLSGNPEA
-214 QAWEAKRLMDSG
+214 QAWEAKALMDSG

-283 SLVANAVLPGSG
+283 SLVANAILPGSG

-310 SYEKYG
+310 AYEKYG

-389 EDVINYAIEKSLTGD
+389 EDVINYAIEKALTGD

-446 SPSAVAQQV
+446 SPAAVAQQV
-455 QEGLE
+455 QEGME

-483 GRLYEANRTFDRESG
+483 GRLYEANLTYDAESG

-503 GDITQISAK
+503 NDITQVSIN

-518 SDAQALAQAAQKL
+518 SKADALAQAAQKL

-544 TEAQRTESIKTA
+544 TDAQRTQSIKTA

-565 PTVDNPVNEGE
+565 PTVDNPANAGE

-637 QAVSQAEY
+637 QAISQAEY

-660 DADMQAQAEQ
+660 DVDMQAQAEQ

-714 AEIPGSKKKAVAD
+714 AEILGSKKKAVAE

-735 GKTIVWYEG
+735 GKTIVWFEG
-744 ALQVNGQYRL
+744 AVQVNGQYRL
-754 ANGFRAPDGTIYV
+754 TNGYRAPDGTIYV

-772 DPLMV
+772 GPLMV

-789 DGKYSGMIDTLVE
+789 DSKYSGLIDTLVE

-819 LYERNGIELDPNAAA
+819 LYERNGIELDQNAAA

-890 SESQK
+890 SESQR
-895 ALLDGMEGRTESTN
+895 ALIDGMEARSDAEEAGKISYSVMDAAVKGNNRPFAEQFADYKAGKMRPTDLFYLNNTSEYLQAAGLANEPIVMAQSVVTKAQRKATVDTHGHELSDDVILKLPEMIEKPVLLLKSDTVPNSSVVVTSVSDSSGNPVVVALHLSRNNGFDVVTRIASLYGKENSRNFIADQLIRGNLIGYSKKEANRLLHRDGLQLPRRNTAVDFDTISVAQDTDAVNNYSMQN
-909 SAEDASVKHSL
+909 SAEDASGKHSL
-920 MDIPAMDSTGRELS
+920 MDIPAMDSEYSAAVESGNMQEAQRLVDEAAKENGYTIKAFHGTSRGDRVGNVFLPERATSGPMAFFTDNREIAERYSRDKADTSLAYDEEYSDYYTQFRVTRNGKSLSIGDLWKYLPMAERTKIKNAAPHIRFDEDYDKVIYDPAAQHGNGAYDAYELNRNKGNVLNTLVSTWLETGDLYNREADFLDVLRLVGLNDVEYRDPDARHEKVYETYLKIRNPFDASNVEQTFYDGLSAWLKSTDISEYERESAGADTWDKNSVEPEQFLERVASDIEAGTSHAWTSIPDYVTAYLKELGYDGIKDTGGKGGGESHTVWIPFSSEQVKSAEPIVYDDAGNVIPLSERFNNSNSDIRYSLMDTDSDGRKLS

-948 AEGRLKPVYH
+948 ADGRLKPVYH
-958 GSPAVFTEFSPD
+958 GSPAVFTEFSTD

-1034 TGDEVILNYD
+1034 TGDEVLVNYD
-1044 PSGGIGYPS
+1044 PAGGIGYPS

-1066 AAMEYS
+1066 AAMDYS
-1072 DSDSEILA
+1072 SSDSEILA

-1137 DIRYSLMDIPA
+1137 DIRYSLM
-1148 MDSEYSAAVESG
+1148 
-1160 NMQEAQ
+1160 
-1166 RLVDEAAKAAGAI
+1166 
-1179 LDASGRRPL
+1179 
-1188 HLYHGTNTFGYTK
+1188 
-1201 FRDGVIYAT
+1201 
-1210 PNQSVAAGYGRTGYA
+1210 
-1225 KPRLVSDMYVP
+1225 
-1236 DDGTMETLIKNAKN
+1236 
-1250 VLDWEL
+1250 
-1256 QETTVNDRQEAMDAV
+1256 
-1271 KKDADSIAALVDKVW
+1271 
-1286 TSDAVDA
+1286 
-1293 MELTEEQENALYNV
+1293 
-1307 LSLPSYI
+1307 
-1314 SEVID
+1314 
-1319 DIGTYTT
+1319 
-1326 VDEVAYWISR
+1326 
-1336 FNDGLPIIRSY
+1336 
-1347 IDENR
+1347 
-1352 DSLKSSPAWDMARLI
+1352 
-1367 LGYDLGDFAI
+1367 
-1377 DAEYRLLKSYEED
+1377 
-1390 LLTNT
+1390 
-1395 NGSFVSADVVREEV
+1395 
-1409 EKAKDIGSYTLYG
+1409 
-1422 FAGDRPLVI
+1422 
-1431 DGGGAFWA
+1431 
-1439 NVPVDVWG
+1439 
-1447 GTYTTDDIVKRAK
+1447 
-1460 DEGYTSVLI
+1460 
-1469 KNIND
+1469 
-1474 VAMNNYSANI
+1474 
-1484 KADIYAFFSPEQVKS
+1484 
-1499 ADPVTYDDKGN
+1499 
-1510 VIPLSER
+1510 
-1517 FNPDNPDIRYS
+1517 
-1528 LMDDVYLDA
+1528 
-1537 VKRGDMTTVQ
+1537 
-1547 QMVDEAAKAAG
+1547 
-1558 YETRL
+1558 
-1563 LHGTSKKFT
+1563 
-1572 KFEATGSKTESPSA
+1572 
-1586 KLGIWLSDSK
+1586 
-1596 RTAES
+1596 
-1601 YSTPQSTDYN
+1601 
-1611 DSNRSEWTRIFNAA
+1611 
-1625 EEVDKKIP
+1625 
-1633 NAVLGDNN
+1633 
-1641 DERFFAASEGYWN
+1641 
-1654 LAELGKL
+1654 
-1661 FKEYLPNDYKELKE
+1661 
-1675 RGVFKDGEKHIRLTR
+1675 
-1690 ETFDKGDNY
+1690 
-1699 AVYKDVIDRQGEL
+1699 
-1712 LEWVNDLGR
+1712 
-1721 VRIYPSQLFSI
+1721 
-1732 IRNQIYDGVLRTLAK
+1732 
-1747 GDIEP
+1747 
-1752 RIVDA
+1752 
-1757 YVDTR
+1757 
-1762 NFAKASPPYHE
+1762 
-1773 DTQKVKKIRAARSS
+1773 
-1787 GKDGIVFEGMFDGG
+1787 
-1801 ERSNHYVVFDPARIK
+1801 
-1816 SAAPVTYD
+1816 
-1824 DNGNVIPLSERF
+1824 
-1836 NRKNEDIRYSLME
+1836 E
-1849 DAKYMA
+1849 DAQYMA
-1855 DIDKAV
+1855 DIDRVVSEATE
-1861 ADAAQKAN
+1861 KAN
-1869 DELKAAQ
+1869 DELEAAQ
-1876 AQVKDLRK
+1876 AEVKNIRQ
-1884 QLLEMRNRAEYA
+1884 QLADYRQQA
-1896 ELQTKV
+1896 
-1902 TERLTVDPIK
+1902 
-1912 AKRDIGRFLRKN
+1912 
-1924 GITNDEAIK
+1924 
-1933 TLTAEIEDAF
+1933 TAE
-1943 NSVYRGEKTDID
+1943 
-1955 SVAKKVADTIL
+1955 AKMN
-1966 KEATIADPLK
+1966 
-1976 AEKAD
+1976 
-1981 IRKSLSQR
+1981 
-1989 TFVIGEQLRG
+1989 
-1999 DIVHKYGSLTNFR
+1999 Y
-2012 KKYGNIIRIKTRENA
+2012 
-2027 NVGDGVAFDVAYS
+2027 
-2040 ELQSEFPGIFRDAET
+2040 
-2055 EWETFENTVEVAD
+2055 
-2068 YAKDSE
+2068 
-2074 RIPLSY
+2074 
-2080 AVDEEEFARSI
+2080 
-2091 TNQLTDLFWIQKGL
+2091 
-2105 VTEADKAKAKADAAT
+2105 
-2120 ENAVAAAV
+2120 
-2128 EAERQRGQKEI
+2128 
-2139 AANDRW
+2139 RW

-2190 NQQAQEKYNEK
+2190 NLQMRDKYNEK
-2201 LTEAKDEFNRR
+2201 LSEAKDKFNRR

-2223 EDQAKS
+2223 EDRAKS
-2229 KARLRAAEQKSTTTD
+2229 KARLRTAEQKSTTTE

-2263 KIAES
+2263 KAAKD

-2327 NKNLMQVF
+2327 DKNLMQVF
-2335 DPAEKAGLTKE
+2335 EPAKKAGLTDE

-2359 MSVREKAQKVLSA
+2359 MSVREKAQQQLAELRAKLN
-2372 FREELNKKV
+2372 REVN
-2381 KGFVEMTDENIATA
+2381 GFAEMTDENIATA
-2395 AGKDASLTKT
+2395 AGKDTTLTKV
-2405 YTMEQIDAAKRYKQL
+2405 YPEAQIAAAKQYKQF

-2429 KPVFGSSVTASDSR
+2429 KPVFGSSVTADDSR
-2443 AAADKLLKEHPEF
+2443 AAAADLLDAHPEF

-2482 DMAQRMKE
+2482 DMAQYMME

-2616 GFRPIEQSNSFGM
+2616 GFRPIEQSISFGM

-2757 DTGDVQKAL
+2757 DTGDVQQAL

-2855 KDSNILIKIGDD
+2855 KDSNILIKIGDN

-2895 PASSAFADYPSFAI
+2895 PASSAFAGYPSFAI
-2909 EQLAPNNPLTNN
+2909 EQIAPNNPLTNN

-2933 NWYGGDIVSSYM
+2933 TWYGGDIVSSYM

-2998 VLPALS
+2998 LLPTLS
-3004 KKADVPTVVKAFVVD
+3004 KKADVPAVVKAFVVD

-3051 ATYSYLYK
+3051 ATFSYLYK

-3068 KQIKEIYNSG
+3068 KQLKEIYNSG

-3093 ELRNEIYRNALL
+3093 ELRNEIYRKALL

-3116 IDSADSDVV
+3116 IGSADSDVV

-3145 DVGEKAAEYVAQGV
+3145 DVEEKAAEYVAQGV
-3159 TYDQYYAAYFATRG
+3159 TYDQYYAAYFAARG
-3173 ITGDKD
+3173 IVGDKG
-3179 ENGKTITN
+3179 ENGKTIAN

-3196 IDKAVPN
+3196 IDKAVPG
-3203 ATTKQ
+3203 ASTKQ

-3213 EAICVSEK
+3213 EALGVSEK

>member
-1 MGKMTADELRRAGE
+1 MDRKTLEQN
-15 AYRSEN
+15 Y
-21 NGAQKSPVTVSAN
+21 QKSFGA
-34 TEGSGNKMTASEL
+34 
-47 RQAGEAYRKANGL
+47 
-60 SDPIYM
+60 
-66 KSPATVV
+66 SPAAELEQNYQRSGIDSLVQSVKKATQ
-73 DKYSTPSTQPTQAAP
+73 YNPSAP

-99 ASSRKQSEVMQEQVG
+99 ASSRKQSDAMKEQ
-114 ALKKQRD
+114 LDTIKKQRD

-179 FKAGDAALSGVQN
+179 FKAGDAALAGVQN
-192 AFQSMGQYAAA
+192 AFQSMRQYAAA
-203 ASSYLSGNQEA
+203 ASSYLSGNPEA
-214 QAWEAKRLMDSG
+214 QAWEAKRLMESG

-302 VAGNKYAD
+302 AAGNKYAD
-310 SYEKYG
+310 AYEKYG

-373 GKWLR
+373 GKWMR

-389 EDVINYAIEKSLTGD
+389 EDVINYAIEKALTGD

-412 YDMLLGALAGGVF
+412 YDILLGALAGGVF

-446 SPSAVAQQV
+446 SPAAVAQQV
-455 QEGLE
+455 QEGME

-483 GRLYEANRTFDRESG
+483 GRLYEANLTYDAESG

-503 GDITQISAK
+503 NDITQVSIN

-518 SDAQALAQAAQKL
+518 SKADALAQAAQKL

-544 TEAQRTESIKTA
+544 TDAQRTQSIKTA
-556 EDSVGRAFA
+556 EDSVGQAFA
-565 PTVDNPVNEGE
+565 PTVDNPANAGE

-637 QAVSQAEY
+637 QAISQAEY

-670 MQRESEE
+670 MQRESDE

-714 AEIPGSKKKAVAD
+714 AEILGSKKKAVAE

-735 GKTIVWYEG
+735 GKTIVWFEG
-744 ALQVNGQYRL
+744 AVQVNGQYRL
-754 ANGFRAPDGTIYV
+754 TNGYRAPDGTIYV

-789 DGKYSGMIDTLVE
+789 DSKYSGMIDTLVE
-802 NPDYADMVKGMM
+802 SPDYADMVKGMM

-843 DLLGSR
+843 DLLDSR

-895 ALLDGMEGRTESTN
+895 ALLDGMEGRTE
-909 SAEDASVKHSL
+909 AEEAGKISYSL
-920 MDIPAMDSTGRELS
+920 MQEAVEKNNRPFAEQFADYKAGKMKPTELFALGNTSQYLQAAGIGNEPIVMAQSVVAKAQRKAKVDTHGHNLSDNVLLKLPEMLDKPVLLLKSGTVPNAAVIVTSTADSDGNPVVVALHLSRSEGFDIVTRVASLYGKENSRDFLAEQMLRGNLLGYSKKEANRLLHRDGLQLPRRNTAVDFDTINVPQDTDVVNTHSMQTGAKNAQEKLSLMEMPTTDSTGRELS
-934 AEQREYFFGSKVVD
+934 AEQQEYFKDSKVRDADGRLMPLYHQTSAEFTVFDTRHKGAGTGDNETPFGVFLKSSSNDIGVNGSRQMELYADIKNPLQVRDRSELVSRLVEMSPEYTALKNRSDAIDKEYSQKFEKAKKDFVDFITEWRRQNPDAPRSALYEVDEFNKVFD
-948 AEGRLKPVYH
+948 AEDSIVEEWGK
-958 GSPAVFTEFSPD
+958 A
-970 FMSQHGSS
+970 
-978 EGQGFYFTDYKPMAE
+978 
-993 GYQKD
+993 KD
-998 GGQLLE
+998 DL
-1004 GYLDIK
+1004 
-1010 KPLSDSEI
+1010 
-1018 TLTRAE
+1018 A
-1024 VKKLLQAVDP
+1024 LQAKEAITSALRNNGYD
-1034 TGDEVILNYD
+1034 GVIISRDAGSFGRTTDAY
-1044 PSGGIGYPS
+1044 I
-1053 KTWYNRAL
+1053 AL
-1061 DATVK
+1061 DARQV
-1066 AAMEYS
+1066 
-1072 DSDSEILA
+1072 
-1080 EIANGGAGAGAVLE
+1080 
-1094 AARNT
+1094 
-1099 LGYDGYIVEGKYDNA
+1099 
-1114 TVYVAFD
+1114 
-1121 SSQFKNIDNTA
+1121 
-1132 PTESK
+1132 
-1137 DIRYSLMDIPA
+1137 
-1148 MDSEYSAAVESG
+1148 
-1160 NMQEAQ
+1160 
-1166 RLVDEAAKAAGAI
+1166 
-1179 LDASGRRPL
+1179 
-1188 HLYHGTNTFGYTK
+1188 
-1201 FRDGVIYAT
+1201 
-1210 PNQSVAAGYGRTGYA
+1210 
-1225 KPRLVSDMYVP
+1225 
-1236 DDGTMETLIKNAKN
+1236 KN
-1250 VLDWEL
+1250 VD
-1256 QETTVNDRQEAMDAV
+1256 N
-1271 KKDADSIAALVDKVW
+1271 
-1286 TSDAVDA
+1286 
-1293 MELTEEQENALYNV
+1293 LT
-1307 LSLPSYI
+1307 P
-1314 SEVID
+1314 
-1319 DIGTYTT
+1319 
-1326 VDEVAYWISR
+1326 
-1336 FNDGLPIIRSY
+1336 
-1347 IDENR
+1347 
-1352 DSLKSSPAWDMARLI
+1352 
-1367 LGYDLGDFAI
+1367 
-1377 DAEYRLLKSYEED
+1377 
-1390 LLTNT
+1390 
-1395 NGSFVSADVVREEV
+1395 
-1409 EKAKDIGSYTLYG
+1409 
-1422 FAGDRPLVI
+1422 
-1431 DGGGAFWA
+1431 
-1439 NVPVDVWG
+1439 
-1447 GTYTTDDIVKRAK
+1447 
-1460 DEGYTSVLI
+1460 
-1469 KNIND
+1469 
-1474 VAMNNYSANI
+1474 
-1484 KADIYAFFSPEQVKS
+1484 
-1499 ADPVTYDDKGN
+1499 
-1510 VIPLSER
+1510 
-1517 FNPDNPDIRYS
+1517 
-1528 LMDDVYLDA
+1528 
-1537 VKRGDMTTVQ
+1537 
-1547 QMVDEAAKAAG
+1547 
-1558 YETRL
+1558 
-1563 LHGTSKKFT
+1563 
-1572 KFEATGSKTESPSA
+1572 TGSK
-1586 KLGIWLSDSK
+1586 
-1596 RTAES
+1596 
-1601 YSTPQSTDYN
+1601 
-1611 DSNRSEWTRIFNAA
+1611 
-1625 EEVDKKIP
+1625 
-1633 NAVLGDNN
+1633 
-1641 DERFFAASEGYWN
+1641 
-1654 LAELGKL
+1654 
-1661 FKEYLPNDYKELKE
+1661 
-1675 RGVFKDGEKHIRLTR
+1675 
-1690 ETFDKGDNY
+1690 
-1699 AVYKDVIDRQGEL
+1699 
-1712 LEWVNDLGR
+1712 
-1721 VRIYPSQLFSI
+1721 
-1732 IRNQIYDGVLRTLAK
+1732 
-1747 GDIEP
+1747 
-1752 RIVDA
+1752 
-1757 YVDTR
+1757 
-1762 NFAKASPPYHE
+1762 
-1773 DTQKVKKIRAARSS
+1773 
-1787 GKDGIVFEGMFDGG
+1787 
-1801 ERSNHYVVFDPARIK
+1801 
-1816 SAAPVTYD
+1816 
-1824 DNGNVIPLSERF
+1824 
-1836 NRKNEDIRYSLME
+1836 DIRYSLME
-1849 DAKYMA
+1849 DAQYMA
-1855 DIDKAV
+1855 DIDRIVSEATEKAT
-1861 ADAAQKAN
+1861 

-1876 AQVKDLRK
+1876 AEVKNIRQ
-1884 QLLEMRNRAEYA
+1884 QLADYRQQA
-1896 ELQTKV
+1896 
-1902 TERLTVDPIK
+1902 
-1912 AKRDIGRFLRKN
+1912 
-1924 GITNDEAIK
+1924 
-1933 TLTAEIEDAF
+1933 TAE
-1943 NSVYRGEKTDID
+1943 
-1955 SVAKKVADTIL
+1955 AKM
-1966 KEATIADPLK
+1966 
-1976 AEKAD
+1976 
-1981 IRKSLSQR
+1981 
-1989 TFVIGEQLRG
+1989 
-1999 DIVHKYGSLTNFR
+1999 
-2012 KKYGNIIRIKTRENA
+2012 
-2027 NVGDGVAFDVAYS
+2027 
-2040 ELQSEFPGIFRDAET
+2040 
-2055 EWETFENTVEVAD
+2055 
-2068 YAKDSE
+2068 
-2074 RIPLSY
+2074 
-2080 AVDEEEFARSI
+2080 
-2091 TNQLTDLFWIQKGL
+2091 
-2105 VTEADKAKAKADAAT
+2105 
-2120 ENAVAAAV
+2120 
-2128 EAERQRGQKEI
+2128 
-2139 AANDRW
+2139 NDRW

-2223 EDQAKS
+2223 EDRAKS
-2229 KARLRAAEQKSTTTD
+2229 KARLRTAEQKSTTTE

-2263 KIAES
+2263 KAAKD
-2268 WRTFKRQWIN
+2268 WRTFKRQWTN

-2327 NKNLMQVF
+2327 DKNLMQVF
-2335 DPAEKAGLTKE
+2335 EPAKKAGLTDE

-2359 MSVREKAQKVLSA
+2359 MSVRENAQRQLAELRAKLN
-2372 FREELNKKV
+2372 REVN
-2381 KGFVEMTDENIATA
+2381 GFAEMTDENIATA
-2395 AGKDASLTKT
+2395 AGKDTTLTKA
-2405 YTMEQIDAAKRYKQL
+2405 YTEAQIAAAKQYKQF

-2429 KPVFGSSVTASDSR
+2429 KPVFGSSVTADDSR
-2443 AAADKLLKEHPEF
+2443 AAAADLLDAHPEF

-2482 DMAQRMKE
+2482 DMAQYMKE

-2711 SDRHHFKNGAVD
+2711 SDRYRFKNGAVD

-2730 RVIDILSFA
+2730 RVIDILSFT

-2757 DTGDVQKAL
+2757 DTGDVQQAL

-2855 KDSNILIKIGDD
+2855 KDSNILIKIGDN

-2895 PASSAFADYPSFAI
+2895 PASSAFAGYPSFAI
-2909 EQLAPNNPLTNN
+2909 EQIAPNNPLTNN

-2933 NWYGGDIVSSYM
+2933 TWYGGDIVSSYM

-2971 GKNGIEGLSPK
+2971 GKNGIEGISPK

-2998 VLPALS
+2998 LLPTLS
-3004 KKADVPTVVKAFVVD
+3004 KKADVPAVVKAFVVD

-3051 ATYSYLYK
+3051 ATFSYLYK

-3068 KQIKEIYNSG
+3068 KQLKEIYNSG

-3093 ELRNEIYRNALL
+3093 ELRNEIYRKALL

-3116 IDSADSDVV
+3116 IGSADSDVV

-3137 YALKTYNK
+3137 YALKNYNK

-3159 TYDQYYAAYFATRG
+3159 TYDQYYAAYFAARG

-3196 IDKAVPN
+3196 IDKAVPG
-3203 ATTKQ
+3203 ASTKQ

-3213 EAICVSEK
+3213 EALEVSEK

>member
-1 MGKMTADELRRAGE
+1 MDRKTLEQN
-15 AYRSEN
+15 Y
-21 NGAQKSPVTVSAN
+21 QKSIGA
-34 TEGSGNKMTASEL
+34 
-47 RQAGEAYRKANGL
+47 
-60 SDPIYM
+60 
-66 KSPATVV
+66 SPAAELEQNYQRSGIDSLVQAVKKATQ
-73 DKYSTPSTQPTQAAP
+73 YNPSAP

-99 ASSRKQSEVMQEQVG
+99 ASSRKQSDAMKEQ
-114 ALKKQRD
+114 LDTIKKQRD

-126 AGAYMRAGNMQ
+126 AGAYMRAGNMP

-169 VEDYNPDENK
+169 VEDYNPDENN
-179 FKAGDAALSGVQN
+179 FKAGDAALAGVQN
-192 AFQSMGQYAAA
+192 AFQSMRQYAAA
-203 ASSYLSGNQEA
+203 ASSYLSGNPEA
-214 QAWEAKRLMDSG
+214 QAWEAKRLMESG

-238 ADKREIPITDY
+238 MDKREIPITDY
-249 KTQAELRHEKNV
+249 KTKAELRHEKNLE
-261 ASVGA
+261 SVGA

-302 VAGNKYAD
+302 AAGNKYAD
-310 SYEKYG
+310 AYEKYG

-351 QAVAKKLM
+351 QAVAKKLV

-389 EDVINYAIEKSLTGD
+389 EDVINYAIEKALTGD

-412 YDMLLGALAGGVF
+412 YDMLLGALAGGVL

-446 SPSAVAQQV
+446 SPAAVAQQV
-455 QEGLE
+455 QEGME

-475 KNPSNQMV
+475 KNPSSQMV
-483 GRLYEANRTFDRESG
+483 GRLYEANLTYDAESG

-503 GDITQISAK
+503 NDITQVSIN

-518 SDAQALAQAAQKL
+518 SKADALAQAAQKL

-544 TEAQRTESIKTA
+544 TDAQRTQSIKTA
-556 EDSVGRAFA
+556 EDSVGQAFA
-565 PTVDNPVNEGE
+565 PTVDNPANAGE

-637 QAVSQAEY
+637 QAISQAEY

-670 MQRESEE
+670 MQRESDE

-714 AEIPGSKKKAVAD
+714 AEILGSKKKAVAE

-735 GKTIVWYEG
+735 GKTIVWFEG
-744 ALQVNGQYRL
+744 AVQVNGQYRL
-754 ANGFRAPDGTIYV
+754 TNGYRAPDGTIYV

-890 SESQK
+890 SEAQK
-895 ALLDGMEGRTESTN
+895 ALLDGMKGKAETGVNGSESFSLIDVAPNGMEIYETSLATQQLSESQKKKQYLALIKNQYRGRTARLERNGHVVYVRPDIQEAGKPIYGDRRSTANGAKALRNSLADGDVFDLLENAEYDRSSRDTKNHKNADYFDYYVKTVQIDGKVYDLVADVKRAYGNSDGLYYTLYLVDNATKKAVVSQRPQTLGSSEPITASEMGSNSFSADMVPQSDTAVNNYSMQN
-909 SAEDASVKHSL
+909 SAEDASGKHSL

-934 AEQREYFFGSKVVD
+934 AEQREYFKDSKVRDEDGNLLV
-948 AEGRLKPVYH
+948 VYH
-958 GSPAVFTEFSPD
+958 GTDADFTVFDASKGRANMDIQGMFFSPWELD
-970 FMSQHGSS
+970 AQGYGSNVS
-978 EGQGFYFTDYKPMAE
+978 AY
-993 GYQKD
+993 
-998 GGQLLE
+998 
-1004 GYLDIK
+1004 YLDIK
-1010 KPLSDSEI
+1010 NPASE
-1018 TLTRAE
+1018 
-1024 VKKLLQAVDP
+1024 AV
-1034 TGDEVILNYD
+1034 GYKALNRFK
-1044 PSGGIGYPS
+1044 GQNNAG
-1053 KTWYNRAL
+1053 
-1061 DATVK
+1061 VK
-1066 AAMEYS
+1066 AREY
-1072 DSDSEILA
+1072 LQ
-1080 EIANGGAGAGAVLE
+1080 N
-1094 AARNT
+1094 
-1099 LGYDGYIVEGKYDNA
+1099 LGYDGVNNENEEYIAFEPSQIKRIDNI
-1114 TVYVAFD
+1114 TPT
-1121 SSQFKNIDNTA
+1121 SSQ
-1132 PTESK
+1132 
-1137 DIRYSLMDIPA
+1137 DIRYSLMDT
-1148 MDSEYSAAVESG
+1148 DSTGRKLSAEQKKFFAGSKVVDG
-1160 NMQEAQ
+1160 NGNL
-1166 RLVDEAAKAAGAI
+1166 LVM
-1179 LDASGRRPL
+1179 
-1188 HLYHGTNTFGYTK
+1188 YHGTTAFGYITEFKRGKKGWLGPGIYLTSKRSDAQRYADAMGEGNGRLYEMYANITK
-1201 FRDGVIYAT
+1201 PLVVTDGNPVPGILK
-1210 PNQSVAAGYGRTGYA
+1210 AAYGRDSVYKSRSEKQANDPSIVTQADINKLRA
-1225 KPRLVSDMYVP
+1225 K
-1236 DDGTMETLIKNAKN
+1236 
-1250 VLDWEL
+1250 
-1256 QETTVNDRQEAMDAV
+1256 
-1271 KKDADSIAALVDKVW
+1271 
-1286 TSDAVDA
+1286 
-1293 MELTEEQENALYNV
+1293 
-1307 LSLPSYI
+1307 
-1314 SEVID
+1314 
-1319 DIGTYTT
+1319 
-1326 VDEVAYWISR
+1326 
-1336 FNDGLPIIRSY
+1336 
-1347 IDENR
+1347 
-1352 DSLKSSPAWDMARLI
+1352 
-1367 LGYDLGDFAI
+1367 GYDGIVWDFG
-1377 DAEYRLLKSYEED
+1377 
-1390 LLTNT
+1390 
-1395 NGSFVSADVVREEV
+1395 GSKEVSV
-1409 EKAKDIGSYTLYG
+1409 
-1422 FAGDRPLVI
+1422 
-1431 DGGGAFWA
+1431 
-1439 NVPVDVWG
+1439 
-1447 GTYTTDDIVKRAK
+1447 
-1460 DEGYTSVLI
+1460 
-1469 KNIND
+1469 
-1474 VAMNNYSANI
+1474 
-1484 KADIYAFFSPEQVKS
+1484 FSPEQVKL
-1499 ADPVTYDDKGN
+1499 ADN
-1510 VIPLSER
+1510 VDP
-1517 FNPDNPDIRYS
+1517 
-1528 LMDDVYLDA
+1528 
-1537 VKRGDMTTVQ
+1537 
-1547 QMVDEAAKAAG
+1547 
-1558 YETRL
+1558 
-1563 LHGTSKKFT
+1563 TS
-1572 KFEATGSKTESPSA
+1572 SK
-1586 KLGIWLSDSK
+1586 
-1596 RTAES
+1596 
-1601 YSTPQSTDYN
+1601 
-1611 DSNRSEWTRIFNAA
+1611 
-1625 EEVDKKIP
+1625 
-1633 NAVLGDNN
+1633 
-1641 DERFFAASEGYWN
+1641 
-1654 LAELGKL
+1654 
-1661 FKEYLPNDYKELKE
+1661 
-1675 RGVFKDGEKHIRLTR
+1675 
-1690 ETFDKGDNY
+1690 
-1699 AVYKDVIDRQGEL
+1699 
-1712 LEWVNDLGR
+1712 
-1721 VRIYPSQLFSI
+1721 
-1732 IRNQIYDGVLRTLAK
+1732 
-1747 GDIEP
+1747 
-1752 RIVDA
+1752 
-1757 YVDTR
+1757 
-1762 NFAKASPPYHE
+1762 
-1773 DTQKVKKIRAARSS
+1773 
-1787 GKDGIVFEGMFDGG
+1787 
-1801 ERSNHYVVFDPARIK
+1801 
-1816 SAAPVTYD
+1816 
-1824 DNGNVIPLSERF
+1824 
-1836 NRKNEDIRYSLME
+1836 DIRYSLME
-1849 DAKYMA
+1849 DAQYMA

-1861 ADAAQKAN
+1861 SEATQKAD

-1902 TERLTVDPIK
+1902 TEKPTIDPIK
-1912 AKRDIGRFLRKN
+1912 AKKDIGRFLRKN
-1924 GITNDEAIK
+1924 GITNEETIK

-1943 NSVYRGEKTDID
+1943 NSVYRWEKTDID
-1955 SVAKKVADTIL
+1955 AAAKKAADAIL
-1966 KEATIADPLK
+1966 KEATVADPLK
-1976 AEKAD
+1976 TEKAD

-1999 DIVHKYGSLTNFR
+1999 DIVRKYGSLTNFR

-2027 NVGDGVAFDVAYS
+2027 KAGDGVAFDVAYS
-2040 ELQSEFPGIFRDAET
+2040 ELQSEFPGIFRDAAT
-2055 EWETFENTVEVAD
+2055 EWETFANTVEAAD
-2068 YAKDSE
+2068 YAMRSDPVMLADMVDSQ
-2074 RIPLSY
+2074 
-2080 AVDEEEFARSI
+2080 EFADSVS
-2091 TNQLTDLFWIQKGL
+2091 NQLAEMLWNQKNL

-2120 ENAVAAAV
+2120 EKAVSAAV
-2128 EAERQRGQKEI
+2128 EAERRRAEKET

-2145 RDAETKLL
+2145 REAETKLL
-2153 TEIAAAKEREK
+2153 ADMAAAKEREK
-2164 AAKARAEFMAK
+2164 AAKARAEFMQK
-2175 YDALAK
+2175 YDSLSK

-2223 EDQAKS
+2223 EDRAKS
-2229 KARLRAAEQKSTTTD
+2229 KARLRTAEQKSTTTE

-2263 KIAES
+2263 KAAKD

-2327 NKNLMQVF
+2327 DKNLMQVF
-2335 DPAEKAGLTKE
+2335 EPAKKAGLTDE

-2359 MSVREKAQKVLSA
+2359 MSVRENAQRQLAELRAKLN
-2372 FREELNKKV
+2372 REVN
-2381 KGFVEMTDENIATA
+2381 GFSEMTDENIATA
-2395 AGKDASLTKT
+2395 AGKDTTLTKA
-2405 YTMEQIDAAKRYKQL
+2405 YTEAQIAAAKQYKQF

-2429 KPVFGSSVTASDSR
+2429 KPVFGSSVTADDSR
-2443 AAADKLLKEHPEF
+2443 AAAADLLDAHPEF

-2482 DMAQRMKE
+2482 DMAQYMKE

-2757 DTGDVQKAL
+2757 DTGDVQQAL

-2855 KDSNILIKIGDD
+2855 KDSNILIKVGDN
-2867 KFIKV
+2867 KFIKI

-2895 PASSAFADYPSFAI
+2895 PASSAFAGYPSFAI
-2909 EQLAPNNPLTNN
+2909 EQIAPNNPLTNN

-2933 NWYGGDIVSSYM
+2933 TWYGGDIVSSYM

-2998 VLPALS
+2998 VLPTFS
-3004 KKADVPTVVKAFVVD
+3004 KKADVPAVVKAFVVD
-3019 SVRQNRLGSDFY
+3019 STRQNRLGSDFY
-3031 DALDEAKQVKETEF
+3031 EALDIAQKAKDSDR
-3045 ATAADD
+3045 ATASDKAV
-3051 ATYSYLYK
+3051 YGYLSDQK
-3059 QSKAASEIT
+3059 EAAAAIT
-3068 KQIKEIYNSG
+3068 KQLRELYDRDMAFADYLDAGKAKEIR
-3078 EKTRK
+3078 EK
-3083 EKMSEARDLL
+3083 ANDLYK
-3093 ELRNEIYRNALL
+3093 LRNDIYRNALEQ
-3105 TVGTYEETAKS
+3105 VSVYEENAKG
-3116 IDSADSDVV
+3116 IKSADSKEV
-3125 KREANRKAFGAE
+3125 KRDADYKTFGAE
-3137 YALKTYNK
+3137 YALKEMNKATY
-3145 DVGEKAAEYVAQGV
+3145 EKATEYVSRGV
-3159 TYDQYYAAYFATRG
+3159 TYDQYYSAYLAARG

-3213 EAICVSEK
+3213 EALDVSDR

>member
-1 MGKMTADELRRAGE
+1 MDRKTLEQN
-15 AYRSEN
+15 Y
-21 NGAQKSPVTVSAN
+21 QKSFGA
-34 TEGSGNKMTASEL
+34 
-47 RQAGEAYRKANGL
+47 
-60 SDPIYM
+60 
-66 KSPATVV
+66 SPAAELEQNYQRSGIDSLVQSVKKATQ
-73 DKYSTPSTQPTQAAP
+73 YNPSAP

-99 ASSRKQSEVMQEQVG
+99 ASSRKQSDAMKEQ
-114 ALKKQRD
+114 LDTIKKQRD

-126 AGAYMRAGNMQ
+126 AGAYMRAGNMP
-137 QQAKEQQKIAN
+137 QQAKEQQKIAD
-148 KAAIEYENAYTQWK
+148 KASIEYENAYTQWK

-169 VEDYNPDENK
+169 VEGYNPDENK
-179 FKAGDAALSGVQN
+179 FKAGDAALAGVQN
-192 AFQSMGQYAAA
+192 AFQSMRQYAAA
-203 ASSYLSGNQEA
+203 ASSYLSGNPEA
-214 QAWEAKRLMDSG
+214 QAWEAKRLMESG

-283 SLVANAVLPGSG
+283 SLVANAALPGSG

-302 VAGNKYAD
+302 AAGNKYAD
-310 SYEKYG
+310 AYEKYG

-351 QAVAKKLM
+351 QAVAKKLV

-389 EDVINYAIEKSLTGD
+389 EDVINYAIEKALTGD

-412 YDMLLGALAGGVF
+412 YDMLLGALAGGVL

-446 SPSAVAQQV
+446 SPAAVAQQV
-455 QEGLE
+455 QEGME

-475 KNPSNQMV
+475 KNPSSQMV
-483 GRLYEANRTFDRESG
+483 GRLYEANLTYDAESG

-503 GDITQISAK
+503 NDITQVSIN

-518 SDAQALAQAAQKL
+518 SKADALAQAAQKL

-544 TEAQRTESIKTA
+544 TDAQRTQSIKTA
-556 EDSVGRAFA
+556 EDSVGQAFA
-565 PTVDNPVNEGE
+565 PTVDNPANAGE

-637 QAVSQAEY
+637 QAISQAEY

-670 MQRESEE
+670 MQRESDE

-714 AEIPGSKKKAVAD
+714 AEILGSKKKAVAE

-735 GKTIVWYEG
+735 GKTIVWFEG
-744 ALQVNGQYRL
+744 AVQVNGQYRL
-754 ANGFRAPDGTIYV
+754 TNGYRAPDGTIYV

-789 DGKYSGMIDTLVE
+789 DSKYSGMIDTLVE

-890 SESQK
+890 SEAQR
-895 ALLDGMEGRTESTN
+895 ALLDGMEARSDAEEAGKISYSVMDAAVKGNNRPFAEQFADYKAGKMRPTDLFYLNNTSEYLQAAGLANEPIVMAQSVVTKAQRKAAVDTHGHELSDDVILKLPEMIEKPVLLLKSDTVPASVVVVTSVSDSSGNPVVVALHLSRNNGFDVVTRIASLYGRKNSRNFIADQLLRGNLIGYSKKEANRLLHRDGLQLPRRNPAVDFDTISVAQDTDAVNNYSMQN
-909 SAEDASVKHSL
+909 SAEDASGKHSL

-934 AEQREYFFGSKVVD
+934 AEQREYFKDSKVRDEDGNLLV
-948 AEGRLKPVYH
+948 VYH
-958 GSPAVFTEFSPD
+958 GTDADFTVFDASKGRANMDIQGMFFSPWELD
-970 FMSQHGSS
+970 AQGYGSNVS
-978 EGQGFYFTDYKPMAE
+978 AY
-993 GYQKD
+993 
-998 GGQLLE
+998 
-1004 GYLDIK
+1004 YLDIK
-1010 KPLSDSEI
+1010 NPASE
-1018 TLTRAE
+1018 
-1024 VKKLLQAVDP
+1024 AV
-1034 TGDEVILNYD
+1034 GYKALNRFK
-1044 PSGGIGYPS
+1044 GQNNAG
-1053 KTWYNRAL
+1053 
-1061 DATVK
+1061 VK
-1066 AAMEYS
+1066 AREY
-1072 DSDSEILA
+1072 LQ
-1080 EIANGGAGAGAVLE
+1080 N
-1094 AARNT
+1094 
-1099 LGYDGYIVEGKYDNA
+1099 LGYDGVNNENEEYIAFEPSQIKRIDNI
-1114 TVYVAFD
+1114 TPT
-1121 SSQFKNIDNTA
+1121 SSQ
-1132 PTESK
+1132 
-1137 DIRYSLMDIPA
+1137 DIRYSLMDT
-1148 MDSEYSAAVESG
+1148 DSTGRKLSAEQKKFFAGSKVVDG
-1160 NMQEAQ
+1160 NGNL
-1166 RLVDEAAKAAGAI
+1166 LVM
-1179 LDASGRRPL
+1179 
-1188 HLYHGTNTFGYTK
+1188 YHGTTAFGYITEFKRGKKGWLGPGIYLTSKRSDAQRYADAMGEGNGRLYEMYANITK
-1201 FRDGVIYAT
+1201 PLVVTDGNPVPGILK
-1210 PNQSVAAGYGRTGYA
+1210 AAYGRDSVYKSRSEKQANDPSIVTQADINKLRA
-1225 KPRLVSDMYVP
+1225 K
-1236 DDGTMETLIKNAKN
+1236 
-1250 VLDWEL
+1250 
-1256 QETTVNDRQEAMDAV
+1256 
-1271 KKDADSIAALVDKVW
+1271 
-1286 TSDAVDA
+1286 
-1293 MELTEEQENALYNV
+1293 
-1307 LSLPSYI
+1307 
-1314 SEVID
+1314 
-1319 DIGTYTT
+1319 
-1326 VDEVAYWISR
+1326 
-1336 FNDGLPIIRSY
+1336 
-1347 IDENR
+1347 
-1352 DSLKSSPAWDMARLI
+1352 
-1367 LGYDLGDFAI
+1367 GYDGIVWD
-1377 DAEYRLLKSYEED
+1377 YG
-1390 LLTNT
+1390 
-1395 NGSFVSADVVREEV
+1395 GSKEVSV
-1409 EKAKDIGSYTLYG
+1409 
-1422 FAGDRPLVI
+1422 
-1431 DGGGAFWA
+1431 
-1439 NVPVDVWG
+1439 
-1447 GTYTTDDIVKRAK
+1447 
-1460 DEGYTSVLI
+1460 
-1469 KNIND
+1469 
-1474 VAMNNYSANI
+1474 
-1484 KADIYAFFSPEQVKS
+1484 FSPEQVKL
-1499 ADPVTYDDKGN
+1499 ADN
-1510 VIPLSER
+1510 VDP
-1517 FNPDNPDIRYS
+1517 
-1528 LMDDVYLDA
+1528 
-1537 VKRGDMTTVQ
+1537 
-1547 QMVDEAAKAAG
+1547 
-1558 YETRL
+1558 
-1563 LHGTSKKFT
+1563 TS
-1572 KFEATGSKTESPSA
+1572 SK
-1586 KLGIWLSDSK
+1586 
-1596 RTAES
+1596 
-1601 YSTPQSTDYN
+1601 
-1611 DSNRSEWTRIFNAA
+1611 
-1625 EEVDKKIP
+1625 
-1633 NAVLGDNN
+1633 
-1641 DERFFAASEGYWN
+1641 
-1654 LAELGKL
+1654 
-1661 FKEYLPNDYKELKE
+1661 
-1675 RGVFKDGEKHIRLTR
+1675 
-1690 ETFDKGDNY
+1690 
-1699 AVYKDVIDRQGEL
+1699 
-1712 LEWVNDLGR
+1712 
-1721 VRIYPSQLFSI
+1721 
-1732 IRNQIYDGVLRTLAK
+1732 
-1747 GDIEP
+1747 
-1752 RIVDA
+1752 
-1757 YVDTR
+1757 
-1762 NFAKASPPYHE
+1762 
-1773 DTQKVKKIRAARSS
+1773 
-1787 GKDGIVFEGMFDGG
+1787 
-1801 ERSNHYVVFDPARIK
+1801 
-1816 SAAPVTYD
+1816 
-1824 DNGNVIPLSERF
+1824 
-1836 NRKNEDIRYSLME
+1836 DIRYSLME
-1849 DAKYMA
+1849 DAQYMA

-1869 DELKAAQ
+1869 DELKVAQ
-1876 AQVKDLRK
+1876 AEVKNIRQ
-1884 QLLEMRNRAEYA
+1884 QLADYRQQA
-1896 ELQTKV
+1896 
-1902 TERLTVDPIK
+1902 
-1912 AKRDIGRFLRKN
+1912 
-1924 GITNDEAIK
+1924 
-1933 TLTAEIEDAF
+1933 TAE
-1943 NSVYRGEKTDID
+1943 
-1955 SVAKKVADTIL
+1955 AKM
-1966 KEATIADPLK
+1966 
-1976 AEKAD
+1976 
-1981 IRKSLSQR
+1981 
-1989 TFVIGEQLRG
+1989 
-1999 DIVHKYGSLTNFR
+1999 
-2012 KKYGNIIRIKTRENA
+2012 
-2027 NVGDGVAFDVAYS
+2027 
-2040 ELQSEFPGIFRDAET
+2040 
-2055 EWETFENTVEVAD
+2055 
-2068 YAKDSE
+2068 
-2074 RIPLSY
+2074 
-2080 AVDEEEFARSI
+2080 
-2091 TNQLTDLFWIQKGL
+2091 
-2105 VTEADKAKAKADAAT
+2105 
-2120 ENAVAAAV
+2120 
-2128 EAERQRGQKEI
+2128 
-2139 AANDRW
+2139 NDRW

-2223 EDQAKS
+2223 EDRAKS
-2229 KARLRAAEQKSTTTD
+2229 KARLRTAEQKSTTTED
-2244 DVAKVLT
+2244 AAKVLT

-2263 KIAES
+2263 KAAKD

-2299 NNVGQASAAAQY
+2299 NNVGQASAVAQY

-2327 NKNLMQVF
+2327 DKNLMQVF
-2335 DPAEKAGLTKE
+2335 EPAKKAGLTDE

-2359 MSVREKAQKVLSA
+2359 MSVREKAQRQLAELRAKLN
-2372 FREELNKKV
+2372 REVN
-2381 KGFVEMTDENIATA
+2381 GFAEMTDENISTA
-2395 AGKDASLTKT
+2395 AGKDTTLTKA
-2405 YTMEQIDAAKRYKQL
+2405 YTEAQISAAKQYKQF

-2429 KPVFGSSVTASDSR
+2429 KPVFGSSVTADDSR
-2443 AAADKLLKEHPEF
+2443 AAAADLLDAHPEF

-2482 DMAQRMKE
+2482 DMAQYMKE

-2757 DTGDVQKAL
+2757 DTGDVQQAL

-2855 KDSNILIKIGDD
+2855 KDSNILIKIGDN

-2895 PASSAFADYPSFAI
+2895 PASSAFAGYPSFAI
-2909 EQLAPNNPLTNN
+2909 EQIAPNNPLTNN

-2933 NWYGGDIVSSYM
+2933 TWYGGDIVSSYM

-2998 VLPALS
+2998 LLPTLS
-3004 KKADVPTVVKAFVVD
+3004 KKADVPAVVKAFVVD

-3031 DALDEAKQVKETEF
+3031 DALDEAKQVKETEL

-3068 KQIKEIYNSG
+3068 KQLKEIYNSG

-3083 EKMSEARDLL
+3083 EKREEARDLL
-3093 ELRNEIYRNALL
+3093 ELRNEIYRKALL
-3105 TVGTYEETAKS
+3105 TVGAYEETAKS
-3116 IDSADSDVV
+3116 IGSADSDVV

-3159 TYDQYYAAYFATRG
+3159 TYDQYYAAYFAARG
-3173 ITGDKD
+3173 IVGDKG

-3213 EAICVSEK
+3213 EALGVSEK

>member
-1 MGKMTADELRRAGE
+1 MDRKTLEQN
-15 AYRSEN
+15 Y
-21 NGAQKSPVTVSAN
+21 QKSFGA
-34 TEGSGNKMTASEL
+34 
-47 RQAGEAYRKANGL
+47 
-60 SDPIYM
+60 
-66 KSPATVV
+66 SPAAELEQNYQRIGIDSLVQSVKKATQ
-73 DKYSTPSTQPTQAAP
+73 YNPSSPSTQPTQV
-88 STQPTQAAPAG
+88 APAG
-99 ASSRKQSEVMQEQVG
+99 ASSRKQSDAMKEQ
-114 ALKKQRD
+114 LDTIKKQRD

-126 AGAYMRAGNMQ
+126 AGAYMRAGNMP

-192 AFQSMGQYAAA
+192 AFQSMRQYAAA
-203 ASSYLSGNQEA
+203 ASSYLSGNPEA
-214 QAWEAKRLMDSG
+214 QAWEAKRLMESG

-275 NTISNMVP
+275 NTILNMVP

-302 VAGNKYAD
+302 AAGNKYAD
-310 SYEKYG
+310 AYEKYG

-389 EDVINYAIEKSLTGD
+389 EDVINYAIEKALTGD

-412 YDMLLGALAGGVF
+412 YDILLGALAGGVL

-446 SPSAVAQQV
+446 SPAAVAQQV
-455 QEGLE
+455 QEGME

-475 KNPSNQMV
+475 KNPSSQMV
-483 GRLYEANRTFDRESG
+483 GRLYEANLTYDAESG

-503 GDITQISAK
+503 NDITQVSIN

-518 SDAQALAQAAQKL
+518 SKADALAQAAQKL

-544 TEAQRTESIKTA
+544 TDAQRTQSIKTA
-556 EDSVGRAFA
+556 EGSVGQAFA
-565 PTVDNPVNEGE
+565 PTVDNPANAGE

-637 QAVSQAEY
+637 QAISQAEY

-670 MQRESEE
+670 MQRESDE

-714 AEIPGSKKKAVAD
+714 AEILGSKKKAVAE

-735 GKTIVWYEG
+735 GKTIVWFEG
-744 ALQVNGQYRL
+744 AVQVNGQYRL
-754 ANGFRAPDGTIYV
+754 TNGYRAPDGTIYV

-789 DGKYSGMIDTLVE
+789 DSKYSGLIDTLVE

-819 LYERNGIELDPNAAA
+819 LYERNGIDLDPDAAA

-890 SESQK
+890 SEAQR
-895 ALLDGMEGRTESTN
+895 ALIDGMEARSDAEEAGKISYSVMDAAVKGNNRPFAEQFADYKAGKMRPTDLFYLNNTSEYLQAAGLANEPIVMAQSVVTKAQRKAAVDTHGHELSDNVILKLPEMIEKPVLLLKSDTVPASVVVVTSVSDSSGNPVVVALHLSRNNGFDVVTRIASLYGRKNSRNFIADQLLRGNLIGYSKKEANRLLHRDGLQLPRRNPAVDFDTISVAQDTDAVNNYSMQN
-909 SAEDASVKHSL
+909 SAEDASGKHSL

-1004 GYLDIK
+1004 GYLDVK

-1034 TGDEVILNYD
+1034 TGDEVLVNYD
-1044 PSGGIGYPS
+1044 PAGGIGYPS
-1053 KTWYNRAL
+1053 KAWYNRAL

-1066 AAMEYS
+1066 ASMDYS
-1072 DSDSEILA
+1072 SSDSEILA

-1137 DIRYSLMDIPA
+1137 DIRYSLM
-1148 MDSEYSAAVESG
+1148 
-1160 NMQEAQ
+1160 
-1166 RLVDEAAKAAGAI
+1166 
-1179 LDASGRRPL
+1179 
-1188 HLYHGTNTFGYTK
+1188 
-1201 FRDGVIYAT
+1201 
-1210 PNQSVAAGYGRTGYA
+1210 
-1225 KPRLVSDMYVP
+1225 
-1236 DDGTMETLIKNAKN
+1236 
-1250 VLDWEL
+1250 
-1256 QETTVNDRQEAMDAV
+1256 
-1271 KKDADSIAALVDKVW
+1271 
-1286 TSDAVDA
+1286 
-1293 MELTEEQENALYNV
+1293 
-1307 LSLPSYI
+1307 
-1314 SEVID
+1314 
-1319 DIGTYTT
+1319 
-1326 VDEVAYWISR
+1326 
-1336 FNDGLPIIRSY
+1336 
-1347 IDENR
+1347 
-1352 DSLKSSPAWDMARLI
+1352 
-1367 LGYDLGDFAI
+1367 
-1377 DAEYRLLKSYEED
+1377 
-1390 LLTNT
+1390 
-1395 NGSFVSADVVREEV
+1395 
-1409 EKAKDIGSYTLYG
+1409 
-1422 FAGDRPLVI
+1422 
-1431 DGGGAFWA
+1431 
-1439 NVPVDVWG
+1439 
-1447 GTYTTDDIVKRAK
+1447 
-1460 DEGYTSVLI
+1460 
-1469 KNIND
+1469 
-1474 VAMNNYSANI
+1474 
-1484 KADIYAFFSPEQVKS
+1484 
-1499 ADPVTYDDKGN
+1499 
-1510 VIPLSER
+1510 
-1517 FNPDNPDIRYS
+1517 
-1528 LMDDVYLDA
+1528 
-1537 VKRGDMTTVQ
+1537 
-1547 QMVDEAAKAAG
+1547 
-1558 YETRL
+1558 
-1563 LHGTSKKFT
+1563 
-1572 KFEATGSKTESPSA
+1572 
-1586 KLGIWLSDSK
+1586 
-1596 RTAES
+1596 
-1601 YSTPQSTDYN
+1601 
-1611 DSNRSEWTRIFNAA
+1611 
-1625 EEVDKKIP
+1625 
-1633 NAVLGDNN
+1633 
-1641 DERFFAASEGYWN
+1641 
-1654 LAELGKL
+1654 
-1661 FKEYLPNDYKELKE
+1661 
-1675 RGVFKDGEKHIRLTR
+1675 
-1690 ETFDKGDNY
+1690 
-1699 AVYKDVIDRQGEL
+1699 
-1712 LEWVNDLGR
+1712 
-1721 VRIYPSQLFSI
+1721 
-1732 IRNQIYDGVLRTLAK
+1732 
-1747 GDIEP
+1747 
-1752 RIVDA
+1752 
-1757 YVDTR
+1757 
-1762 NFAKASPPYHE
+1762 
-1773 DTQKVKKIRAARSS
+1773 
-1787 GKDGIVFEGMFDGG
+1787 
-1801 ERSNHYVVFDPARIK
+1801 
-1816 SAAPVTYD
+1816 
-1824 DNGNVIPLSERF
+1824 
-1836 NRKNEDIRYSLME
+1836 E
-1849 DAKYMA
+1849 DAQYMA
-1855 DIDKAV
+1855 DIDRVVSEATE
-1861 ADAAQKAN
+1861 KAN

-1876 AQVKDLRK
+1876 AEVKNIRQ
-1884 QLLEMRNRAEYA
+1884 QLADYRQQA
-1896 ELQTKV
+1896 
-1902 TERLTVDPIK
+1902 
-1912 AKRDIGRFLRKN
+1912 
-1924 GITNDEAIK
+1924 
-1933 TLTAEIEDAF
+1933 TAE
-1943 NSVYRGEKTDID
+1943 
-1955 SVAKKVADTIL
+1955 AKM
-1966 KEATIADPLK
+1966 
-1976 AEKAD
+1976 
-1981 IRKSLSQR
+1981 
-1989 TFVIGEQLRG
+1989 
-1999 DIVHKYGSLTNFR
+1999 
-2012 KKYGNIIRIKTRENA
+2012 
-2027 NVGDGVAFDVAYS
+2027 
-2040 ELQSEFPGIFRDAET
+2040 
-2055 EWETFENTVEVAD
+2055 
-2068 YAKDSE
+2068 
-2074 RIPLSY
+2074 
-2080 AVDEEEFARSI
+2080 
-2091 TNQLTDLFWIQKGL
+2091 
-2105 VTEADKAKAKADAAT
+2105 
-2120 ENAVAAAV
+2120 
-2128 EAERQRGQKEI
+2128 
-2139 AANDRW
+2139 NDRW

-2190 NQQAQEKYNEK
+2190 NRQMRDKYNEK

-2223 EDQAKS
+2223 EDRAKS
-2229 KARLRAAEQKSTTTD
+2229 KARLRTAEQKSTTTE

-2263 KIAES
+2263 KAAKD

-2327 NKNLMQVF
+2327 DKNLMQVF
-2335 DPAEKAGLTKE
+2335 EPAKKAGLTDE

-2359 MSVREKAQKVLSA
+2359 MSVRENAQRQLAELRAKLN
-2372 FREELNKKV
+2372 REVN
-2381 KGFVEMTDENIATA
+2381 GFSEMTDENIATA
-2395 AGKDASLTKT
+2395 AGKDTTLTKA
-2405 YTMEQIDAAKRYKQL
+2405 YTEAQIAAAKQYKQF

-2429 KPVFGSSVTASDSR
+2429 KPVFGSSVTADDSR
-2443 AAADKLLKEHPEF
+2443 AAAADLLDAHPEF

-2482 DMAQRMKE
+2482 DMAQYMKE

-2855 KDSNILIKIGDD
+2855 KDSNILIKIGDN
-2867 KFIKV
+2867 KFIKI

-2895 PASSAFADYPSFAI
+2895 PASSAFAGYSSFAI
-2909 EQLAPNNPLTNN
+2909 EQIAPNNPLTNN

-2933 NWYGGDIVSSYM
+2933 TWYGGDIVSSYM

-2998 VLPALS
+2998 LLPALS
-3004 KKADVPTVVKAFVVD
+3004 KKADVPAVVKAFVVD

-3031 DALDEAKQVKETEF
+3031 DALDEAKQVKETEL

-3068 KQIKEIYNSG
+3068 KQLKEIYNSG

-3093 ELRNEIYRNALL
+3093 ELRNEIYRKALL

-3116 IDSADSDVV
+3116 IGSADSDVV

-3137 YALKTYNK
+3137 YALKNYNK
-3145 DVGEKAAEYVAQGV
+3145 DVGEKAAEYVAHGV
-3159 TYDQYYAAYFATRG
+3159 TYDQYYAAYFAARG

-3196 IDKAVPN
+3196 INNAVPN

-3213 EAICVSEK
+3213 EALGVSEK

>member
-1 MGKMTADELRRAGE
+1 MDRKTLEQN
-15 AYRSEN
+15 Y
-21 NGAQKSPVTVSAN
+21 QKSFGA
-34 TEGSGNKMTASEL
+34 
-47 RQAGEAYRKANGL
+47 
-60 SDPIYM
+60 
-66 KSPATVV
+66 SPAAELEQNYQRSGIDSLVQSVKKATQ
-73 DKYSTPSTQPTQAAP
+73 YNPSAP

-99 ASSRKQSEVMQEQVG
+99 ASSRKQSDAMKEQLD
-114 ALKKQRD
+114 AIKKQRD

-126 AGAYMRAGNMQ
+126 AGAYMRAGNMP

-179 FKAGDAALSGVQN
+179 FKAGDAVLSGVQN
-192 AFQSMGQYAAA
+192 AFQSMRQYAAA
-203 ASSYLSGNQEA
+203 ASSYLSGNPEA
-214 QAWEAKRLMDSG
+214 QAWEAKRLMESG

-283 SLVANAVLPGSG
+283 SLVANAALPGSG

-310 SYEKYG
+310 AYEKYG

-359 AEAPGLYNLANSVG
+359 TEAPGLYNLANSVG

-389 EDVINYAIEKSLTGD
+389 EDVINYAIEKALTGD

-446 SPSAVAQQV
+446 SPAAVAQQV
-455 QEGLE
+455 QEGME
-460 KGAGTAPAIYAAEVQ
+460 KGSGTAPAIYAAEVQ

-483 GRLYEANRTFDRESG
+483 GRLYEANLTYDAESG

-503 GDITQISAK
+503 NDITQVSIN

-518 SDAQALAQAAQKL
+518 SKADALAQAAQKL

-544 TEAQRTESIKTA
+544 TDAQRTQSIKTA
-556 EDSVGRAFA
+556 EDSVGQAFA
-565 PTVDNPVNEGE
+565 PTVDNPANAGE

-622 AAIEVATQNIAKSGK
+622 AAIEVATQNLAKSGK
-637 QAVSQAEY
+637 QAISQTEY

-660 DADMQAQAEQ
+660 DTDMQAQAEQ
-670 MQRESEE
+670 MQRESDE

-693 RRIKEI
+693 HHIKEI

-714 AEIPGSKKKAVAD
+714 AEIPNSKKRAVAEVD
-727 VNNAAKYL
+727 NAAKYL
-735 GKTIVWYEG
+735 GKTIVWFEG
-744 ALQVNGQYRL
+744 AVQVNGQYRL
-754 ANGFRAPDGTIYV
+754 TNGYRAPDGTIYV

-789 DGKYSGMIDTLVE
+789 DSKYSGLIDTLVE

-890 SESQK
+890 SESQR
-895 ALLDGMEGRTESTN
+895 ALIDGMEARSDAEEAGKISYSVMDAAVKGNNRPFAEQFADYKAGKMRPTDLFYLNNTSEYLQAAGLANEPIVMAQSVVTKAQRKATVDTHGHELSDDVILKLPEMIEKPVLLLKSDTVPNSSVVVTSVSDSSGNPVVVALHLSRNNGFDVVTRIASLYGKENSRNFIADQLIRGNLIGYSKKEANRLLHRDGLQLPRRNTAVDFDTISVAQDTDAVNNYSMQN
-909 SAEDASVKHSL
+909 SAEDASGKHSL

-1018 TLTRAE
+1018 TLTRTE

-1034 TGDEVILNYD
+1034 TGDEVLVNYD
-1044 PSGGIGYPS
+1044 PAGGIGYPS
-1053 KTWYNRAL
+1053 KTWYNRAM

-1080 EIANGGAGAGAVLE
+1080 EIANGGAGTGAVLE

-1137 DIRYSLMDIPA
+1137 DIRYSLM
-1148 MDSEYSAAVESG
+1148 
-1160 NMQEAQ
+1160 
-1166 RLVDEAAKAAGAI
+1166 
-1179 LDASGRRPL
+1179 
-1188 HLYHGTNTFGYTK
+1188 
-1201 FRDGVIYAT
+1201 
-1210 PNQSVAAGYGRTGYA
+1210 
-1225 KPRLVSDMYVP
+1225 
-1236 DDGTMETLIKNAKN
+1236 
-1250 VLDWEL
+1250 
-1256 QETTVNDRQEAMDAV
+1256 
-1271 KKDADSIAALVDKVW
+1271 
-1286 TSDAVDA
+1286 
-1293 MELTEEQENALYNV
+1293 
-1307 LSLPSYI
+1307 
-1314 SEVID
+1314 
-1319 DIGTYTT
+1319 
-1326 VDEVAYWISR
+1326 
-1336 FNDGLPIIRSY
+1336 
-1347 IDENR
+1347 
-1352 DSLKSSPAWDMARLI
+1352 
-1367 LGYDLGDFAI
+1367 
-1377 DAEYRLLKSYEED
+1377 
-1390 LLTNT
+1390 
-1395 NGSFVSADVVREEV
+1395 
-1409 EKAKDIGSYTLYG
+1409 
-1422 FAGDRPLVI
+1422 
-1431 DGGGAFWA
+1431 
-1439 NVPVDVWG
+1439 
-1447 GTYTTDDIVKRAK
+1447 
-1460 DEGYTSVLI
+1460 
-1469 KNIND
+1469 
-1474 VAMNNYSANI
+1474 
-1484 KADIYAFFSPEQVKS
+1484 
-1499 ADPVTYDDKGN
+1499 
-1510 VIPLSER
+1510 
-1517 FNPDNPDIRYS
+1517 
-1528 LMDDVYLDA
+1528 
-1537 VKRGDMTTVQ
+1537 
-1547 QMVDEAAKAAG
+1547 
-1558 YETRL
+1558 
-1563 LHGTSKKFT
+1563 
-1572 KFEATGSKTESPSA
+1572 
-1586 KLGIWLSDSK
+1586 
-1596 RTAES
+1596 
-1601 YSTPQSTDYN
+1601 
-1611 DSNRSEWTRIFNAA
+1611 
-1625 EEVDKKIP
+1625 
-1633 NAVLGDNN
+1633 
-1641 DERFFAASEGYWN
+1641 
-1654 LAELGKL
+1654 
-1661 FKEYLPNDYKELKE
+1661 
-1675 RGVFKDGEKHIRLTR
+1675 
-1690 ETFDKGDNY
+1690 
-1699 AVYKDVIDRQGEL
+1699 
-1712 LEWVNDLGR
+1712 
-1721 VRIYPSQLFSI
+1721 
-1732 IRNQIYDGVLRTLAK
+1732 
-1747 GDIEP
+1747 
-1752 RIVDA
+1752 
-1757 YVDTR
+1757 
-1762 NFAKASPPYHE
+1762 
-1773 DTQKVKKIRAARSS
+1773 
-1787 GKDGIVFEGMFDGG
+1787 
-1801 ERSNHYVVFDPARIK
+1801 
-1816 SAAPVTYD
+1816 
-1824 DNGNVIPLSERF
+1824 
-1836 NRKNEDIRYSLME
+1836 E
-1849 DAKYMA
+1849 DAQYMA

-1861 ADAAQKAN
+1861 ADAAQKSD

-1902 TERLTVDPIK
+1902 TEKPTIDPIK
-1912 AKRDIGRFLRKN
+1912 AKKDIGRFLRKN
-1924 GITNDEAIK
+1924 GITNEETIK
-1933 TLTAEIEDAF
+1933 TLTAEIGDAF
-1943 NSVYRGEKTDID
+1943 NSVYRWEKTDID
-1955 SVAKKVADTIL
+1955 AAAKKAADAIL
-1966 KEATIADPLK
+1966 KEATVADPLK
-1976 AEKAD
+1976 TEKAD

-1999 DIVHKYGSLTNFR
+1999 DIVRKYGSLTNFR

-2027 NVGDGVAFDVAYS
+2027 NAGEGVAFDVAYP
-2040 ELQSEFPGIFRDAET
+2040 ELQSEFPGIFRDAAT
-2055 EWETFENTVEVAD
+2055 EWETFANTVEAAD
-2068 YAKDSE
+2068 YAMRSDPVMLADMVDSQ
-2074 RIPLSY
+2074 
-2080 AVDEEEFARSI
+2080 EFADSVS
-2091 TNQLTDLFWIQKGL
+2091 NQLAEMLWNQKNL
-2105 VTEADKAKAKADAAT
+2105 VTEADKAKARADAAT
-2120 ENAVAAAV
+2120 EKAVSAAV
-2128 EAERQRGQKEI
+2128 EAERRRAEKET

-2145 RDAETKLL
+2145 REAETKLL
-2153 TEIAAAKEREK
+2153 ADMAAAKEREK
-2164 AAKARAEFMAK
+2164 AAKARAEFMQK
-2175 YDALAK
+2175 YDSLSK
-2181 QYRADLRAN
+2181 QFRADLRAN

-2223 EDQAKS
+2223 EDRAKS
-2229 KARLRAAEQKSTTTD
+2229 KARLRTAEQKSTTTE

-2263 KIAES
+2263 KAAKD

-2327 NKNLMQVF
+2327 DKNLMQVF
-2335 DPAEKAGLTKE
+2335 EPAKKAGLTDK

-2359 MSVREKAQKVLSA
+2359 MSVREKAQQQLAELRAKLN
-2372 FREELNKKV
+2372 REVN
-2381 KGFVEMTDENIATA
+2381 GFAEMTDENIATA
-2395 AGKDASLTKT
+2395 AGKDTTLTKA
-2405 YTMEQIDAAKRYKQL
+2405 YPEAQIAAAKQYKQF

-2429 KPVFGSSVTASDSR
+2429 KPVFGSSVTADDSR
-2443 AAADKLLKEHPEF
+2443 AAAADLLDAHPEF

-2482 DMAQRMKE
+2482 DMAQYMKE

-2757 DTGDVQKAL
+2757 DTGDVQQAL

-2855 KDSNILIKIGDD
+2855 KDSNILIKIGDN

-2895 PASSAFADYPSFAI
+2895 PASSAFAGYPSFAI
-2909 EQLAPNNPLTNN
+2909 EQIAPNNPLTNN

-2933 NWYGGDIVSSYM
+2933 TWYGGDIVSSYM

-3004 KKADVPTVVKAFVVD
+3004 KKADVPAVVKAFVVD

-3068 KQIKEIYNSG
+3068 KQLKEIYNSG

-3083 EKMSEARDLL
+3083 EKREEARDLL
-3093 ELRNEIYRNALL
+3093 ELRNEIYRKALL

-3116 IDSADSDVV
+3116 IGSADSDVV

-3159 TYDQYYAAYFATRG
+3159 TYDQYYAAYFAARG

-3213 EAICVSEK
+3213 EALGVSEK

>member
-1 MGKMTADELRRAGE
+1 MDRKTLEQN
-15 AYRSEN
+15 Y
-21 NGAQKSPVTVSAN
+21 QKSFGA
-34 TEGSGNKMTASEL
+34 
-47 RQAGEAYRKANGL
+47 
-60 SDPIYM
+60 
-66 KSPATVV
+66 SPAAELEQNYQRSGIDSLVQSVKKATQ
-73 DKYSTPSTQPTQAAP
+73 YNPSAP

-99 ASSRKQSEVMQEQVG
+99 ASSRKQSDAMKEQ
-114 ALKKQRD
+114 LDTIKEQRD

-126 AGAYMRAGNMQ
+126 AGAYMRAGNMP

-179 FKAGDAALSGVQN
+179 FKAGDAALAGVQN
-192 AFQSMGQYAAA
+192 AFQSMRQYAAA
-203 ASSYLSGNQEA
+203 ASSYLSGNPEA
-214 QAWEAKRLMDSG
+214 QAWEAKRLMESG

-283 SLVANAVLPGSG
+283 SLVANAFLPGSG

-302 VAGNKYAD
+302 AAGNKYAD
-310 SYEKYG
+310 AYEKYG

-359 AEAPGLYNLANSVG
+359 AGAPGLYNLANSVG

-389 EDVINYAIEKSLTGD
+389 EDVINYAIEKALTGD

-412 YDMLLGALAGGVF
+412 YDILLGALAGGVL

-446 SPSAVAQQV
+446 SPAAVAQQV
-455 QEGLE
+455 QEGME

-475 KNPSNQMV
+475 KNPSSQMV
-483 GRLYEANRTFDRESG
+483 GRLYEANLTYDAESG

-503 GDITQISAK
+503 NDITQVSIN

-518 SDAQALAQAAQKL
+518 SKADALAQAAQKL

-544 TEAQRTESIKTA
+544 TDAQRTQSIKTA
-556 EDSVGRAFA
+556 EGSVGQAFA
-565 PTVDNPVNEGE
+565 PTVDNPANAGE

-637 QAVSQAEY
+637 QAISQAEY

-670 MQRESEE
+670 MQRESDE

-714 AEIPGSKKKAVAD
+714 AEILGSKKKAVAE

-735 GKTIVWYEG
+735 GKTIVWFEG
-744 ALQVNGQYRL
+744 AVQVNGQYRL
-754 ANGFRAPDGTIYV
+754 TNGYRAPDGTIYV

-789 DGKYSGMIDTLVE
+789 DSKYSGLIDTLVE

-819 LYERNGIELDPNAAA
+819 LYERNGIDLDPDAAA

-890 SESQK
+890 SEAQR
-895 ALLDGMEGRTESTN
+895 ALIDGIEGRTE
-909 SAEDASVKHSL
+909 AE
-920 MDIPAMDSTGRELS
+920 E
-934 AEQREYFFGSKVVD
+934 
-948 AEGRLKPVYH
+948 
-958 GSPAVFTEFSPD
+958 
-970 FMSQHGSS
+970 
-978 EGQGFYFTDYKPMAE
+978 
-993 GYQKD
+993 
-998 GGQLLE
+998 
-1004 GYLDIK
+1004 
-1010 KPLSDSEI
+1010 
-1018 TLTRAE
+1018 
-1024 VKKLLQAVDP
+1024 
-1034 TGDEVILNYD
+1034 
-1044 PSGGIGYPS
+1044 
-1053 KTWYNRAL
+1053 
-1061 DATVK
+1061 
-1066 AAMEYS
+1066 
-1072 DSDSEILA
+1072 
-1080 EIANGGAGAGAVLE
+1080 AGK
-1094 AARNT
+1094 
-1099 LGYDGYIVEGKYDNA
+1099 I
-1114 TVYVAFD
+1114 
-1121 SSQFKNIDNTA
+1121 S
-1132 PTESK
+1132 
-1137 DIRYSLMDIPA
+1137 YSLMR
-1148 MDSEYSAAVESG
+1148 EAVEKNNRPFAEQFADYKAGKMKPTELFALG
-1160 NMQEAQ
+1160 NTSQYLQAAGIGNEPIVMAQSVVAKAQ
-1166 RLVDEAAKAAGAI
+1166 RKAKVDT
-1179 LDASGRRPL
+1179 
-1188 HLYHGTNTFGYTK
+1188 HGHN
-1201 FRDGVIYAT
+1201 
-1210 PNQSVAAGYGRTGYA
+1210 
-1225 KPRLVSDMYVP
+1225 LSD
-1236 DDGTMETLIKNAKN
+1236 N
-1250 VLDWEL
+1250 VLLKLPEML
-1256 QETTVNDRQEAMDAV
+1256 
-1271 KKDADSIAALVDKVW
+1271 DKP
-1286 TSDAVDA
+1286 
-1293 MELTEEQENALYNV
+1293 V
-1307 LSLPSYI
+1307 L
-1314 SEVID
+1314 
-1319 DIGTYTT
+1319 
-1326 VDEVAYWISR
+1326 
-1336 FNDGLPIIRSY
+1336 
-1347 IDENR
+1347 
-1352 DSLKSSPAWDMARLI
+1352 
-1367 LGYDLGDFAI
+1367 
-1377 DAEYRLLKSYEED
+1377 LLKSD
-1390 LLTNT
+1390 TVPNAAVIVT
-1395 NGSFVSADVVREEV
+1395 STADSDGNPIVVALHLSRSEGF
-1409 EKAKDIGSYTLYG
+1409 DIVTRVASLYG
-1422 FAGDRPLVI
+1422 KENSRDFLAEQMLRGNLL
-1431 DGGGAFWA
+1431 GYSKKEA
-1439 NVPVDVWG
+1439 N
-1447 GTYTTDDIVKRAK
+1447 
-1460 DEGYTSVLI
+1460 
-1469 KNIND
+1469 
-1474 VAMNNYSANI
+1474 
-1484 KADIYAFFSPEQVKS
+1484 
-1499 ADPVTYDDKGN
+1499 
-1510 VIPLSER
+1510 
-1517 FNPDNPDIRYS
+1517 
-1528 LMDDVYLDA
+1528 
-1537 VKRGDMTTVQ
+1537 
-1547 QMVDEAAKAAG
+1547 
-1558 YETRL
+1558 RL
-1563 LHGTSKKFT
+1563 LHRDGLQLPRRNTAVDFDTINIPQDTDVVNSHSMQ
-1572 KFEATGSKTESPSA
+1572 TGA
-1586 KLGIWLSDSK
+1586 KNAQEKLSLMEMPTTDSTDSK
-1596 RTAES
+1596 
-1601 YSTPQSTDYN
+1601 
-1611 DSNRSEWTRIFNAA
+1611 
-1625 EEVDKKIP
+1625 
-1633 NAVLGDNN
+1633 
-1641 DERFFAASEGYWN
+1641 
-1654 LAELGKL
+1654 
-1661 FKEYLPNDYKELKE
+1661 
-1675 RGVFKDGEKHIRLTR
+1675 
-1690 ETFDKGDNY
+1690 
-1699 AVYKDVIDRQGEL
+1699 
-1712 LEWVNDLGR
+1712 
-1721 VRIYPSQLFSI
+1721 
-1732 IRNQIYDGVLRTLAK
+1732 
-1747 GDIEP
+1747 
-1752 RIVDA
+1752 
-1757 YVDTR
+1757 
-1762 NFAKASPPYHE
+1762 
-1773 DTQKVKKIRAARSS
+1773 
-1787 GKDGIVFEGMFDGG
+1787 
-1801 ERSNHYVVFDPARIK
+1801 
-1816 SAAPVTYD
+1816 
-1824 DNGNVIPLSERF
+1824 
-1836 NRKNEDIRYSLME
+1836 DIRYSLME
-1849 DAKYMA
+1849 DAQYMA

-1902 TERLTVDPIK
+1902 TERPTVDPIK
-1912 AKRDIGRFLRKN
+1912 AKRDISRFLRKN
-1924 GITNDEAIK
+1924 GITNDETIK
-1933 TLTAEIEDAF
+1933 TLTVEIEDAF
-1943 NSVYRGEKTDID
+1943 NSVYRWEKTDID
-1955 SVAKKVADTIL
+1955 SAAKKVADTIL

-2027 NVGDGVAFDVAYS
+2027 NAGEGVAFDAAYS

-2091 TNQLTDLFWIQKGL
+2091 TNQLTDLLWSQKEL

-2120 ENAVAAAV
+2120 EKAVDAAV
-2128 EAERQRGQKEI
+2128 EAERQRGQKET

-2175 YDALAK
+2175 YDALSK

-2190 NQQAQEKYNEK
+2190 NRQVRDKYNEK
-2201 LTEAKDEFNRR
+2201 LSEAKDEFNRR

-2223 EDQAKS
+2223 EDRAKS
-2229 KARLRAAEQKSTTTD
+2229 KARLRTAEQKSTTTE

-2263 KIAES
+2263 KAAKD

-2322 GKKIG
+2322 GVKISG
-2327 NKNLMQVF
+2327 KNLMQVF
-2335 DPAEKAGLTKE
+2335 EPAKKSGMTDE

-2359 MSVREKAQKVLSA
+2359 MSVRENAQRQLAELRAKLN
-2372 FREELNKKV
+2372 REV
-2381 KGFVEMTDENIATA
+2381 KGFAEMTDENIATA
-2395 AGKDASLTKT
+2395 AGKDTTLTKA
-2405 YTMEQIDAAKRYKQL
+2405 YTEAQIAAAKQYKQF

-2429 KPVFGSSVTASDSR
+2429 KPVFGSSVTADDSR
-2443 AAADKLLKEHPEF
+2443 AAAADLLDAHPEF

-2482 DMAQRMKE
+2482 DMAQYMKE

-2591 NLKNTLRIWVDGKP
+2591 TLKNTLRIWVDGKP

-2616 GFRPIEQSNSFGM
+2616 GFRPIEQSNFFGM

-2698 GKGTTYYDPKTGL
+2698 GKGTTYYDPKSGL
-2711 SDRHHFKNGAVD
+2711 SDRYHFKNGAVD

-2757 DTGDVQKAL
+2757 DTGDVQQAL

-2855 KDSNILIKIGDD
+2855 KDSNILIKIGDN

-2895 PASSAFADYPSFAI
+2895 PASSAFAGYPSFAI
-2909 EQLAPNNPLTNN
+2909 EQIAPNNPLTNN

-2933 NWYGGDIVSSYM
+2933 TWYGGDIVSSYM

-2998 VLPALS
+2998 LLPALS
-3004 KKADVPTVVKAFVVD
+3004 KKADVPAVVKAFVVD

-3031 DALDEAKQVKETEF
+3031 DALGEAKQVKETEL

-3068 KQIKEIYNSG
+3068 KQLKEIYNSG

-3093 ELRNEIYRNALL
+3093 ELRNEIYRKALL

-3116 IDSADSDVV
+3116 IGSADSDVV

-3137 YALKTYNK
+3137 YALKNYNK
-3145 DVGEKAAEYVAQGV
+3145 DVGEKAAEYVAHGV
-3159 TYDQYYAAYFATRG
+3159 TYDQYYAAYFAARG

-3187 SASRKKKEA
+3187 SASRKKKDA

-3213 EAICVSEK
+3213 EAIGVSEK

>member
-1 MGKMTADELRRAGE
+1 MDRKTLEQN
-15 AYRSEN
+15 Y
-21 NGAQKSPVTVSAN
+21 QKSFGA
-34 TEGSGNKMTASEL
+34 
-47 RQAGEAYRKANGL
+47 
-60 SDPIYM
+60 
-66 KSPATVV
+66 SPAAELEQNYQRSGIDSLVQSVKKATQ
-73 DKYSTPSTQPTQAAP
+73 YNPSSP

-99 ASSRKQSEVMQEQVG
+99 ASSRKQSDAMKEQLD
-114 ALKKQRD
+114 AIKKQRD

-126 AGAYMRAGNMQ
+126 AVAYMRAGNMP
-137 QQAKEQQKIAN
+137 QQAKEQQKISN

-169 VEDYNPDENK
+169 VEGYNPDENK
-179 FKAGDAALSGVQN
+179 FKAGDAVLSGVQN
-192 AFQSMGQYAAA
+192 AFQSMRQYAAA
-203 ASSYLSGNQEA
+203 ASSYLSGNPEA
-214 QAWEAKRLMDSG
+214 QAWEAKRLMESG

-310 SYEKYG
+310 AYEKYG

-359 AEAPGLYNLANSVG
+359 AESPGLYNLANSVG

-389 EDVINYAIEKSLTGD
+389 EDVINYAIEKALTGD

-412 YDMLLGALAGGVF
+412 YDMLLGALAGGVL

-446 SPSAVAQQV
+446 SPAAVAQQV
-455 QEGLE
+455 QEGME

-483 GRLYEANRTFDRESG
+483 GRLYEANLTYDAESG

-503 GDITQISAK
+503 NDITQVSIN

-518 SDAQALAQAAQKL
+518 SKADALAQAAQKL
-531 NVEATPQA
+531 DVEATPQA

-544 TEAQRTESIKTA
+544 TDAQRTQSIKTA
-556 EDSVGRAFA
+556 EDSVGQAFA
-565 PTVDNPVNEGE
+565 PTVDNPANAGE

-637 QAVSQAEY
+637 QAISQAEY

-670 MQRESEE
+670 MQRESDE

-693 RRIKEI
+693 RHIKEI

-714 AEIPGSKKKAVAD
+714 AEIPGSKKKAVAE

-735 GKTIVWYEG
+735 GKTIVWFEG
-744 ALQVNGQYRL
+744 AVQVNGQYRL
-754 ANGFRAPDGTIYV
+754 TNGYRAPDGTIYV

-789 DGKYSGMIDTLVE
+789 DSKYSGLIDTLVE

-890 SESQK
+890 SEAQK
-895 ALLDGMEGRTESTN
+895 ALLDGMEGKAETGVNGSESFSLIDVAPNGMEIYETSLTTQQLSESQKKKQYLALIKNQYRGRTARLERNGHVVYVRPDIQEAGKPIYGDRRSTANGAKALRNSLAEGDVFDLLENAEYDRSSRDTKNHKNADYFDYYVKTVQIDGKVYDLVADVKRAYGNSDGLYYTLYLVDNATKKAVVSQRPQTLGSSEPITASEMGSNSFSADMVPQSDAAVNNYSMQN
-909 SAEDASVKHSL
+909 SAEDASGKHSL

-934 AEQREYFFGSKVVD
+934 AEQREYFKGSKVRDEDGNLLV
-948 AEGRLKPVYH
+948 VYH
-958 GSPAVFTEFSPD
+958 GTDADFTVFDASKGRANMDIQGMFFSPW
-970 FMSQHGSS
+970 
-978 EGQGFYFTDYKPMAE
+978 E
-993 GYQKD
+993 
-998 GGQLLE
+998 
-1004 GYLDIK
+1004 
-1010 KPLSDSEI
+1010 
-1018 TLTRAE
+1018 
-1024 VKKLLQAVDP
+1024 
-1034 TGDEVILNYD
+1034 
-1044 PSGGIGYPS
+1044 
-1053 KTWYNRAL
+1053 L
-1061 DATVK
+1061 DAQGYGKNVSAYYLNITNPASEALGYKALNMFKGENNAGVK
-1066 AAMEYS
+1066 AQEYLQS
-1072 DSDSEILA
+1072 
-1080 EIANGGAGAGAVLE
+1080 
-1094 AARNT
+1094 
-1099 LGYDGYIVEGKYDNA
+1099 LGYDGVNNGDEEYI
-1114 TVYVAFD
+1114 AFYPE
-1121 SSQFKNIDNTA
+1121 QIKLVDNTS

-1137 DIRYSLMDIPA
+1137 DIRYSLM
-1148 MDSEYSAAVESG
+1148 
-1160 NMQEAQ
+1160 
-1166 RLVDEAAKAAGAI
+1166 
-1179 LDASGRRPL
+1179 
-1188 HLYHGTNTFGYTK
+1188 
-1201 FRDGVIYAT
+1201 
-1210 PNQSVAAGYGRTGYA
+1210 
-1225 KPRLVSDMYVP
+1225 
-1236 DDGTMETLIKNAKN
+1236 
-1250 VLDWEL
+1250 
-1256 QETTVNDRQEAMDAV
+1256 
-1271 KKDADSIAALVDKVW
+1271 
-1286 TSDAVDA
+1286 
-1293 MELTEEQENALYNV
+1293 
-1307 LSLPSYI
+1307 
-1314 SEVID
+1314 
-1319 DIGTYTT
+1319 
-1326 VDEVAYWISR
+1326 
-1336 FNDGLPIIRSY
+1336 
-1347 IDENR
+1347 
-1352 DSLKSSPAWDMARLI
+1352 
-1367 LGYDLGDFAI
+1367 
-1377 DAEYRLLKSYEED
+1377 
-1390 LLTNT
+1390 
-1395 NGSFVSADVVREEV
+1395 
-1409 EKAKDIGSYTLYG
+1409 
-1422 FAGDRPLVI
+1422 
-1431 DGGGAFWA
+1431 
-1439 NVPVDVWG
+1439 
-1447 GTYTTDDIVKRAK
+1447 
-1460 DEGYTSVLI
+1460 
-1469 KNIND
+1469 
-1474 VAMNNYSANI
+1474 
-1484 KADIYAFFSPEQVKS
+1484 
-1499 ADPVTYDDKGN
+1499 
-1510 VIPLSER
+1510 
-1517 FNPDNPDIRYS
+1517 
-1528 LMDDVYLDA
+1528 
-1537 VKRGDMTTVQ
+1537 
-1547 QMVDEAAKAAG
+1547 
-1558 YETRL
+1558 
-1563 LHGTSKKFT
+1563 
-1572 KFEATGSKTESPSA
+1572 
-1586 KLGIWLSDSK
+1586 
-1596 RTAES
+1596 
-1601 YSTPQSTDYN
+1601 
-1611 DSNRSEWTRIFNAA
+1611 
-1625 EEVDKKIP
+1625 
-1633 NAVLGDNN
+1633 
-1641 DERFFAASEGYWN
+1641 
-1654 LAELGKL
+1654 
-1661 FKEYLPNDYKELKE
+1661 
-1675 RGVFKDGEKHIRLTR
+1675 
-1690 ETFDKGDNY
+1690 
-1699 AVYKDVIDRQGEL
+1699 
-1712 LEWVNDLGR
+1712 
-1721 VRIYPSQLFSI
+1721 
-1732 IRNQIYDGVLRTLAK
+1732 
-1747 GDIEP
+1747 
-1752 RIVDA
+1752 
-1757 YVDTR
+1757 
-1762 NFAKASPPYHE
+1762 
-1773 DTQKVKKIRAARSS
+1773 
-1787 GKDGIVFEGMFDGG
+1787 
-1801 ERSNHYVVFDPARIK
+1801 
-1816 SAAPVTYD
+1816 
-1824 DNGNVIPLSERF
+1824 
-1836 NRKNEDIRYSLME
+1836 E
-1849 DAKYMA
+1849 DAQYMA

-1861 ADAAQKAN
+1861 SEATQKAD

-1902 TERLTVDPIK
+1902 TEKPTIDPIK
-1912 AKRDIGRFLRKN
+1912 AKKDIGRFLRKN
-1924 GITNDEAIK
+1924 GITNEETIK

-1943 NSVYRGEKTDID
+1943 NSVYRWEKTDID
-1955 SVAKKVADTIL
+1955 AAAKKAADAIL
-1966 KEATIADPLK
+1966 KEATVADPLK
-1976 AEKAD
+1976 TEKAD

-1999 DIVHKYGSLTNFR
+1999 DIVRKYGSLTNFR

-2027 NVGDGVAFDVAYS
+2027 KAGEGVAFDVAYP
-2040 ELQSEFPGIFRDAET
+2040 ELQSEFPGIFRDAAT
-2055 EWETFENTVEVAD
+2055 EWETFANTVEAAD
-2068 YAKDSE
+2068 YAMRSGPVMLADMVDSQ
-2074 RIPLSY
+2074 
-2080 AVDEEEFARSI
+2080 EFADSVS
-2091 TNQLTDLFWIQKGL
+2091 NQLVEMLWNQKNL

-2120 ENAVAAAV
+2120 EKAVSAAV
-2128 EAERQRGQKEI
+2128 EAERRRAEKET

-2145 RDAETKLL
+2145 REAETKLL
-2153 TEIAAAKEREK
+2153 ADMAAAKEREK
-2164 AAKARAEFMAK
+2164 AAKARAEFMQK
-2175 YDALAK
+2175 YDSLSK

-2223 EDQAKS
+2223 EDRTKS
-2229 KARLRAAEQKSTTTD
+2229 KARLRTAEQKSTTTE

-2263 KIAES
+2263 KAAKD

-2327 NKNLMQVF
+2327 DKNLMQVF
-2335 DPAEKAGLTKE
+2335 EPAKKAGLTDE

-2359 MSVREKAQKVLSA
+2359 MSVREKAQRQLAELRAK
-2372 FREELNKKV
+2372 LNKEV
-2381 KGFVEMTDENIATA
+2381 NGFAEMTDENIATA
-2395 AGKDASLTKT
+2395 AGKDTTLTKA
-2405 YTMEQIDAAKRYKQL
+2405 YTEAQIAAAKQYKQF

-2429 KPVFGSSVTASDSR
+2429 KPVFGSSVTADDSR
-2443 AAADKLLKEHPEF
+2443 AAAADLLDAHPEF

-2482 DMAQRMKE
+2482 DMAQYMKE

-2591 NLKNTLRIWVDGKP
+2591 NLKDTLRIWVDGKP

-2653 NFVRDAQSAL
+2653 NLVRDAQSAL

-2757 DTGDVQKAL
+2757 ATGDVQQAL

-2855 KDSNILIKIGDD
+2855 KDSNILIKIGDN

-2895 PASSAFADYPSFAI
+2895 PASSAFAGYPSFAI
-2909 EQLAPNNPLTNN
+2909 EQIAPNNPLTNN

-2933 NWYGGDIVSSYM
+2933 TWYGGDIVSSYM

-2998 VLPALS
+2998 LLPTLS
-3004 KKADVPTVVKAFVVD
+3004 KKADVPAVAKAFVVD

-3068 KQIKEIYNSG
+3068 KQLKEIYNSG

-3083 EKMSEARDLL
+3083 EKREEARDLL
-3093 ELRNEIYRNALL
+3093 ELRNEIYRKALL

-3116 IDSADSDVV
+3116 IGSADSDVV

-3159 TYDQYYAAYFATRG
+3159 TYDQYYAAYFAARG

-3196 IDKAVPN
+3196 IDKSVPG
-3203 ATTKQ
+3203 ASTKQ

-3213 EAICVSEK
+3213 EALGVSEK

>member
-1 MGKMTADELRRAGE
+1 MDRKTLEQN
-15 AYRSEN
+15 Y
-21 NGAQKSPVTVSAN
+21 QKSFGA
-34 TEGSGNKMTASEL
+34 
-47 RQAGEAYRKANGL
+47 
-60 SDPIYM
+60 
-66 KSPATVV
+66 SPAAELEQNYQRSGIDSLVQSVKKATQ
-73 DKYSTPSTQPTQAAP
+73 YNPSAP

-99 ASSRKQSEVMQEQVG
+99 ASSRKQSDAMKEQ
-114 ALKKQRD
+114 LDTIKKQRD

-126 AGAYMRAGNMQ
+126 AGAYMRAGNMP

-179 FKAGDAALSGVQN
+179 FKAGDAVLSGVQN
-192 AFQSMGQYAAA
+192 AFQSMRQYAAA
-203 ASSYLSGNQEA
+203 ASSYLSGNPEA
-214 QAWEAKRLMDSG
+214 QAWEAKRLMESG

-302 VAGNKYAD
+302 AAGNKYAD
-310 SYEKYG
+310 AYEKYG

-359 AEAPGLYNLANSVG
+359 AEALGLYNLANSVG

-389 EDVINYAIEKSLTGD
+389 EDVINYAIEKALTGD

-412 YDMLLGALAGGVF
+412 YDILLGALAGGVL

-446 SPSAVAQQV
+446 SPAAVAQQV
-455 QEGLE
+455 QEGME

-475 KNPSNQMV
+475 KNPSSQMV
-483 GRLYEANRTFDRESG
+483 GRLYEANLTYDAESG

-503 GDITQISAK
+503 NDITQVSIN

-518 SDAQALAQAAQKL
+518 SKADALAQAAQKL

-544 TEAQRTESIKTA
+544 TDAQRTQSIKTA
-556 EDSVGRAFA
+556 EGSVGQAFA
-565 PTVDNPVNEGE
+565 PTVDNPANAGE

-637 QAVSQAEY
+637 QAISQAEY

-670 MQRESEE
+670 MQRESDE

-714 AEIPGSKKKAVAD
+714 AEILGSKKKAVAE

-735 GKTIVWYEG
+735 GKTIVWFEG
-744 ALQVNGQYRL
+744 AVQVNGQYRL
-754 ANGFRAPDGTIYV
+754 TNGYRAPDGTIYV

-789 DGKYSGMIDTLVE
+789 DSKYSGLIDTLVE

-819 LYERNGIELDPNAAA
+819 LYERNGIDLDPDAAA

-890 SESQK
+890 SEAQR
-895 ALLDGMEGRTESTN
+895 ALIDGIEGRTEAEEAGKISYSLMREAVEKNNRPFAEQFADYKAGKMKPTELFALGNTSQYLQAAGIGNEPIVMAQSVVAKAQRKAKVDTHGHNLSDNVLLKLPEMLDKPVLLLKSDTVPNAAVIVTSTADSDGNPIVVALHLSRSEGFDIVTRVASLYGKENSRDFLAEQMLRGNLLGYSKKEANRLLHRDGLQLPRRNTAVDFDTISVAQDTDAVNNYSMQN
-909 SAEDASVKHSL
+909 SAEDASGKHSL

-1034 TGDEVILNYD
+1034 TGDEVLVNYD
-1044 PSGGIGYPS
+1044 PAGGIGYPS

-1061 DATVK
+1061 DSTVK
-1066 AAMEYS
+1066 AAMDYS
-1072 DSDSEILA
+1072 SSDSEILA
-1080 EIANGGAGAGAVLE
+1080 EIANGGAGSGTVLE

-1137 DIRYSLMDIPA
+1137 DIRYSLMDT
-1148 MDSEYSAAVESG
+1148 DSTGRKLSTEQKKFFAGSKVIDG
-1160 NMQEAQ
+1160 NGNL
-1166 RLVDEAAKAAGAI
+1166 LVM
-1179 LDASGRRPL
+1179 
-1188 HLYHGTNTFGYTK
+1188 YHGTTAFGYITEFKRGKKGWLGPGIYLTSKRSDAQRYADAMGEGNGRLYEMYANITK
-1201 FRDGVIYAT
+1201 PLVVTDGNPVPGILK
-1210 PNQSVAAGYGRTGYA
+1210 AAYGRDSVYKSRSEKQANDPSIVTQADINKLRA
-1225 KPRLVSDMYVP
+1225 K
-1236 DDGTMETLIKNAKN
+1236 
-1250 VLDWEL
+1250 
-1256 QETTVNDRQEAMDAV
+1256 
-1271 KKDADSIAALVDKVW
+1271 
-1286 TSDAVDA
+1286 
-1293 MELTEEQENALYNV
+1293 
-1307 LSLPSYI
+1307 
-1314 SEVID
+1314 
-1319 DIGTYTT
+1319 
-1326 VDEVAYWISR
+1326 
-1336 FNDGLPIIRSY
+1336 
-1347 IDENR
+1347 
-1352 DSLKSSPAWDMARLI
+1352 
-1367 LGYDLGDFAI
+1367 GYDGIVWDFG
-1377 DAEYRLLKSYEED
+1377 
-1390 LLTNT
+1390 
-1395 NGSFVSADVVREEV
+1395 GSKEVSV
-1409 EKAKDIGSYTLYG
+1409 
-1422 FAGDRPLVI
+1422 
-1431 DGGGAFWA
+1431 
-1439 NVPVDVWG
+1439 
-1447 GTYTTDDIVKRAK
+1447 
-1460 DEGYTSVLI
+1460 
-1469 KNIND
+1469 
-1474 VAMNNYSANI
+1474 
-1484 KADIYAFFSPEQVKS
+1484 FSPEQVKL
-1499 ADPVTYDDKGN
+1499 ADN
-1510 VIPLSER
+1510 VDP
-1517 FNPDNPDIRYS
+1517 
-1528 LMDDVYLDA
+1528 
-1537 VKRGDMTTVQ
+1537 
-1547 QMVDEAAKAAG
+1547 
-1558 YETRL
+1558 
-1563 LHGTSKKFT
+1563 TS
-1572 KFEATGSKTESPSA
+1572 SK
-1586 KLGIWLSDSK
+1586 
-1596 RTAES
+1596 
-1601 YSTPQSTDYN
+1601 
-1611 DSNRSEWTRIFNAA
+1611 
-1625 EEVDKKIP
+1625 
-1633 NAVLGDNN
+1633 
-1641 DERFFAASEGYWN
+1641 
-1654 LAELGKL
+1654 
-1661 FKEYLPNDYKELKE
+1661 
-1675 RGVFKDGEKHIRLTR
+1675 
-1690 ETFDKGDNY
+1690 
-1699 AVYKDVIDRQGEL
+1699 
-1712 LEWVNDLGR
+1712 
-1721 VRIYPSQLFSI
+1721 
-1732 IRNQIYDGVLRTLAK
+1732 
-1747 GDIEP
+1747 
-1752 RIVDA
+1752 
-1757 YVDTR
+1757 
-1762 NFAKASPPYHE
+1762 
-1773 DTQKVKKIRAARSS
+1773 
-1787 GKDGIVFEGMFDGG
+1787 
-1801 ERSNHYVVFDPARIK
+1801 
-1816 SAAPVTYD
+1816 
-1824 DNGNVIPLSERF
+1824 
-1836 NRKNEDIRYSLME
+1836 DIRYSLME
-1849 DAKYMA
+1849 DAQYMA

-1876 AQVKDLRK
+1876 AEVKNIRQ
-1884 QLLEMRNRAEYA
+1884 QLADYRQQA
-1896 ELQTKV
+1896 
-1902 TERLTVDPIK
+1902 
-1912 AKRDIGRFLRKN
+1912 
-1924 GITNDEAIK
+1924 
-1933 TLTAEIEDAF
+1933 TAE
-1943 NSVYRGEKTDID
+1943 
-1955 SVAKKVADTIL
+1955 AKM
-1966 KEATIADPLK
+1966 
-1976 AEKAD
+1976 
-1981 IRKSLSQR
+1981 
-1989 TFVIGEQLRG
+1989 
-1999 DIVHKYGSLTNFR
+1999 
-2012 KKYGNIIRIKTRENA
+2012 
-2027 NVGDGVAFDVAYS
+2027 
-2040 ELQSEFPGIFRDAET
+2040 
-2055 EWETFENTVEVAD
+2055 
-2068 YAKDSE
+2068 
-2074 RIPLSY
+2074 
-2080 AVDEEEFARSI
+2080 
-2091 TNQLTDLFWIQKGL
+2091 
-2105 VTEADKAKAKADAAT
+2105 
-2120 ENAVAAAV
+2120 
-2128 EAERQRGQKEI
+2128 
-2139 AANDRW
+2139 NDRW

-2223 EDQAKS
+2223 EDRAKS
-2229 KARLRAAEQKSTTTD
+2229 KARLRTAEQKSTTTED
-2244 DVAKVLT
+2244 AAKVLT

-2263 KIAES
+2263 KAAKD

-2299 NNVGQASAAAQY
+2299 NNVGQASAVAQY

-2327 NKNLMQVF
+2327 DKNLMQVF
-2335 DPAEKAGLTKE
+2335 EPAKKAGLTDE

-2359 MSVREKAQKVLSA
+2359 MSVREKAQRQLAELRAKLN
-2372 FREELNKKV
+2372 REVN
-2381 KGFVEMTDENIATA
+2381 GFAEMTDENIATA
-2395 AGKDASLTKT
+2395 AGKDTTLTKA
-2405 YTMEQIDAAKRYKQL
+2405 YTEAQISAAKQYKQF

-2429 KPVFGSSVTASDSR
+2429 KPVFGSSVTADDSR
-2443 AAADKLLKEHPEF
+2443 AAAADLLDAHPEF

-2482 DMAQRMKE
+2482 DMAQYMKE

-2698 GKGTTYYDPKTGL
+2698 GKGTTYYDPKSGL
-2711 SDRHHFKNGAVD
+2711 SDRYHFKNGAVD

-2757 DTGDVQKAL
+2757 DTGDVQQAL

-2855 KDSNILIKIGDD
+2855 KDSNILIKIGDN

-2895 PASSAFADYPSFAI
+2895 PASSAFAGYPSFAI
-2909 EQLAPNNPLTNN
+2909 EQIAPNNPLTNN

-2933 NWYGGDIVSSYM
+2933 TWYGGDIVSSYM

-2998 VLPALS
+2998 LLPALS
-3004 KKADVPTVVKAFVVD
+3004 KKADVPAVVKAFVVD

-3031 DALDEAKQVKETEF
+3031 DALDEAKQVKETEL

-3068 KQIKEIYNSG
+3068 KQLKEIYNSG

-3093 ELRNEIYRNALL
+3093 ELRNEIYRKALL

-3116 IDSADSDVV
+3116 IGSADSDVV

-3137 YALKTYNK
+3137 YALKNYNK
-3145 DVGEKAAEYVAQGV
+3145 DVGEKAAEYVAHGV
-3159 TYDQYYAAYFATRG
+3159 TYDQYYAAYFAARG

-3187 SASRKKKEA
+3187 SASRKKKDA

-3213 EAICVSEK
+3213 EAIGVSEK

>member
-1 MGKMTADELRRAGE
+1 MDRKTLEQN
-15 AYRSEN
+15 Y
-21 NGAQKSPVTVSAN
+21 QKSFGA
-34 TEGSGNKMTASEL
+34 
-47 RQAGEAYRKANGL
+47 
-60 SDPIYM
+60 
-66 KSPATVV
+66 SPAAELEQNYQRSGIDSLVQSVKKATQ
-73 DKYSTPSTQPTQAAP
+73 YNPSAP

-99 ASSRKQSEVMQEQVG
+99 ASSRKQSDAMKEQ
-114 ALKKQRD
+114 LDTIKKQRD

-126 AGAYMRAGNMQ
+126 AGAYMRAGNMP
-137 QQAKEQQKIAN
+137 QQAKEQQKIAD
-148 KAAIEYENAYTQWK
+148 KASIEYENAYTQWK

-169 VEDYNPDENK
+169 VEGYNPDENK
-179 FKAGDAALSGVQN
+179 FKAGDAALAGVQN
-192 AFQSMGQYAAA
+192 AFQSMRQYAAA
-203 ASSYLSGNQEA
+203 ASSYLSGNPEA
-214 QAWEAKRLMDSG
+214 QAWEAKRLMESG

-283 SLVANAVLPGSG
+283 SLVANAALPGSG

-302 VAGNKYAD
+302 AAGNKYAD
-310 SYEKYG
+310 AYEKYG

-351 QAVAKKLM
+351 QAVAKKLV

-389 EDVINYAIEKSLTGD
+389 EDVINYAIEKALTGD

-412 YDMLLGALAGGVF
+412 YDMLLGALAGGVL

-446 SPSAVAQQV
+446 SPAAVAQQV
-455 QEGLE
+455 QEGME

-475 KNPSNQMV
+475 KNPSSQMV
-483 GRLYEANRTFDRESG
+483 GRLYEANLTYDAESG

-503 GDITQISAK
+503 NDITQVSIN

-518 SDAQALAQAAQKL
+518 SKADALAQAAQKL

-544 TEAQRTESIKTA
+544 TDAQRTQSIKTA
-556 EDSVGRAFA
+556 EDSVGQAFA
-565 PTVDNPVNEGE
+565 PTVDNPANAGE

-637 QAVSQAEY
+637 QAISQAEY

-670 MQRESEE
+670 MQRESDE

-714 AEIPGSKKKAVAD
+714 AEILGSKKKAVAE

-735 GKTIVWYEG
+735 GKTIVWFEG
-744 ALQVNGQYRL
+744 AVQVNGQYRL
-754 ANGFRAPDGTIYV
+754 TNGYRAPDGTIYV

-789 DGKYSGMIDTLVE
+789 DSKYSGLIDTLVE

-883 QEAYNRL
+883 QEAYSRLSEAQRALIDGMEDGAKNIFADPAIGEDVKYSIREEAPPEKTILGYKVFVVKDGKLYPPMVANPNAEDTPVGVWLNADIGERAPDSKTGRMQVKAGGKGTQGGSGSLAFRPGWHLGEVPVASQFDRLNPETGKKELFPSNFVWAECLVAADIDYQEEAMSYGYTKSGKFQHSLAGLPKLPVDGYYKYRTNPRPDTVPWLITGAMKVNRILSDSDVAQILESKGITPPKRQGGEKTLEQLGLGKYADGKFSLIGVSRDGLEIYETSLATQQL

-895 ALLDGMEGRTESTN
+895 KKQYLALIKNQYRGRTARLERNGHVVYVRPDIQETGKPIYGDRRSTANGAKALRNSLADGDVFDLLENAEYDRSSRDTKNHKNADYFDYYVKTVQIDGKVYDLVADVKRAYGNSDGLYYTLYLVDNATKKAVVSQRPQTLGSSEPITASEMGSNSFSADMVPQSDTAVNNYSMQN
-909 SAEDASVKHSL
+909 SAEDASGKHSL
-920 MDIPAMDSTGRELS
+920 MDIPAMDSTGRELT

-1004 GYLDIK
+1004 GYLDVK

-1034 TGDEVILNYD
+1034 TGDEVLVNYD
-1044 PSGGIGYPS
+1044 PAGGIGYPS
-1053 KTWYNRAL
+1053 KAWYNRAL

-1066 AAMEYS
+1066 ASMDYS
-1072 DSDSEILA
+1072 SSDSEILA

-1137 DIRYSLMDIPA
+1137 DIRYSLM
-1148 MDSEYSAAVESG
+1148 
-1160 NMQEAQ
+1160 
-1166 RLVDEAAKAAGAI
+1166 
-1179 LDASGRRPL
+1179 
-1188 HLYHGTNTFGYTK
+1188 
-1201 FRDGVIYAT
+1201 
-1210 PNQSVAAGYGRTGYA
+1210 
-1225 KPRLVSDMYVP
+1225 
-1236 DDGTMETLIKNAKN
+1236 
-1250 VLDWEL
+1250 
-1256 QETTVNDRQEAMDAV
+1256 
-1271 KKDADSIAALVDKVW
+1271 
-1286 TSDAVDA
+1286 
-1293 MELTEEQENALYNV
+1293 
-1307 LSLPSYI
+1307 
-1314 SEVID
+1314 
-1319 DIGTYTT
+1319 
-1326 VDEVAYWISR
+1326 
-1336 FNDGLPIIRSY
+1336 
-1347 IDENR
+1347 
-1352 DSLKSSPAWDMARLI
+1352 
-1367 LGYDLGDFAI
+1367 
-1377 DAEYRLLKSYEED
+1377 
-1390 LLTNT
+1390 
-1395 NGSFVSADVVREEV
+1395 
-1409 EKAKDIGSYTLYG
+1409 
-1422 FAGDRPLVI
+1422 
-1431 DGGGAFWA
+1431 
-1439 NVPVDVWG
+1439 
-1447 GTYTTDDIVKRAK
+1447 
-1460 DEGYTSVLI
+1460 
-1469 KNIND
+1469 
-1474 VAMNNYSANI
+1474 
-1484 KADIYAFFSPEQVKS
+1484 
-1499 ADPVTYDDKGN
+1499 
-1510 VIPLSER
+1510 
-1517 FNPDNPDIRYS
+1517 
-1528 LMDDVYLDA
+1528 
-1537 VKRGDMTTVQ
+1537 
-1547 QMVDEAAKAAG
+1547 
-1558 YETRL
+1558 
-1563 LHGTSKKFT
+1563 
-1572 KFEATGSKTESPSA
+1572 
-1586 KLGIWLSDSK
+1586 
-1596 RTAES
+1596 
-1601 YSTPQSTDYN
+1601 
-1611 DSNRSEWTRIFNAA
+1611 
-1625 EEVDKKIP
+1625 
-1633 NAVLGDNN
+1633 
-1641 DERFFAASEGYWN
+1641 
-1654 LAELGKL
+1654 
-1661 FKEYLPNDYKELKE
+1661 
-1675 RGVFKDGEKHIRLTR
+1675 
-1690 ETFDKGDNY
+1690 
-1699 AVYKDVIDRQGEL
+1699 
-1712 LEWVNDLGR
+1712 
-1721 VRIYPSQLFSI
+1721 
-1732 IRNQIYDGVLRTLAK
+1732 
-1747 GDIEP
+1747 
-1752 RIVDA
+1752 
-1757 YVDTR
+1757 
-1762 NFAKASPPYHE
+1762 
-1773 DTQKVKKIRAARSS
+1773 
-1787 GKDGIVFEGMFDGG
+1787 
-1801 ERSNHYVVFDPARIK
+1801 
-1816 SAAPVTYD
+1816 
-1824 DNGNVIPLSERF
+1824 
-1836 NRKNEDIRYSLME
+1836 E
-1849 DAKYMA
+1849 DAQYMA
-1855 DIDKAV
+1855 DIDRVVSEATE
-1861 ADAAQKAN
+1861 KAN

-1876 AQVKDLRK
+1876 AEVKNIRQ
-1884 QLLEMRNRAEYA
+1884 QLADYRQQA
-1896 ELQTKV
+1896 
-1902 TERLTVDPIK
+1902 
-1912 AKRDIGRFLRKN
+1912 
-1924 GITNDEAIK
+1924 
-1933 TLTAEIEDAF
+1933 TAE
-1943 NSVYRGEKTDID
+1943 
-1955 SVAKKVADTIL
+1955 AKM
-1966 KEATIADPLK
+1966 
-1976 AEKAD
+1976 
-1981 IRKSLSQR
+1981 
-1989 TFVIGEQLRG
+1989 
-1999 DIVHKYGSLTNFR
+1999 
-2012 KKYGNIIRIKTRENA
+2012 
-2027 NVGDGVAFDVAYS
+2027 
-2040 ELQSEFPGIFRDAET
+2040 
-2055 EWETFENTVEVAD
+2055 
-2068 YAKDSE
+2068 
-2074 RIPLSY
+2074 
-2080 AVDEEEFARSI
+2080 
-2091 TNQLTDLFWIQKGL
+2091 
-2105 VTEADKAKAKADAAT
+2105 
-2120 ENAVAAAV
+2120 
-2128 EAERQRGQKEI
+2128 
-2139 AANDRW
+2139 NDRW

-2223 EDQAKS
+2223 EDRAKS
-2229 KARLRAAEQKSTTTD
+2229 KARLRTAEQKSTTTE

-2263 KIAES
+2263 KAAKD

-2327 NKNLMQVF
+2327 DKNLMQVF
-2335 DPAEKAGLTKE
+2335 EPAKKAGLTDE

-2359 MSVREKAQKVLSA
+2359 MSVRENAQRQLAELRAKLN
-2372 FREELNKKV
+2372 REVN
-2381 KGFVEMTDENIATA
+2381 GFSEMTDENIATA
-2395 AGKDASLTKT
+2395 AGKDTTLTKA
-2405 YTMEQIDAAKRYKQL
+2405 YTEAQIAAAKQYKQF

-2429 KPVFGSSVTASDSR
+2429 KPVFGSSVTADDSR
-2443 AAADKLLKEHPEF
+2443 AAAADLLDAHPEF

-2482 DMAQRMKE
+2482 DMAQYMKE

-2855 KDSNILIKIGDD
+2855 KDSNILIKIGDN
-2867 KFIKV
+2867 KFIKI

-2895 PASSAFADYPSFAI
+2895 PASSAFAGYSSFAI
-2909 EQLAPNNPLTNN
+2909 EQIAPNNPLTNN

-2933 NWYGGDIVSSYM
+2933 TWYGGDIVSSYM

-2998 VLPALS
+2998 LLPALS
-3004 KKADVPTVVKAFVVD
+3004 KKADVPAVVKAFVVD

-3031 DALDEAKQVKETEF
+3031 DALDEAKQVKETEL

-3068 KQIKEIYNSG
+3068 KQLKEIYNSG

-3093 ELRNEIYRNALL
+3093 ELRNEIYRKALL

-3116 IDSADSDVV
+3116 IGSADSDVV

-3137 YALKTYNK
+3137 YALKNYNK
-3145 DVGEKAAEYVAQGV
+3145 DVGEKAAEYVAHGV
-3159 TYDQYYAAYFATRG
+3159 TYDQYYAAYFAARG

-3196 IDKAVPN
+3196 INNAVPN

-3213 EAICVSEK
+3213 EALGVSEK

>member
-1 MGKMTADELRRAGE
+1 MDRKTLEQN
-15 AYRSEN
+15 Y
-21 NGAQKSPVTVSAN
+21 QKSFGA
-34 TEGSGNKMTASEL
+34 
-47 RQAGEAYRKANGL
+47 
-60 SDPIYM
+60 
-66 KSPATVV
+66 SPAAELEQNYQRSGIDSLVQSVKKATQ
-73 DKYSTPSTQPTQAAP
+73 YNPSAP

-99 ASSRKQSEVMQEQVG
+99 ASSRKQSDAMKEQ
-114 ALKKQRD
+114 LDTIKKQRD

-126 AGAYMRAGNMQ
+126 AGAYMRAGNMP

-179 FKAGDAALSGVQN
+179 FKAGDAVLSGVQN
-192 AFQSMGQYAAA
+192 AFQSMRQYAAA
-203 ASSYLSGNQEA
+203 ASSYLSGNPEA
-214 QAWEAKRLMDSG
+214 QAWEAKRLMESG

-302 VAGNKYAD
+302 AAGNKYAD
-310 SYEKYG
+310 AYEKYG

-359 AEAPGLYNLANSVG
+359 AEALGLYNLANSVG

-389 EDVINYAIEKSLTGD
+389 EDVINYAIEKALTGD

-412 YDMLLGALAGGVF
+412 YDILLGALAGGVL

-446 SPSAVAQQV
+446 SPAAVAQQV
-455 QEGLE
+455 QEGME

-475 KNPSNQMV
+475 KNPSSQMV
-483 GRLYEANRTFDRESG
+483 GRLYEANLTYDAESG

-503 GDITQISAK
+503 NDITQVSIN

-518 SDAQALAQAAQKL
+518 SKADALAQAAQKL

-544 TEAQRTESIKTA
+544 TDAQRTQSIKTA
-556 EDSVGRAFA
+556 EGSVGQAFA
-565 PTVDNPVNEGE
+565 PTVDNPANAGE

-637 QAVSQAEY
+637 QAISQAEY
-645 AQRVAAAGEQAAAQF
+645 AQRVAAAGEQTAAQF

-670 MQRESEE
+670 MQRESDE

-714 AEIPGSKKKAVAD
+714 AEILGSKKKAVAE

-735 GKTIVWYEG
+735 GKTIVWFEG
-744 ALQVNGQYRL
+744 AVQVNGQYRL
-754 ANGFRAPDGTIYV
+754 TNGYRAPDGTIYV

-789 DGKYSGMIDTLVE
+789 DSKYSGLIDTLVE

-819 LYERNGIELDPNAAA
+819 LYERNGIDLDPDAAA

-890 SESQK
+890 SEAQR
-895 ALLDGMEGRTESTN
+895 ALIDGIEGRTE
-909 SAEDASVKHSL
+909 AEEAGKISYSL
-920 MDIPAMDSTGRELS
+920 MREAVEKNNRPFAEQFADYKAGKMKPTELFALGNTSQYLQAAGIGNEPIVMAQSVVAKAQRKAKVDTHGHNLSDNVLLKLPEMLDKPVLLLKSDTVPNAAVIVTSTADSDGNPIVVALHLSRSEGFDIVTRVASLYGKENSRDFLAEQMLRGNLLGYSKKEANRLLHRDGLQLPRRNTAVDFDTINIPQDTDVVNSHSMQTGAKNAQEKLSLMEMPTTDSTG
-934 AEQREYFFGSKVVD
+934 SK
-948 AEGRLKPVYH
+948 
-958 GSPAVFTEFSPD
+958 
-970 FMSQHGSS
+970 
-978 EGQGFYFTDYKPMAE
+978 
-993 GYQKD
+993 
-998 GGQLLE
+998 
-1004 GYLDIK
+1004 
-1010 KPLSDSEI
+1010 
-1018 TLTRAE
+1018 
-1024 VKKLLQAVDP
+1024 
-1034 TGDEVILNYD
+1034 
-1044 PSGGIGYPS
+1044 
-1053 KTWYNRAL
+1053 
-1061 DATVK
+1061 
-1066 AAMEYS
+1066 
-1072 DSDSEILA
+1072 
-1080 EIANGGAGAGAVLE
+1080 
-1094 AARNT
+1094 
-1099 LGYDGYIVEGKYDNA
+1099 
-1114 TVYVAFD
+1114 
-1121 SSQFKNIDNTA
+1121 
-1132 PTESK
+1132 
-1137 DIRYSLMDIPA
+1137 
-1148 MDSEYSAAVESG
+1148 
-1160 NMQEAQ
+1160 
-1166 RLVDEAAKAAGAI
+1166 
-1179 LDASGRRPL
+1179 
-1188 HLYHGTNTFGYTK
+1188 
-1201 FRDGVIYAT
+1201 
-1210 PNQSVAAGYGRTGYA
+1210 
-1225 KPRLVSDMYVP
+1225 
-1236 DDGTMETLIKNAKN
+1236 
-1250 VLDWEL
+1250 
-1256 QETTVNDRQEAMDAV
+1256 
-1271 KKDADSIAALVDKVW
+1271 
-1286 TSDAVDA
+1286 
-1293 MELTEEQENALYNV
+1293 
-1307 LSLPSYI
+1307 
-1314 SEVID
+1314 
-1319 DIGTYTT
+1319 
-1326 VDEVAYWISR
+1326 
-1336 FNDGLPIIRSY
+1336 
-1347 IDENR
+1347 
-1352 DSLKSSPAWDMARLI
+1352 
-1367 LGYDLGDFAI
+1367 
-1377 DAEYRLLKSYEED
+1377 
-1390 LLTNT
+1390 
-1395 NGSFVSADVVREEV
+1395 
-1409 EKAKDIGSYTLYG
+1409 
-1422 FAGDRPLVI
+1422 
-1431 DGGGAFWA
+1431 
-1439 NVPVDVWG
+1439 
-1447 GTYTTDDIVKRAK
+1447 
-1460 DEGYTSVLI
+1460 
-1469 KNIND
+1469 
-1474 VAMNNYSANI
+1474 
-1484 KADIYAFFSPEQVKS
+1484 
-1499 ADPVTYDDKGN
+1499 
-1510 VIPLSER
+1510 
-1517 FNPDNPDIRYS
+1517 
-1528 LMDDVYLDA
+1528 
-1537 VKRGDMTTVQ
+1537 
-1547 QMVDEAAKAAG
+1547 
-1558 YETRL
+1558 
-1563 LHGTSKKFT
+1563 
-1572 KFEATGSKTESPSA
+1572 
-1586 KLGIWLSDSK
+1586 
-1596 RTAES
+1596 
-1601 YSTPQSTDYN
+1601 
-1611 DSNRSEWTRIFNAA
+1611 
-1625 EEVDKKIP
+1625 
-1633 NAVLGDNN
+1633 
-1641 DERFFAASEGYWN
+1641 
-1654 LAELGKL
+1654 
-1661 FKEYLPNDYKELKE
+1661 
-1675 RGVFKDGEKHIRLTR
+1675 
-1690 ETFDKGDNY
+1690 
-1699 AVYKDVIDRQGEL
+1699 
-1712 LEWVNDLGR
+1712 
-1721 VRIYPSQLFSI
+1721 
-1732 IRNQIYDGVLRTLAK
+1732 
-1747 GDIEP
+1747 
-1752 RIVDA
+1752 
-1757 YVDTR
+1757 
-1762 NFAKASPPYHE
+1762 
-1773 DTQKVKKIRAARSS
+1773 
-1787 GKDGIVFEGMFDGG
+1787 
-1801 ERSNHYVVFDPARIK
+1801 
-1816 SAAPVTYD
+1816 
-1824 DNGNVIPLSERF
+1824 
-1836 NRKNEDIRYSLME
+1836 DIRYSLME
-1849 DAKYMA
+1849 DAQYMA

-1902 TERLTVDPIK
+1902 TERPTVDPIK
-1912 AKRDIGRFLRKN
+1912 AKRDISRFLRKN
-1924 GITNDEAIK
+1924 GITNEETIK

-1943 NSVYRGEKTDID
+1943 NSVYRWEKTDID
-1955 SVAKKVADTIL
+1955 AAAKKAADAIL
-1966 KEATIADPLK
+1966 KEATVADPLK
-1976 AEKAD
+1976 TEKAD

-1999 DIVHKYGSLTNFR
+1999 DIVRKYGSLTNFR
-2012 KKYGNIIRIKTRENA
+2012 RKYGNIIRIKTRENA
-2027 NVGDGVAFDVAYS
+2027 KAGEGVAFDVAYS

-2091 TNQLTDLFWIQKGL
+2091 TNQLTDLLWSQKEL

-2120 ENAVAAAV
+2120 EKAVDAAV
-2128 EAERQRGQKEI
+2128 EAERQRGQKET

-2175 YDALAK
+2175 YDALSK

-2190 NQQAQEKYNEK
+2190 NRQVRDKYNEK
-2201 LTEAKDEFNRR
+2201 LSEAKDEFNRR

-2223 EDQAKS
+2223 EDRAKS
-2229 KARLRAAEQKSTTTD
+2229 KARLRTAEQKSTTTE

-2263 KIAES
+2263 KAAKD

-2327 NKNLMQVF
+2327 DKNLMQVF
-2335 DPAEKAGLTKE
+2335 EPAKKAGLTDE

-2359 MSVREKAQKVLSA
+2359 MSVRENAQRQLAELRAKLN
-2372 FREELNKKV
+2372 REVN
-2381 KGFVEMTDENIATA
+2381 GFAEMTDENIATA
-2395 AGKDASLTKT
+2395 AGKDTTLTKA
-2405 YTMEQIDAAKRYKQL
+2405 YTEAQISAAKQYKQF

-2429 KPVFGSSVTASDSR
+2429 KPVFGSSVTADDSR
-2443 AAADKLLKEHPEF
+2443 AAAADLLDAHPEF

-2482 DMAQRMKE
+2482 DMAQYMKE

-2698 GKGTTYYDPKTGL
+2698 GKGTTYYDPKSGL
-2711 SDRHHFKNGAVD
+2711 SDRYHFKNGAVD

-2757 DTGDVQKAL
+2757 DTGDVQQAL

-2855 KDSNILIKIGDD
+2855 KDSNILIKIGDN

-2895 PASSAFADYPSFAI
+2895 PASSAFAGYPSFAI
-2909 EQLAPNNPLTNN
+2909 EQIAPNNPLTNN

-2933 NWYGGDIVSSYM
+2933 TWYGGDIVSSYM

-2998 VLPALS
+2998 LLPALS
-3004 KKADVPTVVKAFVVD
+3004 KKAGVPAVVKAFVVD

-3031 DALDEAKQVKETEF
+3031 DALDEAKQVKETEL

-3068 KQIKEIYNSG
+3068 KQLKEIYNSG

-3093 ELRNEIYRNALL
+3093 ELRNEIYRKALL

-3116 IDSADSDVV
+3116 IGSADSDVV

-3137 YALKTYNK
+3137 YALKNYNK
-3145 DVGEKAAEYVAQGV
+3145 DVGEKAAEYVAHGV
-3159 TYDQYYAAYFATRG
+3159 TYDQYYAAYFAARG

-3187 SASRKKKEA
+3187 SASRKKKDA

-3213 EAICVSEK
+3213 EAIGVSEK

>member
-1 MGKMTADELRRAGE
+1 MDRKTLEQN
-15 AYRSEN
+15 Y
-21 NGAQKSPVTVSAN
+21 QKSFGA
-34 TEGSGNKMTASEL
+34 
-47 RQAGEAYRKANGL
+47 
-60 SDPIYM
+60 
-66 KSPATVV
+66 SPAAELEQNYQRSGIDSLVQSVKKATQ
-73 DKYSTPSTQPTQAAP
+73 YNPSSP

-99 ASSRKQSEVMQEQVG
+99 ASSSKQSDAMKEQLD
-114 ALKKQRD
+114 AIKKQRD

-126 AGAYMRAGNMQ
+126 AGAYMRAGNMP

-179 FKAGDAALSGVQN
+179 FKAGDAVLSGVQN
-192 AFQSMGQYAAA
+192 AFQSMRQYAAA
-203 ASSYLSGNQEA
+203 ASSYLSGNPEA
-214 QAWEAKRLMDSG
+214 QAWEAKALMDSG

-283 SLVANAVLPGSG
+283 SLVANAILPGSG

-310 SYEKYG
+310 AYEKYG

-389 EDVINYAIEKSLTGD
+389 EDVINYAIEKALTGD

-446 SPSAVAQQV
+446 SPAAVAQQV
-455 QEGLE
+455 QEGME

-483 GRLYEANRTFDRESG
+483 GRLYEANLTYDAESG

-503 GDITQISAK
+503 NDITQVSIN

-518 SDAQALAQAAQKL
+518 SKADALAQAAQKL

-544 TEAQRTESIKTA
+544 NDAQRTQSIKTA

-565 PTVDNPVNEGE
+565 PTVDNPANAGE

-637 QAVSQAEY
+637 QAISQAEY

-660 DADMQAQAEQ
+660 DVDMQAQAEQ

-714 AEIPGSKKKAVAD
+714 AEILGSKKKAVAE

-735 GKTIVWYEG
+735 GKTIVWFEG
-744 ALQVNGQYRL
+744 AVQVNGQYRL
-754 ANGFRAPDGTIYV
+754 TNGYRAPDGTIYV

-772 DPLMV
+772 GPLMV

-789 DGKYSGMIDTLVE
+789 DSKYSGLIDTLVE

-819 LYERNGIELDPNAAA
+819 LYERNGIELDQNAAA

-890 SESQK
+890 SESQR
-895 ALLDGMEGRTESTN
+895 ALIDGMEARSDAEEAGKISYSVMDAAVKGNNRPFAEQFADYKAGKMRPTDLFYLNNTSEYLQAAGLANEPIVMAQSVVTKAQRKATVDTHGHELSDDVILKLPEMIEKPVLLLKSDTVPNSSVVVTSVSDSSGNPVVVALHLSRNNGFDVVTRIASLYGKENSRNFIADQLIRGNLIGYSKKEANRLLHRDGLQLPRRNTAVDFDTISVAQDTDAVNNYSMQN
-909 SAEDASVKHSL
+909 SAEDASGKHSL
-920 MDIPAMDSTGRELS
+920 MDIPAMDSEYSAAVESGNMQEAQRLVDEAAKENGYTIKAFHGTSRGDRVGNVFLPERATSGPMAFFTDNREIAERYSRDKADTSLAYDEEYSDYYTQFRVTRNGKSLSIGDLWKYLPMAERTKIKNAAPHIRFDEDYDKVIYDPAAQHGNGAYDAYELNRNKGNVLNTLVSTWLETGDLYNREADFLDVLRLVGLNDVEYRDPDARHEKVYETYLKIRNPFDASNVEQTFYDGLSAWLKSTDISEYERESAGADTWDKNSVEPEQFLERVASDIEAGTSHAWTSIPDYVTAYLKELGYDGIKDTGGKGGGESHTVWIPFSSEQVKSAEPIVYDDAGNVIPLSERFNNSNSDIRYSLMDTDSDGRKLS

-948 AEGRLKPVYH
+948 ADGRLKPVYH
-958 GSPAVFTEFSPD
+958 GSPAVFTEFSTD

-1034 TGDEVILNYD
+1034 TGDEVLVNYD
-1044 PSGGIGYPS
+1044 PAGGIGYPS

-1066 AAMEYS
+1066 AAMDYS
-1072 DSDSEILA
+1072 SSDSEILA

-1137 DIRYSLMDIPA
+1137 DIRYSLM
-1148 MDSEYSAAVESG
+1148 
-1160 NMQEAQ
+1160 
-1166 RLVDEAAKAAGAI
+1166 
-1179 LDASGRRPL
+1179 
-1188 HLYHGTNTFGYTK
+1188 
-1201 FRDGVIYAT
+1201 
-1210 PNQSVAAGYGRTGYA
+1210 
-1225 KPRLVSDMYVP
+1225 
-1236 DDGTMETLIKNAKN
+1236 
-1250 VLDWEL
+1250 
-1256 QETTVNDRQEAMDAV
+1256 
-1271 KKDADSIAALVDKVW
+1271 
-1286 TSDAVDA
+1286 
-1293 MELTEEQENALYNV
+1293 
-1307 LSLPSYI
+1307 
-1314 SEVID
+1314 
-1319 DIGTYTT
+1319 
-1326 VDEVAYWISR
+1326 
-1336 FNDGLPIIRSY
+1336 
-1347 IDENR
+1347 
-1352 DSLKSSPAWDMARLI
+1352 
-1367 LGYDLGDFAI
+1367 
-1377 DAEYRLLKSYEED
+1377 
-1390 LLTNT
+1390 
-1395 NGSFVSADVVREEV
+1395 
-1409 EKAKDIGSYTLYG
+1409 
-1422 FAGDRPLVI
+1422 
-1431 DGGGAFWA
+1431 
-1439 NVPVDVWG
+1439 
-1447 GTYTTDDIVKRAK
+1447 
-1460 DEGYTSVLI
+1460 
-1469 KNIND
+1469 
-1474 VAMNNYSANI
+1474 
-1484 KADIYAFFSPEQVKS
+1484 
-1499 ADPVTYDDKGN
+1499 
-1510 VIPLSER
+1510 
-1517 FNPDNPDIRYS
+1517 
-1528 LMDDVYLDA
+1528 
-1537 VKRGDMTTVQ
+1537 
-1547 QMVDEAAKAAG
+1547 
-1558 YETRL
+1558 
-1563 LHGTSKKFT
+1563 
-1572 KFEATGSKTESPSA
+1572 
-1586 KLGIWLSDSK
+1586 
-1596 RTAES
+1596 
-1601 YSTPQSTDYN
+1601 
-1611 DSNRSEWTRIFNAA
+1611 
-1625 EEVDKKIP
+1625 
-1633 NAVLGDNN
+1633 
-1641 DERFFAASEGYWN
+1641 
-1654 LAELGKL
+1654 
-1661 FKEYLPNDYKELKE
+1661 
-1675 RGVFKDGEKHIRLTR
+1675 
-1690 ETFDKGDNY
+1690 
-1699 AVYKDVIDRQGEL
+1699 
-1712 LEWVNDLGR
+1712 
-1721 VRIYPSQLFSI
+1721 
-1732 IRNQIYDGVLRTLAK
+1732 
-1747 GDIEP
+1747 
-1752 RIVDA
+1752 
-1757 YVDTR
+1757 
-1762 NFAKASPPYHE
+1762 
-1773 DTQKVKKIRAARSS
+1773 
-1787 GKDGIVFEGMFDGG
+1787 
-1801 ERSNHYVVFDPARIK
+1801 
-1816 SAAPVTYD
+1816 
-1824 DNGNVIPLSERF
+1824 
-1836 NRKNEDIRYSLME
+1836 E
-1849 DAKYMA
+1849 DAQYMA
-1855 DIDKAV
+1855 DIDRVVSEATE
-1861 ADAAQKAN
+1861 KAN
-1869 DELKAAQ
+1869 DELEAAQ
-1876 AQVKDLRK
+1876 AEVKNIRQ
-1884 QLLEMRNRAEYA
+1884 QLADYRQQA
-1896 ELQTKV
+1896 
-1902 TERLTVDPIK
+1902 
-1912 AKRDIGRFLRKN
+1912 
-1924 GITNDEAIK
+1924 
-1933 TLTAEIEDAF
+1933 TAE
-1943 NSVYRGEKTDID
+1943 
-1955 SVAKKVADTIL
+1955 AKMN
-1966 KEATIADPLK
+1966 
-1976 AEKAD
+1976 
-1981 IRKSLSQR
+1981 
-1989 TFVIGEQLRG
+1989 
-1999 DIVHKYGSLTNFR
+1999 Y
-2012 KKYGNIIRIKTRENA
+2012 
-2027 NVGDGVAFDVAYS
+2027 
-2040 ELQSEFPGIFRDAET
+2040 
-2055 EWETFENTVEVAD
+2055 
-2068 YAKDSE
+2068 
-2074 RIPLSY
+2074 
-2080 AVDEEEFARSI
+2080 
-2091 TNQLTDLFWIQKGL
+2091 
-2105 VTEADKAKAKADAAT
+2105 
-2120 ENAVAAAV
+2120 
-2128 EAERQRGQKEI
+2128 
-2139 AANDRW
+2139 RW

-2190 NQQAQEKYNEK
+2190 NLQMRDKYNEK
-2201 LTEAKDEFNRR
+2201 LSEAKDEFNRR

-2223 EDQAKS
+2223 EDRAKS
-2229 KARLRAAEQKSTTTD
+2229 KARLRTAEQKSTTTE

-2263 KIAES
+2263 KAAKD

-2327 NKNLMQVF
+2327 DKNLMQVF
-2335 DPAEKAGLTKE
+2335 EPAKKAGLTDE

-2359 MSVREKAQKVLSA
+2359 MSVREKAQQQLAELRAKLN
-2372 FREELNKKV
+2372 REVN
-2381 KGFVEMTDENIATA
+2381 GFAEMTDENIATA
-2395 AGKDASLTKT
+2395 AGKDTTLTKV
-2405 YTMEQIDAAKRYKQL
+2405 YPEAQIAAAKQYKQF

-2429 KPVFGSSVTASDSR
+2429 KPVFGSSVTADDSR
-2443 AAADKLLKEHPEF
+2443 AAAADLLDAHPEF

-2482 DMAQRMKE
+2482 DMAQYMKE

-2616 GFRPIEQSNSFGM
+2616 GFRPIEQSISFGM

-2757 DTGDVQKAL
+2757 DTGDVQQAL

-2855 KDSNILIKIGDD
+2855 KDSNILIKIGDN

-2895 PASSAFADYPSFAI
+2895 PASSAFAGYPSFAI
-2909 EQLAPNNPLTNN
+2909 EQIAPNNPLTNN

-2933 NWYGGDIVSSYM
+2933 TWYGGDIVSSYM

-2998 VLPALS
+2998 LLPTLS
-3004 KKADVPTVVKAFVVD
+3004 KKADVPAVVKAFVVD

-3051 ATYSYLYK
+3051 ATFSYLYK

-3068 KQIKEIYNSG
+3068 KQLKEIYNSG

-3093 ELRNEIYRNALL
+3093 ELRNEIYRKALL

-3116 IDSADSDVV
+3116 IGSADSDVV

-3159 TYDQYYAAYFATRG
+3159 TYDQYYAAYFAARG

-3213 EAICVSEK
+3213 EALGVSEK

>member
-1 MGKMTADELRRAGE
+1 MDRKTLEQNYQNSIAKSAELEQNYRRGVGDLA
-15 AYRSEN
+15 RSV
-21 NGAQKSPVTVSAN
+21 K
-34 TEGSGNKMTASEL
+34 
-47 RQAGEAYRKANGL
+47 QATQYN
-60 SDPIYM
+60 
-66 KSPATVV
+66 
-73 DKYSTPSTQPTQAAP
+73 PSAP
-88 STQPTQAAPAG
+88 STQPAQAAPAG
-99 ASSRKQSEVMQEQVG
+99 ASSRKQSDTMKDQLDAIKE
-114 ALKKQRD
+114 QRD

-137 QQAKEQQKIAN
+137 QRAKEQQKIAN
-148 KAAIEYENAYTQWK
+148 KAAIEYENAYTRWK

-179 FKAGDAALSGVQN
+179 FKARDAALAGVQN
-192 AFQSMGQYAAA
+192 AFQSMRQYAAA
-203 ASSYLSGNQEA
+203 ASSYLSGNPEA
-214 QAWEAKRLMDSG
+214 QAWEAKALMEKG
-226 VSGTEA
+226 VDATEA
-232 VKRAGL
+232 VKQAGL
-238 ADKREIPITDY
+238 TDKRGIPITDY

-283 SLVANAVLPGSG
+283 SLVANAILPGSG
-295 LPVMAAS
+295 LPMMAAS
-302 VAGNKYAD
+302 AAGNKYAD
-310 SYEKYG
+310 AYEKYG

-359 AEAPGLYNLANSVG
+359 SEAPGLYNLANSVG

-389 EDVINYAIEKSLTGD
+389 EDVINYAIEKAITGD

-412 YDMLLGALAGGVF
+412 YDILLGALAGGVL

-434 VTYSRVGKALNA
+434 ITYNRVGKALNA
-446 SPSAVAQQV
+446 SPTAVAQQV
-455 QEGLE
+455 QEGME

-483 GRLYEANRTFDRESG
+483 GRLYEANLTYDAESG

-503 GDITQISAK
+503 NDITQVSVK

-518 SDAQALAQAAQKL
+518 SKADALAQAAQKL

-544 TEAQRTESIKTA
+544 TDAKRTQSIKTA
-556 EDSVGRAFA
+556 GESVGQSFA
-565 PTVDNPVNEGE
+565 AAVDNPANAGE

-614 SGNTAQDI
+614 TGNTAQDI

-637 QAVSQAEY
+637 QAISQAEY
-645 AQRVAAAGEQAAAQF
+645 AQRVAAAGEQAASQF

-670 MQRESEE
+670 MQLESQD

-693 RRIKEI
+693 RHIKEI

-714 AEIPGSKKKAVAD
+714 AEIPSSKKKAVAEVD
-727 VNNAAKYL
+727 NAAKYL

-754 ANGFRAPDGTIYV
+754 SNGFRAPDGTIYV
-767 NINSR
+767 NINAQN
-772 DPLMV
+772 PLMV

-802 NPDYADMVKGMM
+802 NPDYANMVKGMM

-819 LYERNGIELDPNAAA
+819 LYERNGIELDQSAAA

-843 DLLGSR
+843 DILNSR

-890 SESQK
+890 SEAQR
-895 ALLDGMEGRTESTN
+895 ALIDGMEDGARNTFVDPAIGEDVKYSIREEAPPEKTILGYKVFVVKDGKLYPPMVANPNAADTPVGVWLNADIGERAPDSKTGRAQVKAGGKGTQGGSGSLAFRPGWHLGEVPVASQFDRLNPETGKKELFPSNFVWAECLVAADIDYQEEAMSYGYTKSGKFQHSLAGLPKLPIDGYYKYRTNPRPDTVPWLITGAMKVNRILSDSDVAEILESKGITPPKRQGGEKTLEQLGLGRYAGMQN
-909 SAEDASVKHSL
+909 GAEDADGKLSFVGSPDVRIIGDGDVDVALPKGYEDIGVAITGEDSAAPNRYSLMSFGESDLGTDRFKYATKLAKATGVSVQQATDWIDSVYSVAAIIGDDKTRLDYEANRNNTSLKPNSEYDFSLDFSTLCAKRLLFSGTMDAIQSALPNTPLTSEDFVHLREIMKDSGYEVACGICYVESTRREFSTISEGFVEQYRKAQEDGTNIKKVNATGQTKDLTTSKGVENNDPNRFVYPEEGFTPTLADLVTAEGIDRLQAEHPEVYKAFNAYMNARGQQKPKMIETRTDYRGEILNMTKGQVNRRNSHGGLRIQSFSDFEVPHLIDMMQAVYDMASMGLKGQAYTKVPAFARAMGQTGIKINLSLIAKGDGVDANGKLIFDDVEGMPSAEAFAIRNDSRFSDNVGTILVGKNVKHIVTAMADPEIDFIIPFHKSSWNASL
-920 MDIPAMDSTGRELS
+920 YKALGLDGYED
-934 AEQREYFFGSKVVD
+934 
-948 AEGRLKPVYH
+948 
-958 GSPAVFTEFSPD
+958 
-970 FMSQHGSS
+970 
-978 EGQGFYFTDYKPMAE
+978 FTDYQNE
-993 GYQKD
+993 
-998 GGQLLE
+998 
-1004 GYLDIK
+1004 K
-1010 KPLSDSEI
+1010 KPGSKIE
-1018 TLTRAE
+1018 
-1024 VKKLLQAVDP
+1024 
-1034 TGDEVILNYD
+1034 NYD
-1044 PSGGIGYPS
+1044 PSEYWDFSKSGDENAQIYLAKCKADGRTPKFADVMYNGKSLTEYPGYWKLLIDFKMYNNDGIGAEQHPVKPVFDDAFDAELLS
-1053 KTWYNRAL
+1053 EYNGGHRRLPVAQ
-1061 DATVK
+1061 DIV
-1066 AAMEYS
+1066 ERF
-1072 DSDSEILA
+1072 LA
-1080 EIANGGAGAGAVLE
+1080 EKE
-1094 AARNT
+1094 
-1099 LGYDGYIVEGKYDNA
+1099 
-1114 TVYVAFD
+1114 
-1121 SSQFKNIDNTA
+1121 
-1132 PTESK
+1132 
-1137 DIRYSLMDIPA
+1137 
-1148 MDSEYSAAVESG
+1148 
-1160 NMQEAQ
+1160 
-1166 RLVDEAAKAAGAI
+1166 
-1179 LDASGRRPL
+1179 
-1188 HLYHGTNTFGYTK
+1188 
-1201 FRDGVIYAT
+1201 
-1210 PNQSVAAGYGRTGYA
+1210 
-1225 KPRLVSDMYVP
+1225 
-1236 DDGTMETLIKNAKN
+1236 
-1250 VLDWEL
+1250 
-1256 QETTVNDRQEAMDAV
+1256 
-1271 KKDADSIAALVDKVW
+1271 
-1286 TSDAVDA
+1286 
-1293 MELTEEQENALYNV
+1293 
-1307 LSLPSYI
+1307 
-1314 SEVID
+1314 
-1319 DIGTYTT
+1319 
-1326 VDEVAYWISR
+1326 
-1336 FNDGLPIIRSY
+1336 
-1347 IDENR
+1347 
-1352 DSLKSSPAWDMARLI
+1352 
-1367 LGYDLGDFAI
+1367 
-1377 DAEYRLLKSYEED
+1377 
-1390 LLTNT
+1390 
-1395 NGSFVSADVVREEV
+1395 
-1409 EKAKDIGSYTLYG
+1409 
-1422 FAGDRPLVI
+1422 
-1431 DGGGAFWA
+1431 
-1439 NVPVDVWG
+1439 
-1447 GTYTTDDIVKRAK
+1447 
-1460 DEGYTSVLI
+1460 
-1469 KNIND
+1469 
-1474 VAMNNYSANI
+1474 
-1484 KADIYAFFSPEQVKS
+1484 
-1499 ADPVTYDDKGN
+1499 
-1510 VIPLSER
+1510 
-1517 FNPDNPDIRYS
+1517 
-1528 LMDDVYLDA
+1528 
-1537 VKRGDMTTVQ
+1537 
-1547 QMVDEAAKAAG
+1547 
-1558 YETRL
+1558 
-1563 LHGTSKKFT
+1563 
-1572 KFEATGSKTESPSA
+1572 TGS
-1586 KLGIWLSDSK
+1586 
-1596 RTAES
+1596 
-1601 YSTPQSTDYN
+1601 
-1611 DSNRSEWTRIFNAA
+1611 
-1625 EEVDKKIP
+1625 
-1633 NAVLGDNN
+1633 
-1641 DERFFAASEGYWN
+1641 
-1654 LAELGKL
+1654 
-1661 FKEYLPNDYKELKE
+1661 
-1675 RGVFKDGEKHIRLTR
+1675 
-1690 ETFDKGDNY
+1690 
-1699 AVYKDVIDRQGEL
+1699 
-1712 LEWVNDLGR
+1712 
-1721 VRIYPSQLFSI
+1721 
-1732 IRNQIYDGVLRTLAK
+1732 
-1747 GDIEP
+1747 
-1752 RIVDA
+1752 
-1757 YVDTR
+1757 
-1762 NFAKASPPYHE
+1762 
-1773 DTQKVKKIRAARSS
+1773 
-1787 GKDGIVFEGMFDGG
+1787 
-1801 ERSNHYVVFDPARIK
+1801 
-1816 SAAPVTYD
+1816 
-1824 DNGNVIPLSERF
+1824 
-1836 NRKNEDIRYSLME
+1836 YSLME
-1849 DAKYMA
+1849 DARYMA

-1861 ADAAQKAN
+1861 SEATAKADEA
-1869 DELKAAQ
+1869 LKAAQ
-1876 AQVKDLRK
+1876 TEVKNLRQ
-1884 QLLEMRNRAEYA
+1884 QLADYRQQA
-1896 ELQTKV
+1896 
-1902 TERLTVDPIK
+1902 
-1912 AKRDIGRFLRKN
+1912 
-1924 GITNDEAIK
+1924 
-1933 TLTAEIEDAF
+1933 TAE
-1943 NSVYRGEKTDID
+1943 
-1955 SVAKKVADTIL
+1955 AKM
-1966 KEATIADPLK
+1966 
-1976 AEKAD
+1976 
-1981 IRKSLSQR
+1981 
-1989 TFVIGEQLRG
+1989 
-1999 DIVHKYGSLTNFR
+1999 
-2012 KKYGNIIRIKTRENA
+2012 
-2027 NVGDGVAFDVAYS
+2027 
-2040 ELQSEFPGIFRDAET
+2040 
-2055 EWETFENTVEVAD
+2055 
-2068 YAKDSE
+2068 
-2074 RIPLSY
+2074 
-2080 AVDEEEFARSI
+2080 
-2091 TNQLTDLFWIQKGL
+2091 
-2105 VTEADKAKAKADAAT
+2105 
-2120 ENAVAAAV
+2120 
-2128 EAERQRGQKEI
+2128 
-2139 AANDRW
+2139 NDRW
-2145 RDAETKLL
+2145 REAETKLL
-2153 TEIAAAKEREK
+2153 ADMAAAKEREK
-2164 AAKARAEFMAK
+2164 AAKARAEFMQK
-2175 YDALAK
+2175 YDTLSK

-2190 NQQAQEKYNEK
+2190 SQQARAQYDEK
-2201 LTEAKDEFNRR
+2201 LAEAKDEFNRR

-2229 KARLRAAEQKSTTTD
+2229 KARLRAADQKSTTTE

-2256 DKETFKA
+2256 DKEAFKTKA
-2263 KIAES
+2263 SES

-2287 NEVGDSRIMYAA
+2287 NAVGDNRITYAA

-2322 GKKIG
+2322 GKKISD
-2327 NKNLMQVF
+2327 KNLTRVF
-2335 DPAEKAGLTKE
+2335 EPAKKAGLTEE

-2359 MSVREKAQKVLSA
+2359 MSVREKARQQLAELWSK
-2372 FREELNKKV
+2372 LNKEV
-2381 KGFVEMTDENIATA
+2381 KGFAEMTDENISAA
-2395 AGKDASLTKT
+2395 AGKDAAIAKAYTK
-2405 YTMEQIDAAKRYKQL
+2405 EQIAAAKQYKQF

-2429 KPVFGSSVTASDSR
+2429 KPVFGSSVTADDSR
-2443 AAADKLLKEHPEF
+2443 AAAADLLDAHPEF

-2471 EVRKQGGLVSA
+2471 KVRKQGGLVSEE
-2482 DMAQRMKE
+2482 MAQRMKE

-2524 KGGNQDIMPLIDSIA
+2524 KGGNQNIMPLIDSIA

-2562 MDTTRDISEYIQSVT
+2562 MDTTRDVSEYIQNVT

-2653 NFVRDAQSAL
+2653 NFIRDAQSAL

-2711 SDRHHFKNGAVD
+2711 ADRRHFKNATAD
-2723 KVAGGLN
+2723 KLLGGLN
-2730 RVIDILSFA
+2730 KAIDILSFA

-2757 DTGDVQKAL
+2757 ATGDVQQAL

-2843 EDDDYKELSNYI
+2843 EDDDYKELSDYI
-2855 KDSNILIKIGDD
+2855 KDSNILIKVGNN
-2867 KFIKV
+2867 KFIKI

-2895 PASSAFADYPSFAI
+2895 PASSAFAGYPSFAI
-2909 EQLAPNNPLTNN
+2909 EQIAPNNPLTNN

-2933 NWYGGDIVSSYM
+2933 TWYGGDIVSSYM

-3004 KKADVPTVVKAFVVD
+3004 KKADVPAVVKAFVVD

-3068 KQIKEIYNSG
+3068 KQLKEIYNSG
-3078 EKTRK
+3078 EKIRK

-3093 ELRNEIYRNALL
+3093 ELRNEIYRKALL

-3116 IDSADSDVV
+3116 IGSADSDVV

-3137 YALKTYNK
+3137 YALKNYNK
-3145 DVGEKAAEYVAQGV
+3145 DVGEKAAEYVAHGV
-3159 TYDQYYAAYFATRG
+3159 TYDQYYAAYFAARG

-3187 SASRKKKEA
+3187 SASRKKKDA

-3213 EAICVSEK
+3213 EAIGVSEK

>member
-1 MGKMTADELRRAGE
+1 MGKVTAEEMQSIMYGNSNNTTRSDGSSPEKVSASEMENLMAP
-15 AYRSEN
+15 YRSQEI
-21 NGAQKSPVTVSAN
+21 KHTVI
-34 TEGSGNKMTASEL
+34 
-47 RQAGEAYRKANGL
+47 
-60 SDPIYM
+60 P
-66 KSPATVV
+66 
-73 DKYSTPSTQPTQAAP
+73 PSTQPI
-88 STQPTQAAPAG
+88 QAAPAG
-99 ASSRKQSEVMQEQVG
+99 ASSRKQSDAMKQNVDK
-114 ALKKQRD
+114 LKKQRD
-121 DAAIK
+121 DALIK
-126 AGAYMRAGNMQ
+126 AGAYHRAGMK
-137 QQAKEQQKIAN
+137 KEEAEQLDIVNRIYADSV
-148 KAAIEYENAYTQWK
+148 
-162 NQRNAEA
+162 NAETKYKTQKNIEA
-169 VEDYNPDENK
+169 TEDYDPSKNK
-179 FKAGDAALSGVQN
+179 FKAGTAAWASLQDFGQSFIQGAGVLSHYLGDGEAAYRQAGTSAKNLMDNGVSPKEAFETAGVVKKDAA
-192 AFQSMGQYAAA
+192 
-203 ASSYLSGNQEA
+203 
-214 QAWEAKRLMDSG
+214 
-226 VSGTEA
+226 
-232 VKRAGL
+232 
-238 ADKREIPITDY
+238 PITDY
-249 KTQAELRHEKNV
+249 KTVAELKREKDR
-261 ASVGA
+261 ASVGTLEGIGLDTVGTVSGMAIPAA
-266 VEGGALQLV
+266 VSVITKSRA
-275 NTISNMVP
+275 
-283 SLVANAVLPGSG
+283 AG
-295 LPVMAAS
+295 LLAMATS
-302 VAGNKYAD
+302 SIGHKYAEA
-310 SYEKYG
+310 YEKYG
-316 NTDTAFVL
+316 DGDLAFSL
-324 GSAAGGASML
+324 ALAAGGATFL
-334 TEQFGGL
+334 TEQLGGVF
-341 YGSLGKSAAG
+341 GSLGGTKLG
-351 QAVAKKLM
+351 QAATKKLM
-359 AEAPGLYNLANSVG
+359 SEAPGIYVLATSTG

-378 DALSEGIEEGA
+378 DALSEGAEEGA
-389 EDVINYAIEKSLTGD
+389 EDLVNYAVEKSLTGE
-404 SDEMDNFG
+404 SDEMDNIG
-412 YDMLLGALAGGVF
+412 YDMLLGALAGGVM
-425 GGGNAAMRS
+425 GGANAATRA
-434 VTYSRVGKALNA
+434 VNYNRLGKTLNK
-446 SPSAVAQQV
+446 SPAAVQQ
-455 QEGLE
+455 QIEEGLS
-460 KGAGTAPAIYAAEVQ
+460 KGEGTAPAIYAAEAQ
-475 KNPSNQMV
+475 KKPTPQML
-483 GRLYEANRTFDRESG
+483 GRLFEANRTFDAESG

-503 GDITQISAK
+503 GDITQLSIR
-512 EIKAMV
+512 ELKAMMNNANAIV
-518 SDAQALAQAAQKL
+518 QAAETLGVKP
-531 NVEATPQA
+531 TPES
-539 VATAI
+539 VI
-544 TEAQRTESIKTA
+544 TEVFSKQKEAAIRTAQ
-556 EDSVGRAFA
+556 DGVGQAFA
-565 PTVDNPVNEGE
+565 KMVDNPANAGE
-576 KAYNSALAGVAA
+576 VAYNSAIQGAPA
-588 NQGVAA
+588 NQSAA
-594 RINNDPAARQA
+594 QKVYNDPAARESFA
-605 FSQLTGVQF
+605 KLTGIEYT
-614 SGNTAQDI
+614 GNPAADV
-622 AAIEVATQNIAKSGK
+622 AAIEVATKKLGETGRQV
-637 QAVSQAEY
+637 VSEAEY
-645 AQRVAAAGEQAAAQF
+645 TERMTEAAERATAELEAKVEAEADVVEQ
-660 DADMQAQAEQ
+660 
-670 MQRESEE
+670 ESME
-677 RWLSVEQNT
+677 RWLSIEQNT
-686 ITDVDGK
+686 DIDVDGK
-693 RRIKEI
+693 RHVREI
-699 TNTDVRGNTEIGYKK
+699 TNTDVRGNSEISYKK
-714 AEIPGSKKKAVAD
+714 AEIPNSKKPAVNA
-727 VNNAAKYL
+727 VEGAAKFL

-777 TFGHEMFHDLVA
+777 TFGHELFHDLVA
-789 DGKYSGMIDTLVE
+789 DSKYSGLIDTLVE
-802 NPDYADMVKGMM
+802 NPDYADMVNGMM

-843 DLLGSR
+843 DLLDSR

-890 SESQK
+890 SEAQK

-909 SAEDASVKHSL
+909 SAEDASGKYSLIDIANAKIVGDGDVDVVLPNGYEDIGVAITGEDSAAPNRYSL
-920 MDIPAMDSTGRELS
+920 MGDRRGNGYDGYSMSNNARAAYENGEKPLSNWTKTDIIDAIQDINPNIDCSRLNAATLKKEFLTQTSWHHTSKFYNRTNFYSIDTEYVEGLTQSEVDAIKNVTEPKKVRNASVDASVDDAYSKIQTIVEAGLAKNEDSAVKKLLLGGSLDAAYREAVDTIRERDAQKVDAWRKLPEGHWRKKYVSLYDSDIESYIKEMYAANKLSKNSKLFKSLEEHFNDGGKFSLMNVPATDSTGRELS
-934 AEQREYFFGSKVVD
+934 AEQREYFKDSKVRDEDGNLLV
-948 AEGRLKPVYH
+948 VYH
-958 GSPAVFTEFSPD
+958 GTDADFTVFDASKGRANMDIQGMFFSPW
-970 FMSQHGSS
+970 
-978 EGQGFYFTDYKPMAE
+978 E
-993 GYQKD
+993 
-998 GGQLLE
+998 
-1004 GYLDIK
+1004 
-1010 KPLSDSEI
+1010 
-1018 TLTRAE
+1018 
-1024 VKKLLQAVDP
+1024 
-1034 TGDEVILNYD
+1034 
-1044 PSGGIGYPS
+1044 
-1053 KTWYNRAL
+1053 L
-1061 DATVK
+1061 DAQGYGKNVSAYYLNITNPASEALGYKALNMFKGENNAGVK
-1066 AAMEYS
+1066 AREYLQS
-1072 DSDSEILA
+1072 
-1080 EIANGGAGAGAVLE
+1080 
-1094 AARNT
+1094 
-1099 LGYDGYIVEGKYDNA
+1099 LGYDGVNNGDEEYI
-1114 TVYVAFD
+1114 AF
-1121 SSQFKNIDNTA
+1121 SPEQIKLVDNTS

-1137 DIRYSLMDIPA
+1137 DIRYSLM
-1148 MDSEYSAAVESG
+1148 
-1160 NMQEAQ
+1160 
-1166 RLVDEAAKAAGAI
+1166 
-1179 LDASGRRPL
+1179 
-1188 HLYHGTNTFGYTK
+1188 
-1201 FRDGVIYAT
+1201 
-1210 PNQSVAAGYGRTGYA
+1210 
-1225 KPRLVSDMYVP
+1225 
-1236 DDGTMETLIKNAKN
+1236 
-1250 VLDWEL
+1250 
-1256 QETTVNDRQEAMDAV
+1256 
-1271 KKDADSIAALVDKVW
+1271 
-1286 TSDAVDA
+1286 
-1293 MELTEEQENALYNV
+1293 
-1307 LSLPSYI
+1307 
-1314 SEVID
+1314 
-1319 DIGTYTT
+1319 
-1326 VDEVAYWISR
+1326 
-1336 FNDGLPIIRSY
+1336 
-1347 IDENR
+1347 
-1352 DSLKSSPAWDMARLI
+1352 
-1367 LGYDLGDFAI
+1367 
-1377 DAEYRLLKSYEED
+1377 
-1390 LLTNT
+1390 
-1395 NGSFVSADVVREEV
+1395 
-1409 EKAKDIGSYTLYG
+1409 
-1422 FAGDRPLVI
+1422 
-1431 DGGGAFWA
+1431 
-1439 NVPVDVWG
+1439 
-1447 GTYTTDDIVKRAK
+1447 
-1460 DEGYTSVLI
+1460 
-1469 KNIND
+1469 
-1474 VAMNNYSANI
+1474 
-1484 KADIYAFFSPEQVKS
+1484 
-1499 ADPVTYDDKGN
+1499 
-1510 VIPLSER
+1510 
-1517 FNPDNPDIRYS
+1517 
-1528 LMDDVYLDA
+1528 
-1537 VKRGDMTTVQ
+1537 
-1547 QMVDEAAKAAG
+1547 
-1558 YETRL
+1558 
-1563 LHGTSKKFT
+1563 
-1572 KFEATGSKTESPSA
+1572 
-1586 KLGIWLSDSK
+1586 
-1596 RTAES
+1596 
-1601 YSTPQSTDYN
+1601 
-1611 DSNRSEWTRIFNAA
+1611 
-1625 EEVDKKIP
+1625 
-1633 NAVLGDNN
+1633 
-1641 DERFFAASEGYWN
+1641 
-1654 LAELGKL
+1654 
-1661 FKEYLPNDYKELKE
+1661 
-1675 RGVFKDGEKHIRLTR
+1675 
-1690 ETFDKGDNY
+1690 
-1699 AVYKDVIDRQGEL
+1699 
-1712 LEWVNDLGR
+1712 
-1721 VRIYPSQLFSI
+1721 
-1732 IRNQIYDGVLRTLAK
+1732 
-1747 GDIEP
+1747 
-1752 RIVDA
+1752 
-1757 YVDTR
+1757 
-1762 NFAKASPPYHE
+1762 
-1773 DTQKVKKIRAARSS
+1773 
-1787 GKDGIVFEGMFDGG
+1787 
-1801 ERSNHYVVFDPARIK
+1801 
-1816 SAAPVTYD
+1816 
-1824 DNGNVIPLSERF
+1824 
-1836 NRKNEDIRYSLME
+1836 E
-1849 DAKYMA
+1849 DAQYMA

-1861 ADAAQKAN
+1861 SEATQKAN

-1876 AQVKDLRK
+1876 AEVKELRQ
-1884 QLLEMRNRAEYA
+1884 QLLDHRHRA
-1896 ELQTKV
+1896 
-1902 TERLTVDPIK
+1902 
-1912 AKRDIGRFLRKN
+1912 
-1924 GITNDEAIK
+1924 
-1933 TLTAEIEDAF
+1933 
-1943 NSVYRGEKTDID
+1943 
-1955 SVAKKVADTIL
+1955 
-1966 KEATIADPLK
+1966 
-1976 AEKAD
+1976 
-1981 IRKSLSQR
+1981 
-1989 TFVIGEQLRG
+1989 
-1999 DIVHKYGSLTNFR
+1999 
-2012 KKYGNIIRIKTRENA
+2012 
-2027 NVGDGVAFDVAYS
+2027 
-2040 ELQSEFPGIFRDAET
+2040 DAE
-2055 EWETFENTVEVAD
+2055 
-2068 YAKDSE
+2068 AKMNE
-2074 RIPLSY
+2074 
-2080 AVDEEEFARSI
+2080 
-2091 TNQLTDLFWIQKGL
+2091 
-2105 VTEADKAKAKADAAT
+2105 
-2120 ENAVAAAV
+2120 
-2128 EAERQRGQKEI
+2128 
-2139 AANDRW
+2139 RW
-2145 RDAETKLL
+2145 RDAETKLVADL
-2153 TEIAAAKEREK
+2153 AAAKEREK

-2201 LTEAKDEFNRR
+2201 LAEAKDEFNRR
-2212 RTQDRIDRVVR
+2212 MAQDRIDRVVR

-2263 KIAES
+2263 KAAES

-2287 NEVGDSRIMYAA
+2287 NEVGDNRIMYAA

-2327 NKNLMQVF
+2327 DKNLMQVF
-2335 DPAEKAGLTKE
+2335 EPAKKAGLTDE

-2359 MSVREKAQKVLSA
+2359 MSVREKAQTVLSA

-2381 KGFVEMTDENIATA
+2381 KGFAEMTDENIATA

-2429 KPVFGSSVTASDSR
+2429 KPVFGSSVTAADSR

-2471 EVRKQGGLVSA
+2471 EVRKQGGLVSE
-2482 DMAQRMKE
+2482 DMVQRMKE

-2544 TFSAAKKNILGN
+2544 AFSAAKKNILGN

-2591 NLKNTLRIWVDGKP
+2591 TLNNTLRIWVDGKP

-2691 QLYQAMG
+2691 QLYQSMG

-2757 DTGDVQKAL
+2757 ATGDVQQAL

-2809 DRRGWKE
+2809 DRRGAKE
-2816 IGQLISRLLINGVAP
+2816 IGQLISRLLLNGVMP
-2831 GIIMGLLYDGLK
+2831 GIIMSLVYDGLK
-2843 EDDDYKELSNYI
+2843 EDEDYKELSNYI

-3004 KKADVPTVVKAFVVD
+3004 KKADVPAFVKAFVVD

-3059 QSKAASEIT
+3059 QSNAASEIT
-3068 KQIKEIYNSG
+3068 KQLKEIYNSG

-3116 IDSADSDVV
+3116 IDSSDGDVV

-3213 EAICVSEK
+3213 EAIGVSEK

>member
-1 MGKMTADELRRAGE
+1 MGKVTAEEMQGLMYGNSNNTARSDGSSPKKVSASDMENLMAP
-15 AYRSEN
+15 YRSQEI
-21 NGAQKSPVTVSAN
+21 KHTVLSP
-34 TEGSGNKMTASEL
+34 G
-47 RQAGEAYRKANGL
+47 
-60 SDPIYM
+60 
-66 KSPATVV
+66 
-73 DKYSTPSTQPTQAAP
+73 TQPA
-88 STQPTQAAPAG
+88 QAAPAG
-99 ASSRKQSEVMQEQVG
+99 ASSRKQSETMKQNVDT
-114 ALKKQRD
+114 LKKQRD
-121 DAAIK
+121 DALIK
-126 AGAYMRAGNMQ
+126 AGAYHRAGMKQ
-137 QQAKEQQKIAN
+137 EEAEQLGIASR
-148 KAAIEYENAYTQWK
+148 IYTDSV
-162 NQRNAEA
+162 NAETKYKTQKNIEA
-169 VEDYNPDENK
+169 TEDYDPSKNK
-179 FKAGDAALSGVQN
+179 FKAGTATLASLQDFGQSFMQGAGVLSHYMGDGEAAYRQAGTSAKNLMDKGVSPKEALEASGVVKKDAA
-192 AFQSMGQYAAA
+192 
-203 ASSYLSGNQEA
+203 
-214 QAWEAKRLMDSG
+214 
-226 VSGTEA
+226 
-232 VKRAGL
+232 
-238 ADKREIPITDY
+238 PITDY
-249 KTQAELRHEKNV
+249 KTVAELKREKDR
-261 ASVGA
+261 ASVGTL
-266 VEGGALQLV
+266 EGLGLDTAGALAGMA
-275 NTISNMVP
+275 IP
-283 SLVANAVLPGSG
+283 AAVTAITKSPAAG
-295 LPVMAAS
+295 LLLMS
-302 VAGNKYAD
+302 VSSIGHKYAD
-310 SYEKYG
+310 AYEKYG
-316 NTDTAFVL
+316 NGDLAFAL
-324 GSAAGGASML
+324 GLGAGAATYT
-334 TEQFGGL
+334 TEQIGGVFGR
-341 YGSLGKSAAG
+341 LGGTKLG
-351 QAVAKKLM
+351 QAATKKLM
-359 AEAPGLYNLANSVG
+359 SEAPGIYALATSTG
-373 GKWLR
+373 GKWIL
-378 DALSEGIEEGA
+378 DALSEGVEEGA
-389 EDVINYAIEKSLTGD
+389 EDIVDYAIEKSLTGE
-404 SDEMDNFG
+404 SDEMDNIG
-412 YDMLLGALAGGVF
+412 YDMLLGALAGGVM
-425 GGGNAAMRS
+425 GGANAATRA
-434 VTYSRVGKALNA
+434 VNYNRLGKTLKK
-446 SPSAVAQQV
+446 SPVAVQQ
-455 QEGLE
+455 QIEEGLS
-460 KGAGTAPAIYAAEVQ
+460 KGEGTAPAIYAAEAQ
-475 KNPSNQMV
+475 KKPTPQML
-483 GRLYEANRTFDRESG
+483 GRLFEANQSFDAESG

-503 GDITQISAK
+503 GDITQLSIR
-512 EIKAMV
+512 ELKAMMNNANAIV
-518 SDAQALAQAAQKL
+518 QAAETLGVKPTPESVMTEVFSKQKEAAIRTAQDG
-531 NVEATPQA
+531 VEQA
-539 VATAI
+539 FS
-544 TEAQRTESIKTA
+544 QM
-556 EDSVGRAFA
+556 
-565 PTVDNPVNEGE
+565 VDNPTNAGE
-576 KAYNSALAGVAA
+576 VAYNSAIQGAPA
-588 NQGVAA
+588 NQSAA
-594 RINNDPAARQA
+594 QKVYNDPAARESFA
-605 FSQLTGVQF
+605 KLAGIEYTGNPATDV
-614 SGNTAQDI
+614 
-622 AAIEVATQNIAKSGK
+622 AAIEVATKKLGETGRQV
-637 QAVSQAEY
+637 VSEAEY
-645 AQRVAAAGEQAAAQF
+645 TERMTEAAEKATAELEAKAEAEADALEQ
-660 DADMQAQAEQ
+660 
-670 MQRESEE
+670 ESLE
-677 RWLSVEQNT
+677 RWLSIEQNT
-686 ITDVDGK
+686 DIDVDGK
-693 RRIKEI
+693 RHVREI

-714 AEIPGSKKKAVAD
+714 AEIPNSKKPAVNA
-727 VNNAAKYL
+727 VEGAAKYL
-735 GKTIVWYEG
+735 GKTIVWFEG
-744 ALQVNGQYRL
+744 AVQINGQYRL
-754 ANGFRAPDGTIYV
+754 TNGYRAPDGTIYV

-789 DGKYSGMIDTLVE
+789 DSKYSGLIDTLVE
-802 NPDYADMVKGMM
+802 NPDYADMVNGMM

-868 FLNRILKKLKGKPSA
+868 FLTRILKKLKGKPSA

-895 ALLDGMEGRTESTN
+895 ALLDGMEGRTEAEEAGKISYSLMKEAVEKNNRPFAEQFADYKAGRFKRGDLFYLNDTSEYLQAAGMKKEPIVMMQAVVEKAQRKSTIDTHGHSLSDNVLLKLPEMLDKPVLLLKSGTVPNAAVIVTSTADSDGNPVVVALHLSRSNGFDIVTRVASLYGRKNSRDFLAEQMLRGNLLGYSKKEANRLLHRIGLQLPERNTAVDFDTINVPQDTDVVNNYSMQN
-909 SAEDASVKHSL
+909 SAEDASGKHSL

-1018 TLTRAE
+1018 TLTMAE

-1034 TGDEVILNYD
+1034 TGDEVLVNYD
-1044 PSGGIGYPS
+1044 PAGGIGYPS
-1053 KTWYNRAL
+1053 KAWYNRAL

-1066 AAMEYS
+1066 ASMDYS
-1072 DSDSEILA
+1072 SSDSEILA
-1080 EIANGGAGAGAVLE
+1080 EIANGGAGSGAVLE

-1121 SSQFKNIDNTA
+1121 SSQFKNIDNTV

-1137 DIRYSLMDIPA
+1137 
-1148 MDSEYSAAVESG
+1148 
-1160 NMQEAQ
+1160 
-1166 RLVDEAAKAAGAI
+1166 
-1179 LDASGRRPL
+1179 
-1188 HLYHGTNTFGYTK
+1188 
-1201 FRDGVIYAT
+1201 
-1210 PNQSVAAGYGRTGYA
+1210 
-1225 KPRLVSDMYVP
+1225 
-1236 DDGTMETLIKNAKN
+1236 
-1250 VLDWEL
+1250 
-1256 QETTVNDRQEAMDAV
+1256 
-1271 KKDADSIAALVDKVW
+1271 
-1286 TSDAVDA
+1286 
-1293 MELTEEQENALYNV
+1293 
-1307 LSLPSYI
+1307 
-1314 SEVID
+1314 
-1319 DIGTYTT
+1319 
-1326 VDEVAYWISR
+1326 
-1336 FNDGLPIIRSY
+1336 
-1347 IDENR
+1347 
-1352 DSLKSSPAWDMARLI
+1352 
-1367 LGYDLGDFAI
+1367 
-1377 DAEYRLLKSYEED
+1377 
-1390 LLTNT
+1390 
-1395 NGSFVSADVVREEV
+1395 
-1409 EKAKDIGSYTLYG
+1409 
-1422 FAGDRPLVI
+1422 
-1431 DGGGAFWA
+1431 
-1439 NVPVDVWG
+1439 
-1447 GTYTTDDIVKRAK
+1447 
-1460 DEGYTSVLI
+1460 
-1469 KNIND
+1469 
-1474 VAMNNYSANI
+1474 
-1484 KADIYAFFSPEQVKS
+1484 
-1499 ADPVTYDDKGN
+1499 
-1510 VIPLSER
+1510 
-1517 FNPDNPDIRYS
+1517 
-1528 LMDDVYLDA
+1528 
-1537 VKRGDMTTVQ
+1537 
-1547 QMVDEAAKAAG
+1547 
-1558 YETRL
+1558 
-1563 LHGTSKKFT
+1563 
-1572 KFEATGSKTESPSA
+1572 
-1586 KLGIWLSDSK
+1586 
-1596 RTAES
+1596 
-1601 YSTPQSTDYN
+1601 
-1611 DSNRSEWTRIFNAA
+1611 
-1625 EEVDKKIP
+1625 
-1633 NAVLGDNN
+1633 
-1641 DERFFAASEGYWN
+1641 
-1654 LAELGKL
+1654 
-1661 FKEYLPNDYKELKE
+1661 
-1675 RGVFKDGEKHIRLTR
+1675 
-1690 ETFDKGDNY
+1690 
-1699 AVYKDVIDRQGEL
+1699 
-1712 LEWVNDLGR
+1712 
-1721 VRIYPSQLFSI
+1721 
-1732 IRNQIYDGVLRTLAK
+1732 
-1747 GDIEP
+1747 
-1752 RIVDA
+1752 
-1757 YVDTR
+1757 
-1762 NFAKASPPYHE
+1762 
-1773 DTQKVKKIRAARSS
+1773 
-1787 GKDGIVFEGMFDGG
+1787 
-1801 ERSNHYVVFDPARIK
+1801 
-1816 SAAPVTYD
+1816 
-1824 DNGNVIPLSERF
+1824 
-1836 NRKNEDIRYSLME
+1836 DIRYSLME

-1902 TERLTVDPIK
+1902 TERPTVDPIK

-1924 GITNDEAIK
+1924 GITNDETIK

-1943 NSVYRGEKTDID
+1943 NSVYRWEKTDID
-1955 SVAKKVADTIL
+1955 SAAKKVADTIL

-2027 NVGDGVAFDVAYS
+2027 NAGEGVAFDVAYS

-2091 TNQLTDLFWIQKGL
+2091 TNQLTDLLWSQKEL

-2120 ENAVAAAV
+2120 EKAVDAAV
-2128 EAERQRGQKEI
+2128 EAERQRGQKET

-2181 QYRADLRAN
+2181 QYRADIRAN
-2190 NQQAQEKYNEK
+2190 NRQMRDRYNEK
-2201 LTEAKDEFNRR
+2201 LAEAKNEYNQKRQ
-2212 RTQDRIDRVVR
+2212 QDRIDRVVR
-2223 EDQAKS
+2223 EDRAKS
-2229 KARLRAAEQKSTTTD
+2229 KARLREAERKSTTTD
-2244 DVAKVLT
+2244 NVAEVLT
-2251 EMPKK
+2251 ESP
-2256 DKETFKA
+2256 DKNKATFKA
-2263 KIAES
+2263 EVAEN

-2322 GKKIG
+2322 GAKISD
-2327 NKNLMQVF
+2327 KNLMQVF
-2335 DPAEKAGLTKE
+2335 EPAEKAGLTKE

-2359 MSVREKAQKVLSA
+2359 MSVREKAQKALSA
-2372 FREELNKKV
+2372 FREELDKEV
-2381 KGFVEMTDENIATA
+2381 KGFAEMTDENIATA
-2395 AGKDASLTKT
+2395 AGKDASITKT

-2429 KPVFGSSVTASDSR
+2429 KPVFGSSVTADDSR
-2443 AAADKLLKEHPEF
+2443 AAATALLEAHPEF

-2471 EVRKQGGLVSA
+2471 EVRKQGGLVSEA
-2482 DMAQRMKE
+2482 MAQYMKE
-2490 LYPHYVPTYRDMPST
+2490 LYPHYVPTYRDMPSI

-2591 NLKNTLRIWVDGKP
+2591 TLKNTLRIWVDGKP

-2616 GFRPIEQSNSFGM
+2616 GFRPIEQSNFFGM

-2663 YFTHYS
+2663 YFTHYG
-2669 NATFIKNYGKAVKE
+2669 NATFIKNYSKAVKE

-2730 RVIDILSFA
+2730 KVIDILSFA

-2757 DTGDVQKAL
+2757 ATGDVQQAL

-2831 GIIMGLLYDGLK
+2831 AIIMGLLYDGLK
-2843 EDDDYKELSNYI
+2843 EDDDYKELSNYM
-2855 KDSNILIKIGDD
+2855 KDSNILIKVGDN
-2867 KFIKV
+2867 KFVKI

-2895 PASSAFADYPSFAI
+2895 PASSAFAGYPSFAI
-2909 EQLAPNNPLTNN
+2909 EQIAPNNPLTNN

-2933 NWYGGDIVSSYM
+2933 TWYGGDIVSSYM

-3004 KKADVPTVVKAFVVD
+3004 KKADVPAVVKAFVVD

-3031 DALDEAKQVKETEF
+3031 DALDEAKQVKETEL

-3068 KQIKEIYNSG
+3068 KQLKEIYNSG

-3093 ELRNEIYRNALL
+3093 ELRNEIYRKALL

-3116 IDSADSDVV
+3116 IGSADSDVV

-3137 YALKTYNK
+3137 YALKTYKK

-3159 TYDQYYAAYFATRG
+3159 TYDQYYAAYFAARG

-3179 ENGKTITN
+3179 GDGKTIQL
-3187 SASRKKKEA
+3187 SSSRKKKAA
-3196 IDKAVPN
+3196 IDKAVPG
-3203 ATTKQ
+3203 ASTKQ

-3213 EAICVSEK
+3213 EALGVSEK